1 MVNLIT
7 INNFYNKTILQR
19 EELKFFPFNFY
30 ISKKVINQIINMAKV
45 SDKAVG
51 RSKGG
56 NLLPGGSITGN
67 LDEIIDDI
75 NNSIKNVEA
84 GVDLIFHGNVD
95 SQKSFSE
102 FIDAFNKTRS
112 QASEEFMS
120 MMGFVSGGQSISEN
134 TSYDNIKTNIQSFT
148 KSISENLDKTN
159 KILTSDGMQ
168 VIVTNFNEQ
177 KLKKEKP
184 QNVEVKVPEI
194 KPVINIPD
202 YSRQL
207 DVLRFII
214 EKSNKTASDNIIKV
228 LTTKN
233 EIKEKPQNVE
243 VKVPEIKPVI
253 NIPDYSRQLDVL
265 RFTIEKSNKTA
276 SDNIIKVLNSNTNNQ
291 TNPVDLNN
299 LHIKIDDLNLSKESK
314 DVLKDLSNALNSVAK
329 VKYEVK
335 DQNIVKYLTG
345 IDKSISKID
354 IDNLKKKISKVNK
367 LLTNDFL
374 KLCNTINSASIDS
387 KKNMSQLSS
396 VVELMNAIPSIGEI
410 DKQKMKTLK
419 KNLHSIYWMTSK
431 SNILT
436 GLGIT
441 SKGIISAIIEN
452 IVARS
457 KEAGQGGFKS
467 IGALAKFIESLVSLG
482 EDTNVDR
489 TKIMKTQ
496 MALWSL
502 LRIYDVK
509 GPIAYLTLQI
519 KELGDNILK
528 DNVVGKNNSSLSA
541 IEDMIEDISTI
552 GNHIKF
558 KDVVYN
564 QLLATY
570 ALGSAWIYM
579 GIVKFLSKI
588 DDTELKKLIGD
599 NGKLAFVMQVVQR
612 LSANESTSKDIKSA
626 TKTLVQLTIMMSVA
640 NMISKVS
647 KNGIV
652 GVSDA
657 LVFLDKLDFLGQK
670 IFTMQDSAINDESV
684 PNIMKNCEDVILSLG
699 KIAVVSTIAGMFV
712 DKGKEGVS
720 NMKTMVTQLKYLVN
734 NINNKKNPLI
744 ASKDDVSKIESC
756 QKIVESLTKLSILA
770 AVGGLFAVKGQDGIR
785 EYKKV
790 LTKLKSLIKRIQ
802 SDGLDV
808 KQEDL
813 KKIDNIEKLIEKL
826 TIVSMW
832 GSVMGITAPLSIIGF
847 KSMQLSGVAVGK
859 MIDTLSKIEINDDFF
874 DKLKNIGIVV
884 AIASATML
892 AGAVIGKIVLQRMP
906 EILGF
911 TFALGTFILGVIGAY
926 NLATKGMD
934 EALEQSKKVALLIYM
949 SGATLLLGA
958 AIMMIPGI
966 FTNAVLFTL
975 SLAAFIG
982 AVTFAYTLASER
994 IERTI
999 EISDSFIKLVVKSGL
1014 ILAFGAAVNAFLP
1027 TGSVLGFA
1035 FSLTLLISGVITAYS
1050 IASNMMEDTM
1060 SSAEEFAWL
1069 IGIAGLT
1076 LLLPTIYMTKHPV
1089 MFATALWFAFELGVF
1104 VFLMKLAYSSGDFA
1118 ANYIGAKLGAKLG
1131 VVQSTDKAIDDAK
1144 NFAILVGI
1152 SGAILLLGAAIMN
1165 IDGMFWS
1172 AIGFTLT
1179 LGAFL
1184 LGISAA
1190 YWGANKMLGGQKG
1203 MMIAHE
1209 FSNLVA
1215 LSAATLLVGG
1225 LFMMIPNM
1233 GVATV
1238 SFAGILCGFVAGITL
1253 AYGFAGK
1260 IINEKTLFLGY
1271 ALSALV
1277 LVSSI
1282 ALLNGGMLMMN
1293 YPDLGS
1299 YILQFLGLELLLV
1312 GGTAVILGIL
1322 SVVKGKL
1329 KTGALALI
1337 GVIAC
1342 VRLAGYAMMEI
1353 MNLRKEIGDDW
1364 GGIWATIG
1372 TTIAVLI
1379 AFAAGLRYL
1388 SAGTGGL
1395 GALALAA
1402 GEAALAGIIGCV
1414 LLAGKAMQEIIKV
1427 MDMASKLERV
1437 DTSIITDDIK
1447 AMLSII
1453 WELKP
1458 FMNPLIDMLIVA
1470 ASGTITSLG
1479 YMMSKLSEGI
1489 QDYANL
1495 SIPIYG
1501 EGGKIV
1507 GRRNLTDADF
1517 TDAAENIKTIITILG
1532 GTILDTYKENPD
1544 IFSNGMLGDFLGMDT
1559 PFTRVVKSCTGM
1571 GKMIDKIAEGVKDM
1585 ADLKIAI
1592 YKGTDKV
1599 GYRRLIDDDF
1609 NSAAAN
1615 ISTIVT
1621 CLGYA
1626 ILDLY
1631 DKAPEGMFDSGWL
1644 GNMIGVKTPFGRVV
1658 TGCTGL
1664 GKMISSIAKGVK
1676 DMADLRIPIYGSD
1689 GKQKGTRPLDFKDFI
1704 NAAFNTQLIVSCLG
1718 NAIMSLGSNS
1728 KTAWMFEDQSLVFK
1742 DGTCSR
1748 FSQIVTALKGIG
1760 SLISETA
1767 KGVKDVADLRIQKYD
1782 ANGKLLKG
1790 QYEKIPV
1797 ESLRPK
1803 GAVYKNVTA
1812 LMSCI
1817 PAAVMSIYDAHS
1829 KDWFEDAGWFSNDGS
1844 TSPFAKV
1851 KNCLSGLDK
1860 LVAANVKSIKSILD
1874 LKLDP
1879 IKMIELS
1886 NIITVMISSVPD
1898 AVMKATMNENQEELN
1913 PFFEN
1918 AEDNI
1923 KKISSSYSSYTK
1935 LLNNIVSS
1943 YSDILKL
1950 KSKFGKEDDIHGLN
1964 KIVDA
1969 VLTQL
1974 PFSMSR
1980 AIQKMPN
1987 IKDDELSSIQEQFD
2001 IYTDILNDAIKSYK
2015 KIIKFK
2021 QKLEKETKDNAA
2033 SIVISLSDIPKEM
2046 VKGISETFVYLNT
2059 KNLSKNILMFGPM
2072 MEDYYSGMKMLF
2084 DVYDEAPKDTSKYD
2098 NVINAVKGINVEISK
2113 VKNTSQFRIET
2124 QDVSKFTRSINTLDV
2139 AKAQTMTNL
2148 ITALDQMAR
2157 RLGGLDK
2164 LTNTLANKLAVV
2176 LDKLVR
2182 ELKISAKT
2190 INQADEMQ
2198 KKRHAAIKDSIS
2210 KISTLLNKPVEVNV
2224 KQVQDTENST
2234 MQYSDT
2240 STPGQNSAERDETPA
2255 GGNPLNSQT
2264 QQSKE

>member
-1 MVNLIT
+1 MT
-7 INNFYNKTILQR
+7 
-19 EELKFFPFNFY
+19 
-30 ISKKVINQIINMAKV
+30 KV
-45 SDKAVG
+45 SDKAVD
-51 RSKGG
+51 RSKGV
-56 NLLPGGSITGN
+56 NLPGGIQQKDNNSITGD
-67 LDEIIDDI
+67 LTSIIENVAKDI
-75 NNSIKNVEA
+75 NKNINKIYS
-84 GVDLIFHGNVD
+84 G
-95 SQKSFSE
+95 
-102 FIDAFNKTRS
+102 IDAIFDGLVDPS
-112 QASEEFMS
+112 QLLLSESDKSLMS
-120 MMGFVSGGQSISEN
+120 FVSGGQFISKN
-134 TSYDNIKTNIQSFT
+134 QSYSSKQTNIQQFA
-148 KSISENLDKTN
+148 KSISENIKNTN

-177 KLKKEKP
+177 KLEKEK
-184 QNVEVKVPEI
+184 
-194 KPVINIPD
+194 
-202 YSRQL
+202 Y
-207 DVLRFII
+207 
-214 EKSNKTASDNIIKV
+214 KSN
-228 LTTKN
+228 
-233 EIKEKPQNVE
+233 
-243 VKVPEIKPVI
+243 
-253 NIPDYSRQLDVL
+253 
-265 RFTIEKSNKTA
+265 
-276 SDNIIKVLNSNTNNQ
+276 NTNDNQ
-291 TNPVDLNN
+291 VNPVDLNSLN
-299 LHIKIDDLNLSKESK
+299 IKIDDLNFGNDSLEALKTLS
-314 DVLKDLSNALNSVAK
+314 DALNSVSK

-335 DQNIVKYLTG
+335 DQNIVQYLTG

-354 IDNLKKKISKVNK
+354 IDKLKKKISKVNK

-374 KLCNTINSASIDS
+374 NLCNAINSASIDS
-387 KKNMSQLSS
+387 KKTMSQLSN

-419 KNLHSIYWMTSK
+419 KNLRSIYWMTTK

-436 GLGIT
+436 GIGIT
-441 SKGIISAIIEN
+441 SKGLISAIIEN

-467 IGALAKFIESLVSLG
+467 VGALAKFIESLVSLG

-502 LRIYDVK
+502 LRIYDTK
-509 GPIAYLTLQI
+509 GPIAYLTLQV
-519 KELGDNILK
+519 KELGDEIFKN
-528 DNVVGKNNSSLSA
+528 NVVGKNNSSLRA
-541 IEDMIEDISTI
+541 IEDMIEDISTV
-552 GNHIKF
+552 GNNIKF
-558 KDVVYN
+558 KDVAYT
-564 QLLATY
+564 QLIATY
-570 ALGSAWIYM
+570 ALGTTWIYKN
-579 GIVKFLSKI
+579 IVKSLSKI
-588 DDTELKKLIGD
+588 NNGKLTKLIGN
-599 NGKLAFVMQVVQR
+599 NGKLSFIMQVVQR

-626 TKTLVQLTIMMSVA
+626 TKTLIQLTIMMSVA
-640 NMISKVS
+640 NIMSKIS

-652 GVSDA
+652 GISGA

-670 IFTMQDSAINDESV
+670 IFTMQDSAINDDSV
-684 PNIMKNCEDVILSLG
+684 PNIMKNCEDVILGLG

-712 DKGKEGVS
+712 DKGKEGMS

-734 NINNKKNPLI
+734 NINNKKNPLT

-756 QKIVESLTKLSILA
+756 QKIVESLSKLSILA
-770 AVGGLFAVKGQDGIR
+770 AIGGFFAIKGQEGIR
-785 EYKKV
+785 GYKKV
-790 LTKLKSLIKRIQ
+790 LTNLKSLIKRIQ
-802 SDGLDV
+802 SDGLDIN
-808 KQEDL
+808 QEDL
-813 KKIDNIEKLIEKL
+813 KKIDNIEKLVEKL
-826 TIVSMW
+826 TIVSML
-832 GSVMGITAPLSIIGF
+832 GSVMGITAPLSILGF
-847 KSMQLSGVAVGK
+847 KSMQLSAVAVGK
-859 MIDTLSKIEINDDFF
+859 MIDTLNGIEINDDFF
-874 DKLKNIGIVV
+874 NRIKNIGIVV

-934 EALEQSKKVALLIYM
+934 EALKQTEKVALLIYM

-1035 FSLTLLISGVITAYS
+1035 FSLTLLITGVIGAYT

-1076 LLLPTIYMTKHPV
+1076 LLLPTVYMTKHPIL
-1089 MFATALWFAFELGVF
+1089 FGTALLFAFELGIF
-1104 VFLMKLAYSSGDFA
+1104 ILLMKLAYSGGDFA
-1118 ANYIGAKLGAKLG
+1118 ANYIGGKLG
-1131 VVQSTDKAIDDAK
+1131 VTQTTEKAIDDAK

-1152 SGAILLLGAAIMN
+1152 SGVILLLGAKIMN

-1179 LGAFL
+1179 LGTFL
-1184 LGISAA
+1184 LGISLA
-1190 YWGANKMLGGQKG
+1190 YYGANKILKG
-1203 MMIAHE
+1203 EKGLIMAHE
-1209 FSNLVA
+1209 FSNLVV

-1225 LFMMIPNM
+1225 LFMLIPNM
-1233 GVATV
+1233 KDATI
-1238 SFAGILCGFVAGITL
+1238 SFAWTLGGFIAGITL

-1282 ALLNGGMLMMN
+1282 ALLTGGMLLMN

-1312 GGTAVILGIL
+1312 GGMSLILGIL
-1322 SVVKGKL
+1322 SIVKRKL
-1329 KTGALALI
+1329 KTGALALTGI
-1337 GVIAC
+1337 IAC
-1342 VRLAGYAMMEI
+1342 VGLAGYAMMKI

-1364 GGIWATIG
+1364 GGIWG
-1372 TTIAVLI
+1372 TVFVTVTVLG
-1379 AFAAGLRYL
+1379 AFAAGVITLGYI
-1388 SAGTGGL
+1388 SAGTGIG
-1395 GALALAA
+1395 GLALAA

-1447 AMLSII
+1447 AMLSIV

-1458 FMNPLIDMLIVA
+1458 FMNPLLDMMIVA
-1470 ASGTITSLG
+1470 ASGTIASLG
-1479 YMMSKLSEGI
+1479 YMMSMLSEGI

-1501 EGGKIV
+1501 EGGKII

-1517 TDAAENIKTIITILG
+1517 TDAAENIKTIVTIIG
-1532 GTILDTYKENPD
+1532 GTILDIYKDNANM
-1544 IFSNGMLGDFLGMDT
+1544 FSNGMLGDFLGMDT

-1571 GKMIDKIAEGVKDM
+1571 GKMISKIAEGVKDM
-1585 ADLKIAI
+1585 AELKIPI

-1599 GYRRLIDDDF
+1599 GYRRLAEPDF
-1609 NSAAAN
+1609 NNAAEN
-1615 ISTIVT
+1615 ISKIVT

-1664 GKMISSIAKGVK
+1664 GKMISNIAKGVK
-1676 DMADLRIPIYGSD
+1676 DMADLRIPIYGD
-1689 GKQKGTRPLDFKDFI
+1689 NGKQKGTRPLGFKDFK
-1704 NAAFNTQLIVSCLG
+1704 NAAKNTQYIVSCLG
-1718 NAIMSLGSNS
+1718 NSIIALKDNPNA
-1728 KTAWMFEDQSLVFK
+1728 AWMFEDQSIVFK

-1760 SLISETA
+1760 SLLSETA
-1767 KGVKDVADLRIQKYD
+1767 KGVKDVADLRVQKYD
-1782 ANGKLLKG
+1782 SNGKLLKG
-1790 QYEKIPV
+1790 QYEKIPI

-1803 GAVYKNVTA
+1803 GAVYNNVIA

-1817 PAAVMSIYDAHS
+1817 PAAVMAIYNNPNNKVWF
-1829 KDWFEDAGWFSNDGS
+1829 KDSGWFNHDGS

-1851 KNCLSGLDK
+1851 KNCLGGLDK
-1860 LVAANVKSIKSILD
+1860 LIAENVKSIKSILD
-1874 LKLDP
+1874 LKLDKT
-1879 IKMIELS
+1879 KMSNLS
-1886 NIITVMISSVPD
+1886 AIISLMISSVPN
-1898 AVMKATMNENQEELN
+1898 AVIKATMDENQEELK
-1913 PFFEN
+1913 PFFED
-1918 AEDNI
+1918 AEHNI
-1923 KKISSSYSSYTK
+1923 KQISSSYSSYIK

-1987 IKDDELSSIQEQFD
+1987 LKDDEFSSIQKQFD
-2001 IYTDILNDAIKSYK
+2001 AYTGILNDAIKSYK

-2021 QKLEKETKDNAA
+2021 QKLEKETKDNAS

-2046 VKGISETFVYLNT
+2046 VRGISETFVHLNT
-2059 KNLSKNILMFGPM
+2059 KGLAKNILMLGPM
-2072 MEDYYSGMKMLF
+2072 MEDYYNGIKMLF

-2113 VKNTSQFRIET
+2113 VKNTSQFKTET
-2124 QDVSKFTRSINTLDV
+2124 QDVSKFIRSINTLDV

-2234 MQYSDT
+2234 MQYSDNF
-2240 STPGQNSAERDETPA
+2240 SGGGQNSAERDETPA
-2255 GGNPLNSQT
+2255 GDNPLNSQT

>member
-1 MVNLIT
+1 MT
-7 INNFYNKTILQR
+7 
-19 EELKFFPFNFY
+19 
-30 ISKKVINQIINMAKV
+30 KV
-45 SDKAVG
+45 SDEAV
-51 RSKGG
+51 RKSKGV
-56 NLLPGGSITGN
+56 NLPGGSITGN
-67 LDEIIDDI
+67 LYEIVDDI
-75 NNSIKNVEA
+75 NDSMKNVEA
-84 GVDLIFHGNVD
+84 GIDLIFSGNVD

-102 FIDAFNKTRS
+102 FINAFNKTRS

-120 MMGFVSGGQSISEN
+120 MMGFVSGGQNISEN
-134 TSYDNIKTNIQSFT
+134 TNYSSIKTNIQSFT
-148 KSISENLDKTN
+148 KKIQSSLDTMQNIQKIIDPGKGMKVISVNN
-159 KILTSDGMQ
+159 
-168 VIVTNFNEQ
+168 VTDNSRNNNANV
-177 KLKKEKP
+177 KL
-184 QNVEVKVPEI
+184 
-194 KPVINIPD
+194 
-202 YSRQL
+202 S
-207 DVLRFII
+207 
-214 EKSNKTASDNIIKV
+214 
-228 LTTKN
+228 
-233 EIKEKPQNVE
+233 
-243 VKVPEIKPVI
+243 
-253 NIPDYSRQLDVL
+253 
-265 RFTIEKSNKTA
+265 
-276 SDNIIKVLNSNTNNQ
+276 
-291 TNPVDLNN
+291 
-299 LHIKIDDLNLSKESK
+299 DLNLGQDSLK
-314 DVLKDLSNALNSVAK
+314 VLKDLSNALNSVAK

-335 DQNIVKYLTG
+335 DQNIVQYLTG
-345 IDKSISKID
+345 IDKNISKID

-367 LLTNDFL
+367 LLTNDFAG
-374 KLCNTINSASIDS
+374 LCKAINSASIDS

-467 IGALAKFIESLVSLG
+467 VGALAKFIESLVSLG

-489 TKIMKTQ
+489 TKIMKSQ

-552 GNHIKF
+552 GNYIKF
-558 KDVVYN
+558 KDVVYS

-570 ALGSAWIYM
+570 ALGTTWLYRNIIKS
-579 GIVKFLSKI
+579 LSKI
-588 DDTELKKLIGD
+588 DTDELAKLIGD
-599 NGKLAFVMQVVQR
+599 NGKLSFIIQVVQR
-612 LSANESTSKDIKSA
+612 LSANDSTSKDIKNA
-626 TKTLVQLTIMMSVA
+626 TKTLVQLTIMISVA

-670 IFTMQDSAINDESV
+670 IFTMQDSAINDESI

-744 ASKDDVSKIESC
+744 AYKDDVFKIESC

-808 KQEDL
+808 KQEDI

-826 TIVSMW
+826 TIVSMF
-832 GSVMGITAPLSIIGF
+832 GSVMSITAPLSIIGF
-847 KSMQLSGVAVGK
+847 KSMQLSAVAVGK
-859 MIDTLSKIEINDDFF
+859 MIDNLNGIEINDDFF
-874 DKLKNIGIVV
+874 NRLKNIGIVV

-934 EALEQSKKVALLIYM
+934 EALKQTEKVALLIYM

-1014 ILAFGAAVNAFLP
+1014 ILAFGAAINAFLP

-1050 IASNMMEDTM
+1050 ISSNMMEDTM

-1076 LLLPTIYMTKHPV
+1076 LLLPTVYMTKHPIL
-1089 MFATALWFAFELGVF
+1089 FATALLFAFELGVF
-1104 VFLMKLAYSSGDFA
+1104 VFLMKLAYSGGDFA
-1118 ANYIGAKLGAKLG
+1118 ANYIGGKLGGKLG

-1152 SGAILLLGAAIMN
+1152 SGAILLVGAAIMN

-1179 LGAFL
+1179 LGTFL

-1190 YWGANKMLGGQKG
+1190 YLGANKMLGGQKG

-1225 LFMMIPNM
+1225 LFMLIPNM
-1233 GVATV
+1233 EDATK
-1238 SFAGILCGFVAGITL
+1238 SFAWTLGGFIAGITL

-1271 ALSALV
+1271 TLSALV

-1282 ALLNGGMLMMN
+1282 ALLTGGMLMMN
-1293 YPDLGS
+1293 YPDLGVN
-1299 YILQFLGLELLLV
+1299 ILQFLGLELLLV
-1312 GGTAVILGIL
+1312 GGTAVILGVL

-1337 GVIAC
+1337 GIIAC
-1342 VRLAGYAMMEI
+1342 VGLAGYAMMEI

-1364 GGIWATIG
+1364 DGIWG
-1372 TTIAVLI
+1372 TVFVTVTVLG
-1379 AFAAGLRYL
+1379 AFAGGVIGLGYL

-1458 FMNPLIDMLIVA
+1458 FMNPLLDMMIIT

-1501 EGGKIV
+1501 EGGKII

-1517 TDAAENIKTIITILG
+1517 TDAAENIKTIVTIIG
-1532 GTILDTYKENPD
+1532 GTILDIYKENPT

-1571 GKMIDKIAEGVKDM
+1571 GKMIAKIAEGVKDM

-1599 GYRRLIDDDF
+1599 GYRRLTDADF

-1631 DKAPEGMFDSGWL
+1631 DNAPEGMFDSGWL

-1704 NAAFNTQLIVSCLG
+1704 NAALNTQLIVSCLG
-1718 NAIMSLGSNS
+1718 NSIMALGSNP
-1728 KTAWMFEDQSLVFK
+1728 KTAWMFEDQSVVFK

-1748 FSQIVTALKGIG
+1748 FAQIVTALKGIG

-1782 ANGKLLKG
+1782 ANGKLLKD

-1797 ESLRPK
+1797 ESLRPN
-1803 GAVYKNVTA
+1803 GTVYNNVTA

-1817 PAAVMSIYDAHS
+1817 PAAVMAIYNAHS
-1829 KDWFEDAGWFSNDGS
+1829 KDWFEDSEWFNHDGS

-1851 KNCLSGLDK
+1851 KNCLGGLDK
-1860 LVAANVKSIKSILD
+1860 LVAENVKSIKSILD
-1874 LKLDP
+1874 LKLDKT
-1879 IKMIELS
+1879 KMNNLS
-1886 NIITVMISSVPD
+1886 AIISLMISSVPD
-1898 AVMKATMNENQEELN
+1898 AVMKATMDENQEELR
-1913 PFFEN
+1913 PFFED

-1943 YSDILKL
+1943 YRDILNL

-2072 MEDYYSGMKMLF
+2072 MEDYYNGMKMLF
-2084 DVYDEAPKDTSKYD
+2084 EVYDKAPKDTSKYD

-2113 VKNTSQFRIET
+2113 VKNTSQFRTET
-2124 QDVSKFTRSINTLDV
+2124 QDVSKFTRSINTLNV
-2139 AKAQTMTNL
+2139 SRAQTMTNL

-2190 INQADEMQ
+2190 INQADEIQ

-2224 KQVQDTENST
+2224 KQVQDTENLN

>member
-1 MVNLIT
+1 
-7 INNFYNKTILQR
+7 
-19 EELKFFPFNFY
+19 
-30 ISKKVINQIINMAKV
+30 MAKV
-45 SDKAVG
+45 SDKAVD

-67 LDEIIDDI
+67 LYEIVDDI
-75 NNSIKNVEA
+75 NDSMKNVEA
-84 GVDLIFHGNVD
+84 GIDLIFNGNVD

-102 FIDAFNKTRS
+102 FINAFNETRS

-120 MMGFVSGGQSISEN
+120 MMGFVSGGQTISKN
-134 TSYDNIKTNIQSFT
+134 TNYSSIKTNIQSFT
-148 KSISENLDKTN
+148 KKIQSSLDTIKNIQEIIDPGKGMKVISVNN
-159 KILTSDGMQ
+159 
-168 VIVTNFNEQ
+168 VTDNSRNNNANV
-177 KLKKEKP
+177 KL
-184 QNVEVKVPEI
+184 
-194 KPVINIPD
+194 
-202 YSRQL
+202 S
-207 DVLRFII
+207 
-214 EKSNKTASDNIIKV
+214 
-228 LTTKN
+228 
-233 EIKEKPQNVE
+233 
-243 VKVPEIKPVI
+243 
-253 NIPDYSRQLDVL
+253 
-265 RFTIEKSNKTA
+265 
-276 SDNIIKVLNSNTNNQ
+276 
-291 TNPVDLNN
+291 
-299 LHIKIDDLNLSKESK
+299 DLNLGEDSLK
-314 DVLKDLSNALNSVAK
+314 VLKDLSNALNSVAK

-335 DQNIVKYLTG
+335 DQNIVQYLTG
-345 IDKSISKID
+345 IDKSISKIN

-367 LLTNDFL
+367 LLTNDFAG
-374 KLCNTINSASIDS
+374 LCKAINSASINS

-396 VVELMNAIPSIGEI
+396 IVELMNGIPSIGEI
-410 DKQKMKTLK
+410 DKQKMKTMK

-467 IGALAKFIESLVSLG
+467 VGALAKFIESLVSLG

-489 TKIMKTQ
+489 TKIMKSQ

-552 GNHIKF
+552 GNYIKF
-558 KDVVYN
+558 KDVVYS

-570 ALGSAWIYM
+570 ALGSAWLYI
-579 GIVKFLSKI
+579 GIVKSLSKI

-626 TKTLVQLTIMMSVA
+626 TKTLVQLVIMMSVA

-652 GVSDA
+652 GISDA

-684 PNIMKNCEDVILSLG
+684 PNIMKNCENMVLSLG

-790 LTKLKSLIKRIQ
+790 VTKLKSLIKRIQ

-813 KKIDNIEKLIEKL
+813 KKMDNIEKLIEKL

-832 GSVMGITAPLSIIGF
+832 GSVMSITAPLSIIGF
-847 KSMQLSGVAVGK
+847 KSMQLSAVAVGK
-859 MIDTLSKIEINDDFF
+859 MIDTLGKIEINDDFF

-892 AGAVIGKIVLQRMP
+892 VGAVIGKIVLQRMP

-934 EALEQSKKVALLIYM
+934 EALEQSEKVALLIYM

-1089 MFATALWFAFELGVF
+1089 LFATALLFALELGVF
-1104 VFLMKLAYSSGDFA
+1104 VFLMKLAYSGGDFA
-1118 ANYIGAKLGAKLG
+1118 ANYIGAKLG

-1215 LSAATLLVGG
+1215 LSAATLLIGG

-1233 GVATV
+1233 EDATK
-1238 SFAGILCGFVAGITL
+1238 SFAWTLGGFIAGITL

-1260 IINEKTLFLGY
+1260 IINGKTLFLGY

-1282 ALLNGGMLMMN
+1282 ALLTGGMLIMN
-1293 YPDLGS
+1293 YPDLDVN
-1299 YILQFLGLELLLV
+1299 ILKFLGLELLLV

-1322 SVVKGKL
+1322 GAVKSKL

-1342 VRLAGYAMMEI
+1342 VGLAGYAMMEI
-1353 MNLRKEIGDDW
+1353 VKLRDKIGKGW

-1372 TTIAVLI
+1372 TTVAVLFT
-1379 AFAAGLRYL
+1379 FAAGVIGLGYL

-1458 FMNPLIDMLIVA
+1458 FMNPLIDMMIVA

-1501 EGGKIV
+1501 EGGKII

-1599 GYRRLIDDDF
+1599 GYRRLTDADF

-1631 DKAPEGMFDSGWL
+1631 DNAPEGMFDSGWL

-1676 DMADLRIPIYGSD
+1676 DMADLRIPIYSSD

-1718 NAIMSLGSNS
+1718 NAIMSLGSNP
-1728 KTAWMFEDQSLVFK
+1728 KTAWMFEDQSLIFK

-1748 FSQIVTALKGIG
+1748 FAQIVTTLKGIG

-1790 QYEKIPV
+1790 QYEKIAV

-1817 PAAVMSIYDAHS
+1817 PTAVMSIY
-1829 KDWFEDAGWFSNDGS
+1829 
-1844 TSPFAKV
+1844 
-1851 KNCLSGLDK
+1851 
-1860 LVAANVKSIKSILD
+1860 
-1874 LKLDP
+1874 
-1879 IKMIELS
+1879 
-1886 NIITVMISSVPD
+1886 
-1898 AVMKATMNENQEELN
+1898 ENQEELK

-1918 AEDNI
+1918 AKDNI

-2113 VKNTSQFRIET
+2113 VKNTSQFRTET

-2139 AKAQTMTNL
+2139 SRAQTMTNL

-2234 MQYSDT
+2234 MQYGDT

>member
-1 MVNLIT
+1 M
-7 INNFYNKTILQR
+7 
-19 EELKFFPFNFY
+19 E
-30 ISKKVINQIINMAKV
+30 KV

-177 KLKKEKP
+177 KLEKEK
-184 QNVEVKVPEI
+184 
-194 KPVINIPD
+194 
-202 YSRQL
+202 Y
-207 DVLRFII
+207 
-214 EKSNKTASDNIIKV
+214 KSN
-228 LTTKN
+228 
-233 EIKEKPQNVE
+233 
-243 VKVPEIKPVI
+243 
-253 NIPDYSRQLDVL
+253 
-265 RFTIEKSNKTA
+265 
-276 SDNIIKVLNSNTNNQ
+276 NTNDNQ
-291 TNPVDLNN
+291 VNPVDLNSIN
-299 LHIKIDDLNLSKESK
+299 IKIDDLNFGKDSLDTLENLS
-314 DVLKDLSNALNSVAK
+314 DALNSVSK

-335 DQNIVKYLTG
+335 DQNIVQYLTG

-354 IDNLKKKISKVNK
+354 IDELKKKISKVNK

-374 KLCNTINSASIDS
+374 KLCKAINSASIDS
-387 KKNMSQLSS
+387 KKTMSQLPS
-396 VVELMNAIPSIGEI
+396 VVGLMNAIPSIGEI

-419 KNLHSIYWMTSK
+419 KNLRSIYWMTTK

-436 GLGIT
+436 GIGIT
-441 SKGIISAIIEN
+441 SKGLISAIIEN

-467 IGALAKFIESLVSLG
+467 VGALAKFIESLVSLG

-502 LRIYDVK
+502 LRIYDTK
-509 GPIAYLTLQI
+509 GPIAYLTLQV
-519 KELGDNILK
+519 KELGDEIFKN
-528 DNVVGKNNSSLSA
+528 NVVGKNNSSLRA
-541 IEDMIEDISTI
+541 IEDMVEDISTI
-552 GNHIKF
+552 GNDVKF
-558 KDVVYN
+558 KDVAYT
-564 QLLATY
+564 QLIATY
-570 ALGSAWIYM
+570 ALGTTWLYRNIIKS
-579 GIVKFLSKI
+579 LSKI
-588 DDTELKKLIGD
+588 NTDELAKLIGD
-599 NGKLAFVMQVVQR
+599 NGKLSFIMQVVQR
-612 LSANESTSKDIKSA
+612 LSANESSSKDIKNA
-626 TKTLVQLTIMMSVA
+626 TKTLIQLTIMMSVA
-640 NMISKVS
+640 NTMSKIS

-652 GVSDA
+652 GISGA
-657 LVFLDKLDFLGQK
+657 LVFLDKLDFLGQN

-699 KIAVVSTIAGMFV
+699 KIAIVSTIAGMFV

-734 NINNKKNPLI
+734 NINNKKNPLT

-756 QKIVESLTKLSILA
+756 QKIVESLSKLSFLA
-770 AVGGLFAVKGQDGIR
+770 AIGGLFAIKGQDGIKG
-785 EYKKV
+785 YKKV
-790 LTKLKSLIKRIQ
+790 LTKLKSLIKGIQ
-802 SDGLDV
+802 SDGLDIN
-808 KQEDL
+808 QEDL

-826 TIVSMW
+826 TIVSML
-832 GSVMGITAPLSIIGF
+832 GSVMGITAPLSILGF
-847 KSMQLSGVAVGK
+847 KSMQLSAVAVGK
-859 MIDTLSKIEINDDFF
+859 MIDTLNGIEINDDFF
-874 DKLKNIGIVV
+874 DRLKNIGIVV

-934 EALEQSKKVALLIYM
+934 EALKQTEKVALLVYL
-949 SGATLLLGA
+949 SGATLLIGA
-958 AIMMIPGI
+958 AVMMIPGI
-966 FTNAVLFTL
+966 FENAKDFTI
-975 SLAAFIG
+975 SLAVFIG

-994 IERTI
+994 IDKTI
-999 EISDSFIKLVVKSGL
+999 EISDSFIKLIVKSGL
-1014 ILAFGAAVNAFLP
+1014 ILAFGAMVNKFLP
-1027 TGSVLGFA
+1027 TGSVIGFA
-1035 FSLTLLISGVITAYS
+1035 FSLTLLITGVIGAYT
-1050 IASNMMEDTM
+1050 IASNMIEETI

-1076 LLLPTIYMTKHPV
+1076 LLLPTVYMTKNPIL
-1089 MFATALWFAFELGVF
+1089 FGTALLFAFELGIF
-1104 VFLMKLAYSSGDFA
+1104 ILLMKLAYSGGDFLA
-1118 ANYIGAKLGAKLG
+1118 SKIGAIIGATPTTDKD
-1131 VVQSTDKAIDDAK
+1131 TDKAIDDAK

-1152 SGAILLLGAAIMN
+1152 SGAILLLGAKIMN

-1179 LGAFL
+1179 LGLFL
-1184 LGISAA
+1184 GGISLA
-1190 YWGANKMLGGQKG
+1190 YYGANKILKG
-1203 MMIAHE
+1203 EKGLIMAHE
-1209 FSNLVA
+1209 FSNLVL

-1225 LFMMIPNM
+1225 LFMLIPNM
-1233 GVATV
+1233 KDATI
-1238 SFAGILCGFVAGITL
+1238 SFAWTLGGFITVITL
-1253 AYGFAGK
+1253 AYGFAGR

-1282 ALLNGGMLMMN
+1282 ALLTGGMLMMN
-1293 YPDLGS
+1293 YPDLDIN
-1299 YILQFLGLELLLV
+1299 ILKFLALEFSLV
-1312 GGTAVILGIL
+1312 GGMSFILWML
-1322 SVVKGKL
+1322 SKVKRNL
-1329 KTGALALI
+1329 KTGALALL
-1337 GVIAC
+1337 GVIVC
-1342 VRLAGYAMMEI
+1342 IGLSGYAMMEI
-1353 MNLRKEIGDDW
+1353 VKLRDNIGSDW
-1364 GGIWATIG
+1364 GGLLDTIG
-1372 TTIAVLI
+1372 ITIAVLF
-1379 AFAAGLRYL
+1379 AFAGGVIGLGYL
-1388 SAGTGGL
+1388 SAGTGGI

-1447 AMLSII
+1447 AMLSMI

-1458 FMNPLIDMLIVA
+1458 FMNPLLDMMIVA
-1470 ASGTITSLG
+1470 ASGTIASLG
-1479 YMMSKLSEGI
+1479 HMMSMLSEGI

-1501 EGGKIV
+1501 EGGKII

-1517 TDAAENIKTIITILG
+1517 TDAAENIGTIVTIIG
-1532 GTILDTYKENPD
+1532 GTILDIYKENPTM
-1544 IFSNGMLGDFLGMDT
+1544 FSNGMLGDFLGMDT

-1571 GKMIDKIAEGVKDM
+1571 SMMISKIAEGVKDM
-1585 ADLKIAI
+1585 AELKIPI

-1599 GYRRLIDDDF
+1599 GYRNLTEPDF
-1609 NSAAAN
+1609 KNAAKN
-1615 ISTIVT
+1615 ISKIVT
-1621 CLGYA
+1621 TLGQA

-1644 GNMIGVKTPFGRVV
+1644 GNMIGVKTPFGRIV

-1676 DMADLRIPIYGSD
+1676 DMADLRIPIYGAD
-1689 GKQKGTRPLDFKDFI
+1689 GKQKGTRPLGFKDFK
-1704 NAAFNTQLIVSCLG
+1704 NAAENTQHIVSCLG
-1718 NAIMSLGSNS
+1718 NSILALKDNPN
-1728 KTAWMFEDQSLVFK
+1728 AEWMFEDQSIVFK

-1782 ANGKLLKG
+1782 SNGKILKG
-1790 QYEKIPV
+1790 QYEKIPI
-1797 ESLRPK
+1797 ESLRPN
-1803 GAVYKNVTA
+1803 GTVYNNVTA

-1817 PAAVMSIYDAHS
+1817 PAAVMAIYDAHS
-1829 KDWFEDAGWFSNDGS
+1829 KDWFEDSGWFNHDGS

-1860 LVAANVKSIKSILD
+1860 LVAENIKSIKSILD
-1874 LKLDP
+1874 LKLDKT
-1879 IKMIELS
+1879 KMNNLS
-1886 NIITVMISSVPD
+1886 AIISLMISSVPN
-1898 AVMKATMNENQEELN
+1898 AVMKATMDENQEELR
-1913 PFFEN
+1913 PFFED

-1987 IKDDELSSIQEQFD
+1987 IKDDELSSIQNQFD

-2046 VKGISETFVYLNT
+2046 VRGISETFVNLDS
-2059 KNLSKNILMFGPM
+2059 KGLSKNILMFGPM
-2072 MEDYYSGMKMLF
+2072 MVDYYNGMKMLF
-2084 DVYDEAPKDTSKYD
+2084 DVYDKAPKDTSKYD

-2113 VKNTSQFRIET
+2113 VKNISQFRAET

-2224 KQVQDTENST
+2224 KQVQDTENSN

-2240 STPGQNSAERDETPA
+2240 STGNGQNTAERDETQA
-2255 GGNPLNSQT
+2255 GDNPLNSKT
-2264 QQSKE
+2264 QQSNE

>member
-1 MVNLIT
+1 
-7 INNFYNKTILQR
+7 
-19 EELKFFPFNFY
+19 
-30 ISKKVINQIINMAKV
+30 MAKV
-45 SDKAVG
+45 SDKAVD

-67 LDEIIDDI
+67 LYEIVDDI
-75 NNSIKNVEA
+75 NDSMKNVEA
-84 GVDLIFHGNVD
+84 DIDLIFNGNVD

-102 FIDAFNKTRS
+102 FINAFNETRS

-120 MMGFVSGGQSISEN
+120 MMGFVSGGQTISKN
-134 TSYDNIKTNIQSFT
+134 TNYNSIKTNIQSFT
-148 KSISENLDKTN
+148 KKIQSSLDTIKNIQEIIDPGKGMKVISVNN
-159 KILTSDGMQ
+159 
-168 VIVTNFNEQ
+168 VTDNSRNNNANV
-177 KLKKEKP
+177 KL
-184 QNVEVKVPEI
+184 
-194 KPVINIPD
+194 
-202 YSRQL
+202 S
-207 DVLRFII
+207 
-214 EKSNKTASDNIIKV
+214 
-228 LTTKN
+228 
-233 EIKEKPQNVE
+233 
-243 VKVPEIKPVI
+243 
-253 NIPDYSRQLDVL
+253 
-265 RFTIEKSNKTA
+265 
-276 SDNIIKVLNSNTNNQ
+276 
-291 TNPVDLNN
+291 
-299 LHIKIDDLNLSKESK
+299 DLNLGEDSLK
-314 DVLKDLSNALNSVAK
+314 VLKDLSNALNSVAK

-335 DQNIVKYLTG
+335 DQNIVQYLTG
-345 IDKSISKID
+345 IDKSISKIN
-354 IDNLKKKISKVNK
+354 INNLKKKISKVNK
-367 LLTNDFL
+367 LLANDFTG
-374 KLCNTINSASIDS
+374 LCKAINSASINS

-396 VVELMNAIPSIGEI
+396 IVELMNGIPSIGEI

-467 IGALAKFIESLVSLG
+467 VGALAKFIESLVSLG

-489 TKIMKTQ
+489 TKIMKSQ

-552 GNHIKF
+552 GNYIKF
-558 KDVVYN
+558 KDVVYS

-570 ALGSAWIYM
+570 ALGSAWLYI
-579 GIVKFLSKI
+579 GIVKSLSKI

-626 TKTLVQLTIMMSVA
+626 TKTLVQLVIMMSVA

-652 GVSDA
+652 GISDA

-670 IFTMQDSAINDESV
+670 IFTMQDSAINDESI
-684 PNIMKNCEDVILSLG
+684 PNIMKNCENMVLSLG

-790 LTKLKSLIKRIQ
+790 VTKLKSLIKRIQ

-813 KKIDNIEKLIEKL
+813 KKMDNIEKLIEKL

-832 GSVMGITAPLSIIGF
+832 GSVMSITAPLSIIGF
-847 KSMQLSGVAVGK
+847 KSMQLSAVAVGK
-859 MIDTLSKIEINDDFF
+859 MMDTLGKIEINDDFF

-892 AGAVIGKIVLQRMP
+892 VGAVIGKIVLQRMP

-934 EALEQSKKVALLIYM
+934 EALEQTKKVALLIYM

-958 AIMMIPGI
+958 AVMMIPGI

-1050 IASNMMEDTM
+1050 IASNMMKDTM

-1076 LLLPTIYMTKHPV
+1076 LLLPTIYMTKHPIL
-1089 MFATALWFAFELGVF
+1089 FATALLFAFELGVF
-1104 VFLMKLAYSSGDFA
+1104 IFLMKLAYSGGDFA
-1118 ANYIGAKLGAKLG
+1118 ANYIGGKLG

-1179 LGAFL
+1179 LSVFL

-1233 GVATV
+1233 AVATV
-1238 SFAGILCGFVAGITL
+1238 SFAGILLGFVAGITL

-1282 ALLNGGMLMMN
+1282 ALLTGGMLIMN
-1293 YPDLGS
+1293 YPDLDVN
-1299 YILQFLGLELLLV
+1299 ILKFLGLELLLV

-1322 SVVKGKL
+1322 GAVKSKL

-1342 VRLAGYAMMEI
+1342 VGLAGYAMMEI
-1353 MNLRKEIGDDW
+1353 VKLRDKIGDDW
-1364 GGIWATIG
+1364 GGIWATVFI
-1372 TTIAVLI
+1372 TVTVLG
-1379 AFAAGLRYL
+1379 AFAAGVIGLGYL

-1402 GEAALAGIIGCV
+1402 GEAALAGIIGCA

-1599 GYRRLIDDDF
+1599 GYRRLTDADF

-1631 DKAPEGMFDSGWL
+1631 DNAPEGMFDSGWVGNMIGVKTPFGRVVTGCTGMGKMIDKIAEGVKDMADLKIAIYKGTDKVGYRRLTNADFNSAAANISTIVTCLGYAILDLYDNAPKGMFDSGWL
-1644 GNMIGVKTPFGRVV
+1644 GNMIGVKTPFGLVV

-1676 DMADLRIPIYGSD
+1676 DMADLRI
-1689 GKQKGTRPLDFKDFI
+1689 
-1704 NAAFNTQLIVSCLG
+1704 
-1718 NAIMSLGSNS
+1718 
-1728 KTAWMFEDQSLVFK
+1728 
-1742 DGTCSR
+1742 
-1748 FSQIVTALKGIG
+1748 
-1760 SLISETA
+1760 
-1767 KGVKDVADLRIQKYD
+1767 QKYD

-1790 QYEKIPV
+1790 QYEKITV

-1803 GAVYKNVTA
+1803 GVVYKNVTA

-1879 IKMIELS
+1879 LKMIELS

-1898 AVMKATMNENQEELN
+1898 AVMKATMDENQEELK

-1918 AEDNI
+1918 AKDNI

-2072 MEDYYSGMKMLF
+2072 MKDYYSGMKMLF

-2113 VKNTSQFRIET
+2113 VKNTSQFRTET

-2234 MQYSDT
+2234 MQYGDT

>member
-1 MVNLIT
+1 M
-7 INNFYNKTILQR
+7 
-19 EELKFFPFNFY
+19 E
-30 ISKKVINQIINMAKV
+30 KV
-45 SDKAVG
+45 SDESVR
-51 RSKGG
+51 RSNGG
-56 NLLPGGSITGN
+56 NLLPSGQNTISGN
-67 LDEIIDDI
+67 LYDIVDTIKESIKKVENGINLIIDGNIESKNGFSDFI
-75 NNSIKNVEA
+75 KIFNEIKN
-84 GVDLIFHGNVD
+84 
-95 SQKSFSE
+95 
-102 FIDAFNKTRS
+102 

-120 MMGFVSGGQSISEN
+120 VMGFVSGGQDISKNTDYFSIR
-134 TSYDNIKTNIQSFT
+134 KNIQSFT
-148 KSISENLDKTN
+148 KSISENINKTN

-177 KLKKEKP
+177 KLKKENPK
-184 QNVEVKVPEI
+184 NVEVKVPEI

-202 YSRQL
+202 YSKQL
-207 DVLRFII
+207 DLLRYTI
-214 EKSNKTASDNIIKV
+214 ENSSKTASDNIIKV

-233 EIKEKPQNVE
+233 EIKEKPHNVE

-253 NIPDYSRQLDVL
+253 NIPDYSKQLDLL
-265 RFTIEKSNKTA
+265 RDTIENSNKIA
-276 SDNIIKVLNSNTNNQ
+276 SDNIIKVLTSNTNNQ
-291 TNPVDLNN
+291 VNSVDLNN
-299 LHIKIDDLNLSKESK
+299 IKLKIDDLNLGQDSLK
-314 DVLKDLSNALNSVAK
+314 VLKDLSNALNSVAK

-335 DQNIVKYLTG
+335 DQNIVQYLTG

-374 KLCNTINSASIDS
+374 GLCNAINSASIDS
-387 KKNMSQLSS
+387 KKTMSQLSS

-419 KNLHSIYWMTSK
+419 KNLRSIYWMTTK

-436 GLGIT
+436 GIGIT
-441 SKGIISAIIEN
+441 SKGLISAIIEN

-467 IGALAKFIESLVSLG
+467 VGALAKFIESLVSLG

-502 LRIYDVK
+502 LRIYDTK
-509 GPIAYLTLQI
+509 GPIAYLTLQV
-519 KELGDNILK
+519 KELGDEIFKN
-528 DNVVGKNNSSLSA
+528 NVVGKNNSSLRG

-552 GNHIKF
+552 GNDVKF
-558 KDVVYN
+558 KDVAYT
-564 QLLATY
+564 QLIATY
-570 ALGSAWIYM
+570 ALGTTWLYRNIIKS
-579 GIVKFLSKI
+579 LSKI
-588 DDTELKKLIGD
+588 NTDELAKLIGD
-599 NGKLAFVMQVVQR
+599 NGKLSFIMQVVQR
-612 LSANESTSKDIKSA
+612 LSANESSSKDIKNA
-626 TKTLVQLTIMMSVA
+626 TKTLIQLTIMMSVA
-640 NMISKVS
+640 NTMSKIS

-652 GVSDA
+652 GISGA
-657 LVFLDKLDFLGQK
+657 LVFLDKLDFLGQN

-699 KIAVVSTIAGMFV
+699 KIAIVSTIAGMFV

-734 NINNKKNPLI
+734 NINNKKNPLT

-756 QKIVESLTKLSILA
+756 QKIVESLSKLSFLA
-770 AVGGLFAVKGQDGIR
+770 AIGGLFAIKGQEGIR

-790 LTKLKSLIKRIQ
+790 LTNLKSLIKRIQ
-802 SDGLDV
+802 SDGLDIN
-808 KQEDL
+808 QEDL

-826 TIVSMW
+826 TIVSML
-832 GSVMGITAPLSIIGF
+832 GSVMGITAPLSILGF
-847 KSMQLSGVAVGK
+847 KSMQLSAVAVGK
-859 MIDTLSKIEINDDFF
+859 MIDTLNGIEINDDFF
-874 DKLKNIGIVV
+874 DRLKNIGIVV

-934 EALEQSKKVALLIYM
+934 EALKQTEKVARLVYL
-949 SGATLLLGA
+949 SGATLLIGA
-958 AIMMIPGI
+958 AVMMIPGI
-966 FTNAVLFTL
+966 FQNAMVFTI

-999 EISDSFIKLVVKSGL
+999 EISDSFIKLIVKSGL
-1014 ILAFGAAVNAFLP
+1014 ILAFGAMVNKFLP
-1027 TGSVLGFA
+1027 TGSVIGFA
-1035 FSLTLLISGVITAYS
+1035 FSLTLLITGVIGAYT
-1050 IASNMMEDTM
+1050 IASNMIEETI

-1076 LLLPTIYMTKHPV
+1076 LLLPTVYMTKNPIL
-1089 MFATALWFAFELGVF
+1089 FGTALLFAFELGIF
-1104 VFLMKLAYSSGDFA
+1104 ILLMKLAYSGGDFL
-1118 ANYIGAKLGAKLG
+1118 ANMIGAKLGTKLG
-1131 VVQSTDKAIDDAK
+1131 VTQTTEKAIDDAK

-1152 SGAILLLGAAIMN
+1152 SGAILLLGAKIMN

-1179 LGAFL
+1179 LGLFL
-1184 LGISAA
+1184 GGISLA
-1190 YWGANKMLGGQKG
+1190 YYGANKILKG
-1203 MMIAHE
+1203 EKGLIMAHE
-1209 FSNLVA
+1209 FSNLVV

-1225 LFMMIPNM
+1225 LFMLIPNM
-1233 GVATV
+1233 KDATI
-1238 SFAGILCGFVAGITL
+1238 SFALTLGGFIAGITL
-1253 AYGFAGK
+1253 AYGFAGR

-1282 ALLNGGMLMMN
+1282 ALLTGGMLMMN
-1293 YPDLGS
+1293 YPDLDIN
-1299 YILQFLGLELLLV
+1299 ILKFLALEFSLV
-1312 GGTAVILGIL
+1312 GGMSFILWML
-1322 SVVKGKL
+1322 SKVKRNL
-1329 KTGALALI
+1329 KTGALALL
-1337 GVIAC
+1337 GVIVC
-1342 VRLAGYAMMEI
+1342 IGLSGYAMMEI
-1353 MNLRKEIGDDW
+1353 VKLRDNIGSDW
-1364 GGIWATIG
+1364 GGLLDTIG
-1372 TTIAVLI
+1372 ITIAVLF
-1379 AFAAGLRYL
+1379 AFAGGVIGLGYL
-1388 SAGTGGL
+1388 SAGTGGI

-1447 AMLSII
+1447 AMLSIV

-1458 FMNPLIDMLIVA
+1458 FMNPLLDMMIVA
-1470 ASGTITSLG
+1470 ASGTIASLG
-1479 YMMSKLSEGI
+1479 HMMSMLSEGI

-1501 EGGKIV
+1501 EGGKII

-1517 TDAAENIKTIITILG
+1517 TDAAENIRTIVTIIG
-1532 GTILDTYKENPD
+1532 GTILDIYKENPS

-1571 GKMIDKIAEGVKDM
+1571 GKMIAKIAEGVKEM
-1585 ADLKIAI
+1585 AELKIPI

-1599 GYRRLIDDDF
+1599 GYRNLTEPDF
-1609 NSAAAN
+1609 KNAAKN
-1615 ISTIVT
+1615 ISKIVT
-1621 CLGYA
+1621 TLGYA
-1626 ILDLY
+1626 LLDLY

-1644 GNMIGVKTPFGRVV
+1644 GNMIGVKTPFGRIV

-1676 DMADLRIPIYGSD
+1676 DMADLRIPIYGAD
-1689 GKQKGTRPLDFKDFI
+1689 GKQKGTRPLGFKDFK
-1704 NAAFNTQLIVSCLG
+1704 NAAENTQRIVSCLG
-1718 NAIMSLGSNS
+1718 NSILALKDNPN
-1728 KTAWMFEDQSLVFK
+1728 AEWMFEDQSIVFK

-1782 ANGKLLKG
+1782 SNGKLLKG
-1790 QYEKIPV
+1790 QYEKIPI
-1797 ESLRPK
+1797 ESLRP
-1803 GAVYKNVTA
+1803 GGIVYNNVTA

-1817 PAAVMSIYDAHS
+1817 PAAVMAIYDAHS
-1829 KDWFEDAGWFSNDGS
+1829 KDWFEDSGWFNHDGS

-1851 KNCLSGLDK
+1851 KNCLSGLEK

-1874 LKLDP
+1874 LKIDP
-1879 IKMIELS
+1879 LKMIELS
-1886 NIITVMISSVPD
+1886 SIISLMISSVPN
-1898 AVMKATMNENQEELN
+1898 AVMKATMDENQEELR
-1913 PFFEN
+1913 PFFED
-1918 AEDNI
+1918 AKDNI
-1923 KKISSSYSSYTK
+1923 EKISSSYSSYTD

-1943 YSDILKL
+1943 YGDILKL

-1987 IKDDELSSIQEQFD
+1987 IKDDELSSIQNQFD

-2046 VKGISETFVYLNT
+2046 VRGISETFVNLDS
-2059 KNLSKNILMFGPM
+2059 KGLSKNILMFGPM
-2072 MEDYYSGMKMLF
+2072 MVDYYNGMKMLF
-2084 DVYDEAPKDTSKYD
+2084 DVYDKAPKDTSKYD

-2113 VKNTSQFRIET
+2113 VKNISEFRAET

-2224 KQVQDTENST
+2224 KQVQDTENSN

-2240 STPGQNSAERDETPA
+2240 STGNGQNTAERDETQA
-2255 GGNPLNSQT
+2255 GDNPLNSKT
-2264 QQSKE
+2264 QQSNE

>member
-1 MVNLIT
+1 
-7 INNFYNKTILQR
+7 
-19 EELKFFPFNFY
+19 
-30 ISKKVINQIINMAKV
+30 MAKI
-45 SDKAVG
+45 SDESVR
-51 RSKGG
+51 RSKGV
-56 NLLPGGSITGN
+56 NLPGGIPQKANNSITGD
-67 LDEIIDDI
+67 LSSIIENVAKDI
-75 NNSIKNVEA
+75 NNHIDKIYS
-84 GVDLIFHGNVD
+84 G
-95 SQKSFSE
+95 
-102 FIDAFNKTRS
+102 IDAIFDGLVDPS
-112 QASEEFMS
+112 QLLLSESDKSLMS
-120 MMGFVSGGQSISEN
+120 FVSGGQSISKN
-134 TSYDNIKTNIQSFT
+134 QSYSSKQTNIQQFA
-148 KSISENLDKTN
+148 KSISENLKKTN

-177 KLKKEKP
+177 KLKNENP

-202 YSRQL
+202 YSKQL
-207 DVLRFII
+207 DLLRYTI
-214 EKSNKTASDNIIKV
+214 ENSSKTASDNIIKV
-228 LTTKN
+228 LT
-233 EIKEKPQNVE
+233 
-243 VKVPEIKPVI
+243 
-253 NIPDYSRQLDVL
+253 
-265 RFTIEKSNKTA
+265 
-276 SDNIIKVLNSNTNNQ
+276 SNTNNKV
-291 TNPVDLNN
+291 NSVDLNN
-299 LHIKIDDLNLSKESK
+299 IKVKIDDLNFGKDSLDTLKTLS
-314 DVLKDLSNALNSVAK
+314 DALNSVSK

-335 DQNIVKYLTG
+335 DQNIVQYLTG

-354 IDNLKKKISKVNK
+354 IDKLKKKISKVNK

-374 KLCNTINSASIDS
+374 GLCNAINSASIDS
-387 KKNMSQLSS
+387 KKTMSQLSS

-419 KNLHSIYWMTSK
+419 KNLRSIYWMTTK

-436 GLGIT
+436 GIGIT
-441 SKGIISAIIEN
+441 SKGLISAIIEN

-467 IGALAKFIESLVSLG
+467 VGALAKFIESLVSLG

-502 LRIYDVK
+502 LRIYDTK
-509 GPIAYLTLQI
+509 GPIAYLTLQV
-519 KELGDNILK
+519 KELGDEIFKN
-528 DNVVGKNNSSLSA
+528 NVVGKNNSSLRG

-552 GNHIKF
+552 GNDVKF
-558 KDVVYN
+558 KDVAYT
-564 QLLATY
+564 QLIATY
-570 ALGSAWIYM
+570 ALGTTWLYRNIIKY
-579 GIVKFLSKI
+579 LSKI
-588 DDTELKKLIGD
+588 NTDELAKLIGD
-599 NGKLAFVMQVVQR
+599 NGKLSFIMQVVQR
-612 LSANESTSKDIKSA
+612 LSANESSSKDIKNA
-626 TKTLVQLTIMMSVA
+626 TKTLIQLTIMMSVA
-640 NMISKVS
+640 NTMSKIS

-652 GVSDA
+652 GISGA
-657 LVFLDKLDFLGQK
+657 LVFLDKLDFLGQN

-699 KIAVVSTIAGMFV
+699 KIAIVSTIAGMFV

-734 NINNKKNPLI
+734 NINNKKNPLT

-756 QKIVESLTKLSILA
+756 QKIVESLSKLSFLA
-770 AVGGLFAVKGQDGIR
+770 AIGGLFAIKGQDGIKG
-785 EYKKV
+785 YKKV
-790 LTKLKSLIKRIQ
+790 LTKLKSLIKGIQ
-802 SDGLDV
+802 SDGLDIN
-808 KQEDL
+808 QEDL

-826 TIVSMW
+826 TIVSIL
-832 GSVMGITAPLSIIGF
+832 GSLMGITAPLSILGF
-847 KSMQLSGVAVGK
+847 KSMQLSAVAVGK
-859 MIDTLSKIEINDDFF
+859 MIDTLNGIEINDDFF
-874 DKLKNIGIVV
+874 DRLKNIGIVV

-934 EALEQSKKVALLIYM
+934 EALKQTEKVALLVYL
-949 SGATLLLGA
+949 SGATLLIGA
-958 AIMMIPGI
+958 AVMMIPGI

-975 SLAAFIG
+975 SLAVFIG

-999 EISDSFIKLVVKSGL
+999 EISDSFIKLIVKSGL
-1014 ILAFGAAVNAFLP
+1014 ILAFGAMVNKFLP
-1027 TGSVLGFA
+1027 TGSVIGFA
-1035 FSLTLLISGVITAYS
+1035 FSLTLLITGVIGAYT
-1050 IASNMMEDTM
+1050 IASNMMKGTM

-1076 LLLPTIYMTKHPV
+1076 LLIPTVYMTKHPIL
-1089 MFATALWFAFELGVF
+1089 FATALLFALELGTF
-1104 VFLMKLAYSSGDFA
+1104 ILLMKLAYAGGDFI
-1118 ANYIGAKLGAKLG
+1118 ANMIGAKLG
-1131 VVQSTDKAIDDAK
+1131 VSQTTDKSIDDAK
-1144 NFAILVGI
+1144 QFAILVGI

-1165 IDGMFWS
+1165 IDGMFLS
-1172 AIGFTLT
+1172 ALGFTLT
-1179 LGAFL
+1179 LGLFL
-1184 LGISAA
+1184 VGISAA
-1190 YWGANKMLGGQKG
+1190 YWGASKILGGQKG
-1203 MMIAHE
+1203 MMIANE
-1209 FSNLVA
+1209 FSNLVV

-1225 LFMMIPNM
+1225 LFMLIPNM
-1233 GVATV
+1233 KDATI
-1238 SFAGILCGFVAGITL
+1238 SFAWTLGGFIAGITL
-1253 AYGFAGK
+1253 AYGFAGR

-1282 ALLNGGMLMMN
+1282 ALLTGGMLMMN
-1293 YPDLGS
+1293 YPDLDIN
-1299 YILQFLGLELLLV
+1299 ILKFLALEFSLV
-1312 GGTAVILGIL
+1312 GGMSFILWML
-1322 SVVKGKL
+1322 SKVKRNL
-1329 KTGALALI
+1329 KTGALALL
-1337 GVIAC
+1337 GVIVC
-1342 VRLAGYAMMEI
+1342 IGLSGYAMMEI
-1353 MNLRKEIGDDW
+1353 VKLRDKIGGDW

-1372 TTIAVLI
+1372 TTVAVLGV
-1379 AFAAGLRYL
+1379 FAIGVIGLGQLSLAG
-1388 SAGTGGL
+1388 GGL
-1395 GALALAA
+1395 GGLGLAA

-1447 AMLSII
+1447 AMLSIV

-1458 FMNPLIDMLIVA
+1458 FMNPLLDMMIVA
-1470 ASGTITSLG
+1470 ASGTIVSLG
-1479 YMMSKLSEGI
+1479 HMMSMLSEGI

-1517 TDAAENIKTIITILG
+1517 TDAAENIRTIVTIIG
-1532 GTILDTYKENPD
+1532 GTILDIYKENPT

-1559 PFTRVVKSCTGM
+1559 PFTRVVKSCTGI
-1571 GKMIDKIAEGVKDM
+1571 GKMIAKIAEGVKEM
-1585 ADLKIAI
+1585 AELKIPI

-1599 GYRRLIDDDF
+1599 GYRSLTETDF
-1609 NSAAAN
+1609 NNAATN

-1664 GKMISSIAKGVK
+1664 GKMISNIAKGVK
-1676 DMADLRIPIYGSD
+1676 DMADLRIPIYGDD

-1704 NAAFNTQLIVSCLG
+1704 NAALNTQLIVSCLG
-1718 NAIMSLGSNS
+1718 NSIMALGSNP
-1728 KTAWMFEDQSLVFK
+1728 KTAWMFEDQSVVFK

-1748 FSQIVTALKGIG
+1748 FAQIVTALKGIG

-1767 KGVKDVADLRIQKYD
+1767 KGVKDAADLRIQKYD
-1782 ANGKLLKG
+1782 SNGKLLKG
-1790 QYEKIPV
+1790 QYEKIPI

-1803 GAVYKNVTA
+1803 GAVYNNVTA

-1817 PAAVMSIYDAHS
+1817 PAAVMAIYNAHS
-1829 KDWFEDAGWFSNDGS
+1829 EDWFEDSGWFNHDGS

-1851 KNCLSGLDK
+1851 KNCLGGLDK

-1874 LKLDP
+1874 LKIDP
-1879 IKMIELS
+1879 LKMIELS
-1886 NIITVMISSVPD
+1886 SIISLMISSVPD
-1898 AVMKATMNENQEELN
+1898 AVMKATMDENQEELR
-1913 PFFEN
+1913 PFFED

-1987 IKDDELSSIQEQFD
+1987 IKDDELSSIQNQFD

-2046 VKGISETFVYLNT
+2046 VRGISETFVYLNT

-2072 MEDYYSGMKMLF
+2072 MVDYYNGMKMLF
-2084 DVYDEAPKDTSKYD
+2084 DVYDKAPKDTSKYD

-2113 VKNTSQFRIET
+2113 VKNTSQFRTET

-2224 KQVQDTENST
+2224 KQVQDTENSN

-2240 STPGQNSAERDETPA
+2240 STGNGQNSAERDETQA
-2255 GGNPLNSQT
+2255 GDNPLNSKT
-2264 QQSKE
+2264 QSSE

>member
-1 MVNLIT
+1 M
-7 INNFYNKTILQR
+7 
-19 EELKFFPFNFY
+19 P
-30 ISKKVINQIINMAKV
+30 KV
-45 SDKAVG
+45 SEESVR

-56 NLLPGGSITGN
+56 NLLPGGSVTGN
-67 LDEIIDDI
+67 LYEIVNDI
-75 NNSIKNVEA
+75 NNSMKNVEA
-84 GVDLIFHGNVD
+84 GVDLIFNGNVD

-148 KSISENLDKTN
+148 KSISENLNKTN

-177 KLKKEKP
+177 KLKKEKT
-184 QNVEVKVPEI
+184 QNVEVPEI

-202 YSRQL
+202 YSKQL
-207 DVLRFII
+207 DLLRYTI
-214 EKSNKTASDNIIKV
+214 ENSNKIASDNIIKV
-228 LTTKN
+228 LT
-233 EIKEKPQNVE
+233 
-243 VKVPEIKPVI
+243 
-253 NIPDYSRQLDVL
+253 
-265 RFTIEKSNKTA
+265 
-276 SDNIIKVLNSNTNNQ
+276 SNTNNQ
-291 TNPVDLNN
+291 VNSVDLNSIK
-299 LHIKIDDLNLSKESK
+299 IKIDDLNFGKDSLDALKTLS
-314 DVLKDLSNALNSVAK
+314 DALNSVAK

-335 DQNIVKYLTG
+335 DQNIVQYLTG

-374 KLCNTINSASIDS
+374 KLCDAINSASIDS
-387 KKNMSQLSS
+387 KKTMSQLSS

-419 KNLHSIYWMTSK
+419 KNLRSIYWMTTD

-441 SKGIISAIIEN
+441 SKGLISAIIKN
-452 IVARS
+452 IVDRS

-467 IGALAKFIESLVSLG
+467 VGALAKFIESLVSLG
-482 EDTNVDR
+482 ENTNVDR
-489 TKIMKTQ
+489 TKIMRTQ

-502 LRIYDVK
+502 LRIYDTK
-509 GPIAYLTLQI
+509 GPIAYLTLQV
-519 KELGDNILK
+519 KELGDEIFKN
-528 DNVVGKNNSSLSA
+528 NVVGKNNSSLRA
-541 IEDMIEDISTI
+541 IEDMIEDISTVAD
-552 GNHIKF
+552 NIKF
-558 KDVVYN
+558 KDVAYT
-564 QLLATY
+564 QLIATY
-570 ALGSAWIYM
+570 SLGTTWLYM
-579 GIVKFLSKI
+579 GIVKSLSKI
-588 DDTELKKLIGD
+588 NTDELAKLIGD
-599 NGKLAFVMQVVQR
+599 NGTLSFIMQVVQR

-626 TKTLVQLTIMMSVA
+626 TKTLIQLTIMMSVA
-640 NMISKVS
+640 NTMSKIS

-652 GVSDA
+652 GISDA

-684 PNIMKNCEDVILSLG
+684 PNIMKNCEDVIISLG

-734 NINNKKNPLI
+734 NINNKKNPLT

-756 QKIVESLTKLSILA
+756 QKIVESLSKLSILA
-770 AVGGLFAVKGQDGIR
+770 AIGGLFASKGQEGIR

-790 LTKLKSLIKRIQ
+790 LTNLKSLIKRIQ
-802 SDGLDV
+802 SDDLDIN
-808 KQEDL
+808 QEDL
-813 KKIDNIEKLIEKL
+813 KKIDNIEKLVEKL
-826 TIVSMW
+826 TIVSML
-832 GSVMGITAPLSIIGF
+832 GSVMGITAPLSILGF
-847 KSMQLSGVAVGK
+847 KSMQLSAVAVGK
-859 MIDTLSKIEINDDFF
+859 MIDTLNGIEINDDFF
-874 DKLKNIGIVV
+874 DRLKNIGIVV

-892 AGAVIGKIVLQRMP
+892 AGAVIGKLVLQRMP

-911 TFALGTFILGVIGAY
+911 TFALGTFILGVIGVY

-934 EALEQSKKVALLIYM
+934 EALKQTEKVTRLIYL
-949 SGATLLLGA
+949 SGATLLIGA
-958 AIMMIPGI
+958 AVMMIPGI
-966 FTNAVLFTL
+966 FTNAVLFTI

-999 EISDSFIKLVVKSGL
+999 EISDSFINLVVKSSL
-1014 ILAFGAAVNAFLP
+1014 ILAFGAAVNKFLP
-1027 TGSVLGFA
+1027 TGSVIGFA
-1035 FSLTLLISGVITAYS
+1035 FSLTLLITGVIGAYT

-1076 LLLPTIYMTKHPV
+1076 LLLPTVYMTKHPIL
-1089 MFATALWFAFELGVF
+1089 FGTALLFAFELGIF
-1104 VFLMKLAYSSGDFA
+1104 IFLMKLAYSGGDFA
-1118 ANYIGAKLGAKLG
+1118 ANYIGGKLGKLG
-1131 VVQSTDKAIDDAK
+1131 KLDVTQTTEKAIDDAK

-1152 SGAILLLGAAIMN
+1152 SGAILLLGAKIMN
-1165 IDGMFWS
+1165 IDGMFWY

-1179 LGAFL
+1179 LGLFL
-1184 LGISAA
+1184 GGISLA
-1190 YWGANKMLGGQKG
+1190 YYGANKILKG
-1203 MMIAHE
+1203 EKGLIMAHE

-1215 LSAATLLVGG
+1215 LSAATLLIGG

-1233 GVATV
+1233 AVATV
-1238 SFAGILCGFVAGITL
+1238 SFAGILGGFVAGITI

-1282 ALLNGGMLMMN
+1282 ALLTGGMLMMN

-1312 GGTAVILGIL
+1312 GGMSLILGIL
-1322 SVVKGKL
+1322 STVKGKL

-1342 VRLAGYAMMEI
+1342 VGLSGYAMMEI
-1353 MNLRKEIGDDW
+1353 VKLRDKIGGDW

-1372 TTIAVLI
+1372 TTVAVLGV
-1379 AFAAGLRYL
+1379 FAIGVIGLGYL

-1395 GALALAA
+1395 GGLALAA

-1447 AMLSII
+1447 AMLSIV

-1458 FMNPLIDMLIVA
+1458 FMNPLLDMMIVA

-1479 YMMSKLSEGI
+1479 YMMAKLSEGI

-1501 EGGKIV
+1501 EEGKIV

-1517 TDAAENIKTIITILG
+1517 TDAAENIRTIVTIIG
-1532 GTILDTYKENPD
+1532 GTILDIYKENPS

-1559 PFTRVVKSCTGM
+1559 PFTRVVRSCTGM
-1571 GKMIDKIAEGVKDM
+1571 GKMISKIAEGVKEM
-1585 ADLKIAI
+1585 AELKIPI

-1599 GYRRLIDDDF
+1599 GYRRLTDADF
-1609 NSAAAN
+1609 NSAATN

-1658 TGCTGL
+1658 TGCIGL

-1676 DMADLRIPIYGSD
+1676 DMADLRIPIYGDD

-1704 NAAFNTQLIVSCLG
+1704 NAALNTQLIVSCLG
-1718 NAIMSLGSNS
+1718 NSIMALGSNP
-1728 KTAWMFEDQSLVFK
+1728 KTAWMFEDQSVVFK

-1748 FSQIVTALKGIG
+1748 FAQIVTALKGIG

-1767 KGVKDVADLRIQKYD
+1767 KGVKDVADLRVQKYD
-1782 ANGKLLKG
+1782 SNGKLLKG
-1790 QYEKIPV
+1790 QYEKIPI

-1803 GAVYKNVTA
+1803 GTVYNNVTA

-1817 PAAVMSIYDAHS
+1817 PAAVMAIYNAHS
-1829 KDWFEDAGWFSNDGS
+1829 KDWFEDSGWFNHDGS

-1851 KNCLSGLDK
+1851 KNCLGGLDK
-1860 LVAANVKSIKSILD
+1860 LVAENVKSIKSILD
-1874 LKLDP
+1874 LKLDKT
-1879 IKMIELS
+1879 KMN
-1886 NIITVMISSVPD
+1886 NISAIISLMISSVPN
-1898 AVMKATMNENQEELN
+1898 AVMKATMDEKQEELR
-1913 PFFEN
+1913 PLFED

-2021 QKLEKETKDNAA
+2021 HKLEKETKDNAA

-2046 VKGISETFVYLNT
+2046 VRGISETFINLDS
-2059 KNLSKNILMFGPM
+2059 KGLSKNILMFGPM
-2072 MEDYYSGMKMLF
+2072 MVDYYNGMKMLF

-2113 VKNTSQFRIET
+2113 VKNTSQFRTET

-2224 KQVQDTENST
+2224 KQVQDTENPN

-2240 STPGQNSAERDETPA
+2240 STGGGQNSAERDETPA
-2255 GGNPLNSQT
+2255 GDNPLNSKT
-2264 QQSKE
+2264 QSSE

>member
-1 MVNLIT
+1 
-7 INNFYNKTILQR
+7 
-19 EELKFFPFNFY
+19 
-30 ISKKVINQIINMAKV
+30 MAKV
-45 SDKAVG
+45 SDESVR
-51 RSKGG
+51 RSKGV
-56 NLLPGGSITGN
+56 NLPGGIQQKDNNSITGD
-67 LDEIIDDI
+67 LSSIIENVAKDI
-75 NNSIKNVEA
+75 NKHIDKIYS
-84 GVDLIFHGNVD
+84 G
-95 SQKSFSE
+95 
-102 FIDAFNKTRS
+102 IDAIFDGLVDPS
-112 QASEEFMS
+112 QLLLSESDKSLMS
-120 MMGFVSGGQSISEN
+120 FVSGGQSISKN
-134 TSYDNIKTNIQSFT
+134 QSYSSKQTNIQQFA
-148 KSISENLDKTN
+148 KSISENLNKTN

-177 KLKKEKP
+177 KLEKEK
-184 QNVEVKVPEI
+184 
-194 KPVINIPD
+194 
-202 YSRQL
+202 Y
-207 DVLRFII
+207 
-214 EKSNKTASDNIIKV
+214 KSN
-228 LTTKN
+228 
-233 EIKEKPQNVE
+233 
-243 VKVPEIKPVI
+243 
-253 NIPDYSRQLDVL
+253 
-265 RFTIEKSNKTA
+265 
-276 SDNIIKVLNSNTNNQ
+276 NTNDNQ
-291 TNPVDLNN
+291 VNPVDLSN
-299 LHIKIDDLNLSKESK
+299 LQIKIDDLNLGQDSL
-314 DVLKDLSNALNSVAK
+314 DALKTLSDALNSVSK
-329 VKYEVK
+329 VKYEIK
-335 DQNIVKYLTG
+335 DQNIVQYLTG

-354 IDNLKKKISKVNK
+354 IDKLKKKISKVNK

-374 KLCNTINSASIDS
+374 HLCEAINSASIDS
-387 KKNMSQLSS
+387 KKTMSQLSS
-396 VVELMNAIPSIGEI
+396 VAELMNAIPSIGEI

-419 KNLHSIYWMTSK
+419 KNLRSIYWMTTK

-436 GLGIT
+436 GIGIT
-441 SKGIISAIIEN
+441 SKGLISAIIEN

-467 IGALAKFIESLVSLG
+467 VGALAKFIESLVSLG

-502 LRIYDVK
+502 LRIYDTK
-509 GPIAYLTLQI
+509 GPIAYLTLQV
-519 KELGDNILK
+519 KELGDEIFKN
-528 DNVVGKNNSSLSA
+528 NVVGKNNSSLRA
-541 IEDMIEDISTI
+541 IEDMIEDISTV
-552 GNHIKF
+552 GNNIKF
-558 KDVVYN
+558 KDVAYT

-570 ALGSAWIYM
+570 ALGTTWLYIA
-579 GIVKFLSKI
+579 IVKSLSKI
-588 DDTELKKLIGD
+588 NDNSLINLIGD
-599 NGKLAFVMQVVQR
+599 NGKLSFIMQVVQR

-626 TKTLVQLTIMMSVA
+626 TKTLFQLTIMMGVA

-652 GVSDA
+652 GISDA

-684 PNIMKNCEDVILSLG
+684 PRIMKNCEDVIVSLG

-734 NINNKKNPLI
+734 NINNKKNPLT

-770 AVGGLFAVKGQDGIR
+770 AIGGLFASKGQDGIK

-802 SDGLDV
+802 SDGLDIN
-808 KQEDL
+808 QEDL
-813 KKIDNIEKLIEKL
+813 KKIDNIEKLVEKL
-826 TIVSMW
+826 TIVSML
-832 GSVMGITAPLSIIGF
+832 GSVMGITAPLSILGF
-847 KSMQLSGVAVGK
+847 KSMQLSAVAVGK
-859 MIDTLSKIEINDDFF
+859 MIDTLNGIQINDDFF
-874 DKLKNIGIVV
+874 DRLKNIGIVV
-884 AIASATML
+884 AIASATIL
-892 AGAVIGKIVLQRMP
+892 AGAVIGKLVLQRMP

-934 EALEQSKKVALLIYM
+934 EALKQTEKVAMLVYL
-949 SGATLLLGA
+949 SGATLLIGA
-958 AIMMIPGI
+958 AVMMIPGI
-966 FTNAVLFTL
+966 FTNAILFTI
-975 SLAAFIG
+975 SLAVFIG

-994 IERTI
+994 IDKTI
-999 EISDSFIKLVVKSGL
+999 EISDSFIKLIVKSGL

-1035 FSLTLLISGVITAYS
+1035 FSLTMLITGVIGAYT

-1076 LLLPTIYMTKHPV
+1076 LLLPTVYMTKHPV
-1089 MFATALWFAFELGVF
+1089 LFATALLFALELGTF
-1104 VFLMKLAYSSGDFA
+1104 ILLMKLAYAGGDFI
-1118 ANYIGAKLGAKLG
+1118 ANMIGAKLGAT
-1131 VVQSTDKAIDDAK
+1131 QTTDKSIDDAK

-1165 IDGMFWS
+1165 IDGMFLS
-1172 AIGFTLT
+1172 ALGFTLT
-1179 LGAFL
+1179 LGVFL
-1184 LGISAA
+1184 GGISLA
-1190 YWGANKMLGGQKG
+1190 YYGANKILKG
-1203 MMIAHE
+1203 EKGLIMAHE
-1209 FSNLVA
+1209 FSNLVV

-1225 LFMMIPNM
+1225 LFMLIPNM
-1233 GVATV
+1233 AVATV
-1238 SFAGILCGFVAGITL
+1238 SFAGILGGFVAGITL

-1282 ALLNGGMLMMN
+1282 ALLTSGMLMMN
-1293 YPDLGS
+1293 YPDLDIN
-1299 YILQFLGLELLLV
+1299 ILKFLGLELLLV
-1312 GGTAVILGIL
+1312 GGMSLILGIL
-1322 SVVKGKL
+1322 SMVKGKL

-1342 VRLAGYAMMEI
+1342 VGLAGYAMMEI
-1353 MNLRKEIGDDW
+1353 VKLRDKIGGDW

-1372 TTIAVLI
+1372 TTVAVLRV
-1379 AFAAGLRYL
+1379 FAIHVIGLGQLSLAG
-1388 SAGTGGL
+1388 GGL
-1395 GALALAA
+1395 GGLGLAA

-1447 AMLSII
+1447 AMLSIV

-1458 FMNPLIDMLIVA
+1458 FMNPLLDMMIVA
-1470 ASGTITSLG
+1470 ASGTIASLG
-1479 YMMSKLSEGI
+1479 HMMSMLSEGI

-1501 EGGKIV
+1501 EGGKII

-1517 TDAAENIKTIITILG
+1517 TDAAENIRTIVTIIG
-1532 GTILDTYKENPD
+1532 GTILDIYKENST

-1571 GKMIDKIAEGVKDM
+1571 GKMIAKIAEGVKDM
-1585 ADLKIAI
+1585 AELKIPI

-1599 GYRRLIDDDF
+1599 GYRSLTETDF
-1609 NSAAAN
+1609 NNAATN

-1664 GKMISSIAKGVK
+1664 GKMISNIAKGVK
-1676 DMADLRIPIYGSD
+1676 DMADLRIPIYGDD

-1704 NAAFNTQLIVSCLG
+1704 NAALNTQLIVSCLG
-1718 NAIMSLGSNS
+1718 NSIMALGSNP
-1728 KTAWMFEDQSLVFK
+1728 KTAWMFEDQSVVFK

-1748 FSQIVTALKGIG
+1748 FAQIVTALKGIG

-1767 KGVKDVADLRIQKYD
+1767 KGVKDAADLRVQKYD
-1782 ANGKLLKG
+1782 SNGKLLKG
-1790 QYEKIPV
+1790 QYEKIPI

-1803 GAVYKNVTA
+1803 GTVYNNVTA

-1817 PAAVMSIYDAHS
+1817 PAAVMAIYNAHS
-1829 KDWFEDAGWFSNDGS
+1829 KDWFEDSGWFNHDGS

-1851 KNCLSGLDK
+1851 KNCLGGLDK
-1860 LVAANVKSIKSILD
+1860 LVAENVKSIKSILD
-1874 LKLDP
+1874 LKLDKT
-1879 IKMIELS
+1879 KMNNLS
-1886 NIITVMISSVPD
+1886 AIISLMISSVPN
-1898 AVMKATMNENQEELN
+1898 AVMKATMDENQEELK
-1913 PFFEN
+1913 PFFED

-1923 KKISSSYSSYTK
+1923 KNISSSYSSYTK

-1987 IKDDELSSIQEQFD
+1987 IKDDELSSIQGQFD

-2021 QKLEKETKDNAA
+2021 HKLEKETKDNAA

-2046 VKGISETFVYLNT
+2046 VRGISETFVYLDT

-2072 MEDYYSGMKMLF
+2072 MVDYYNGMKMLF

-2113 VKNTSQFRIET
+2113 VKNTSQFRTET
-2124 QDVSKFTRSINTLDV
+2124 QDVSKFIRSINTLDV

-2224 KQVQDTENST
+2224 KQVQDTENSN

-2240 STPGQNSAERDETPA
+2240 STGNGQNSAERDETQA
-2255 GGNPLNSQT
+2255 GDNPLNSKT
-2264 QQSKE
+2264 PQSSE

>member
-1 MVNLIT
+1 M
-7 INNFYNKTILQR
+7 
-19 EELKFFPFNFY
+19 P
-30 ISKKVINQIINMAKV
+30 KV
-45 SDKAVG
+45 SDKAVS
-51 RSKGG
+51 RSKGV
-56 NLLPGGSITGN
+56 NLPGGIPQKANNSITGD
-67 LDEIIDDI
+67 LSSIIENVAKDI
-75 NNSIKNVEA
+75 NKNIDKIYS
-84 GVDLIFHGNVD
+84 G
-95 SQKSFSE
+95 
-102 FIDAFNKTRS
+102 IDAIFDGLVDPS
-112 QASEEFMS
+112 QLLLSESDKSLMS
-120 MMGFVSGGQSISEN
+120 FVSGGQPISKN
-134 TSYDNIKTNIQSFT
+134 QSYSSKQTNIQQFA
-148 KSISENLDKTN
+148 KSISENLNKTN

-177 KLKKEKP
+177 KLKKEKS
-184 QNVEVKVPEI
+184 QNVEVPEI

-202 YSRQL
+202 YSKQL
-207 DVLRFII
+207 DILRFTI
-214 EKSNKTASDNIIKV
+214 ENSNKIASDNIIKV
-228 LTTKN
+228 LT
-233 EIKEKPQNVE
+233 
-243 VKVPEIKPVI
+243 
-253 NIPDYSRQLDVL
+253 
-265 RFTIEKSNKTA
+265 
-276 SDNIIKVLNSNTNNQ
+276 SNTNNQ
-291 TNPVDLNN
+291 VNSVDLNSIK
-299 LHIKIDDLNLSKESK
+299 IKIDDLNFGEDSLK
-314 DVLKDLSNALNSVAK
+314 VLKTLSDALNSVAK

-335 DQNIVKYLTG
+335 DQNIVQYLTG

-354 IDNLKKKISKVNK
+354 IDKLKKKISKVNK

-374 KLCNTINSASIDS
+374 GLCDAINSASIDS
-387 KKNMSQLSS
+387 KKTMSQLSS

-419 KNLHSIYWMTSK
+419 KNLRSIYWMTTK

-436 GLGIT
+436 GIGIT
-441 SKGIISAIIEN
+441 SKGLISAIIEN

-467 IGALAKFIESLVSLG
+467 VGALSKFIESLVSLG

-502 LRIYDVK
+502 LRIYDTK
-509 GPIAYLTLQI
+509 GPIAYLTLQV
-519 KELGDNILK
+519 KELGDEIFKN
-528 DNVVGKNNSSLSA
+528 NVVGKNNSSLGA
-541 IEDMIEDISTI
+541 IEDMVEGISTI
-552 GNHIKF
+552 GNDVKF
-558 KDVVYN
+558 KDVAYT
-564 QLLATY
+564 QLISTY
-570 ALGSAWIYM
+570 ALGTTWLYM
-579 GIVKFLSKI
+579 NIIKSLSKI

-599 NGKLAFVMQVVQR
+599 NGKLSFIMQVVQR

-626 TKTLVQLTIMMSVA
+626 TKTLIQLTIMMSVA
-640 NMISKVS
+640 NIISKVS

-652 GVSDA
+652 GISDA

-699 KIAVVSTIAGMFV
+699 KIAIVSTIAGMFV

-734 NINNKKNPLI
+734 NINNKKNPLT

-756 QKIVESLTKLSILA
+756 QKIVESLSKLSFLA
-770 AVGGLFAVKGQDGIR
+770 AIGGLFASKGQEGIR

-790 LTKLKSLIKRIQ
+790 LTNLKSLIKRIQ
-802 SDGLDV
+802 SDGLDIN
-808 KQEDL
+808 QEDL

-826 TIVSMW
+826 TIVSML
-832 GSVMGITAPLSIIGF
+832 GSVMGITAPLSILGF
-847 KSMQLSGVAVGK
+847 KSMQLSAVAVGK
-859 MIDTLSKIEINDDFF
+859 MIDTLNGIEINDDFF
-874 DKLKNIGIVV
+874 DRLKNIGIVI

-892 AGAVIGKIVLQRMP
+892 TGAVIGKIVLQRMP

-911 TFALGTFILGVIGAY
+911 TFALGTFILGVIGVY

-934 EALEQSKKVALLIYM
+934 EALKQTEKVARLVYL
-949 SGATLLLGA
+949 SGATLLIGA
-958 AIMMIPGI
+958 AVMMIPGI

-999 EISDSFIKLVVKSGL
+999 EISDSFIKLIVKSGL

-1035 FSLTLLISGVITAYS
+1035 FSLTILITGVIGAYT

-1076 LLLPTIYMTKHPV
+1076 LLLPTVYMTKHPV
-1089 MFATALWFAFELGVF
+1089 LFATALLFALELGTFILGVIGAY
-1104 VFLMKLAYSSGDFA
+1104 KLATKGM
-1118 ANYIGAKLGAKLG
+1118 NE
-1131 VVQSTDKAIDDAK
+1131 AIDDAK

-1152 SGAILLLGAAIMN
+1152 SGAILLLGAKIMN

-1179 LGAFL
+1179 LGTFL

-1190 YWGANKMLGGQKG
+1190 YWGSSKILGGQKG

-1209 FSNLVA
+1209 FSNLVV

-1225 LFMMIPNM
+1225 LFMLIPNM
-1233 GVATV
+1233 GVATI
-1238 SFAGILCGFVAGITL
+1238 SFAGILGGFIAGITL

-1282 ALLNGGMLMMN
+1282 ALLTGGMLMMN

-1312 GGTAVILGIL
+1312 GGMSLILGIL
-1322 SVVKGKL
+1322 SIVKGKL

-1342 VRLAGYAMMEI
+1342 IGLAGYAMMEI
-1353 MNLRKEIGDDW
+1353 VKLRDKIGGDW

-1372 TTIAVLI
+1372 TTVAVLG
-1379 AFAAGLRYL
+1379 AFAAGVIGLGYL
-1388 SAGTGGL
+1388 SAGTGI

-1447 AMLSII
+1447 AMLSMI

-1458 FMNPLIDMLIVA
+1458 FMNPLLDMMIVA
-1470 ASGTITSLG
+1470 ASGTIASLG
-1479 YMMSKLSEGI
+1479 HMMSMLSEGI

-1517 TDAAENIKTIITILG
+1517 TDAAENIRTIVTIIG
-1532 GTILDTYKENPD
+1532 GTILDIYKENPN

-1571 GKMIDKIAEGVKDM
+1571 GKMIAKIAEGVKEM
-1585 ADLKIAI
+1585 AELKIPI

-1599 GYRRLIDDDF
+1599 GYRSLTETDF
-1609 NSAAAN
+1609 NNAATN

-1664 GKMISSIAKGVK
+1664 GKMISNIAKGVK
-1676 DMADLRIPIYGSD
+1676 DMADLRIPIYGDD

-1704 NAAFNTQLIVSCLG
+1704 NAALNTQLIVSCLG
-1718 NAIMSLGSNS
+1718 NSIMALGSNP
-1728 KTAWMFEDQSLVFK
+1728 KTAWMFEDQSVVFK

-1748 FSQIVTALKGIG
+1748 FAQIVTALKGIG

-1767 KGVKDVADLRIQKYD
+1767 KGVKDAADLRIQKYD
-1782 ANGKLLKG
+1782 SNGKLLKG
-1790 QYEKIPV
+1790 QYEKIPI

-1803 GAVYKNVTA
+1803 GTVYNNVTA

-1817 PAAVMSIYDAHS
+1817 PAAVMAIYNAHS
-1829 KDWFEDAGWFSNDGS
+1829 KDWFEDSGWFNHDGS

-1851 KNCLSGLDK
+1851 KNCLGGLDK

-1874 LKLDP
+1874 LKIDP
-1879 IKMIELS
+1879 LKMIELS
-1886 NIITVMISSVPD
+1886 SIISLMISSVPN
-1898 AVMKATMNENQEELN
+1898 AVMKATMDENQEELR
-1913 PFFEN
+1913 PFFED

-1987 IKDDELSSIQEQFD
+1987 LKDDEFSSIQKQFD

-2021 QKLEKETKDNAA
+2021 QKLEKETKANAA

-2046 VKGISETFVYLNT
+2046 VRGISETFVNLDS
-2059 KNLSKNILMFGPM
+2059 KGLSKNILMFGPM
-2072 MEDYYSGMKMLF
+2072 MVDYYNGMKMLF
-2084 DVYDEAPKDTSKYD
+2084 EVYDKAPKDTSKYD

-2113 VKNTSQFRIET
+2113 VKNTSQFRTET

-2139 AKAQTMTNL
+2139 SKAQTMTNL

-2224 KQVQDTENST
+2224 KQVQDTENSN

-2240 STPGQNSAERDETPA
+2240 STGNGQNSAERDETPA
-2255 GGNPLNSQT
+2255 GDNPLNSKT
-2264 QQSKE
+2264 QSTE

>member
-1 MVNLIT
+1 
-7 INNFYNKTILQR
+7 
-19 EELKFFPFNFY
+19 
-30 ISKKVINQIINMAKV
+30 MAKI
-45 SDKAVG
+45 SDESVR
-51 RSKGG
+51 RSKGV
-56 NLLPGGSITGN
+56 NLPGGIPQKANNSITGD
-67 LDEIIDDI
+67 LSSIIENVAKDI
-75 NNSIKNVEA
+75 NKHIDKIYS
-84 GVDLIFHGNVD
+84 G
-95 SQKSFSE
+95 
-102 FIDAFNKTRS
+102 IDAIFDGLVDPS
-112 QASEEFMS
+112 QLLLSESDKSLMS
-120 MMGFVSGGQSISEN
+120 FVSGGQSISKN
-134 TSYDNIKTNIQSFT
+134 QSYSSKQTNIQQFA
-148 KSISENLDKTN
+148 KSISENIKNTN

-177 KLKKEKP
+177 KLEKEK
-184 QNVEVKVPEI
+184 EK
-194 KPVINIPD
+194 
-202 YSRQL
+202 Y
-207 DVLRFII
+207 
-214 EKSNKTASDNIIKV
+214 KSN
-228 LTTKN
+228 
-233 EIKEKPQNVE
+233 
-243 VKVPEIKPVI
+243 
-253 NIPDYSRQLDVL
+253 
-265 RFTIEKSNKTA
+265 
-276 SDNIIKVLNSNTNNQ
+276 NTNDNQ
-291 TNPVDLNN
+291 VNPVDLNSLN
-299 LHIKIDDLNLSKESK
+299 MKIDDLNLGQDSLK
-314 DVLKDLSNALNSVAK
+314 VLKDLSNALNSVAK

-335 DQNIVKYLTG
+335 DQNIVQYLTG

-354 IDNLKKKISKVNK
+354 IDKLKKKISKVNN

-374 KLCNTINSASIDS
+374 GLCNAINSASIDS
-387 KKNMSQLSS
+387 KKTMSQLSS

-419 KNLHSIYWMTSK
+419 KNLRSIYWMTTK

-441 SKGIISAIIEN
+441 SKGLISTIINN

-467 IGALAKFIESLVSLG
+467 VGALAKFIESLVSLG

-502 LRIYDVK
+502 LRIYDTK
-509 GPIAYLTLQI
+509 GPIAYLTLQV
-519 KELGDNILK
+519 KELGDEIFKN
-528 DNVVGKNNSSLSA
+528 NVVGKNNSSLRG
-541 IEDMIEDISTI
+541 IEDMIEDISTV
-552 GNHIKF
+552 GNNIKF
-558 KDVVYN
+558 KDVAYT
-564 QLLATY
+564 QLIATY
-570 ALGSAWIYM
+570 ALGTTWLYIA
-579 GIVKFLSKI
+579 IVKSLSKI
-588 DDTELKKLIGD
+588 NDNSLINLIGD
-599 NGKLAFVMQVVQR
+599 NGKLSFIMQVVQR

-652 GVSDA
+652 GISDA

-699 KIAVVSTIAGMFV
+699 KIAIVSTIAGMFV

-734 NINNKKNPLI
+734 NINNKKNPLT

-756 QKIVESLTKLSILA
+756 QKIVESLSKLSILA
-770 AVGGLFAVKGQDGIR
+770 AIGGLFASKGQEGIK

-790 LTKLKSLIKRIQ
+790 LTNLKSLIKRIQ
-802 SDGLDV
+802 SDGLDIN
-808 KQEDL
+808 QEDL
-813 KKIDNIEKLIEKL
+813 KKIDNIEKLVEKL
-826 TIVSMW
+826 TIVSML
-832 GSVMGITAPLSIIGF
+832 GSVMGITAPLSILGF
-847 KSMQLSGVAVGK
+847 KSMQLSAVAVGK
-859 MIDTLSKIEINDDFF
+859 MIDTLNGIQINDDFF
-874 DKLKNIGIVV
+874 DRLKNIGIVV

-892 AGAVIGKIVLQRMP
+892 AGAVIGKLVLQRMP

-911 TFALGTFILGVIGAY
+911 TFALGTFILGVIGVY

-934 EALEQSKKVALLIYM
+934 EALKQTEKVTRLIYL
-949 SGATLLLGA
+949 SGATLLIGSA
-958 AIMMIPGI
+958 VMMIPGI
-966 FTNAVLFTL
+966 FENSFLFTL

-999 EISDSFIKLVVKSGL
+999 EISDSFINLIVKSGL
-1014 ILAFGAAVNAFLP
+1014 ILAFGAMVNKFLP
-1027 TGSVLGFA
+1027 TGSVIGFA
-1035 FSLTLLISGVITAYS
+1035 FSLTLLITGVIRAYT
-1050 IASNMMEDTM
+1050 IASNMMKDTM

-1076 LLLPTIYMTKHPV
+1076 LLLPTVYMTKHPIL
-1089 MFATALWFAFELGVF
+1089 FATALLFAFELGIF
-1104 VFLMKLAYSSGDFA
+1104 ILLMKLAYSGGDFA
-1118 ANYIGAKLGAKLG
+1118 ANYIAGKLGGKLD
-1131 VVQSTDKAIDDAK
+1131 VTQTTEKSIDDAK

-1152 SGAILLLGAAIMN
+1152 SGAILLLGAKIMN

-1172 AIGFTLT
+1172 ALGFTLT
-1179 LGAFL
+1179 LGLFL
-1184 LGISAA
+1184 GGISLA
-1190 YWGANKMLGGQKG
+1190 YYGANKILKG
-1203 MMIAHE
+1203 EKGLIMAHE
-1209 FSNLVA
+1209 FSNLVV

-1225 LFMMIPNM
+1225 LFMLIPNM
-1233 GVATV
+1233 KDATI
-1238 SFAGILCGFVAGITL
+1238 SFAWTLGGFIAGITL

-1271 ALSALV
+1271 ALSSLV

-1282 ALLNGGMLMMN
+1282 ALLTGGMLMMN
-1293 YPDLGS
+1293 YPDLDIN
-1299 YILQFLGLELLLV
+1299 ILKFLALEFALV
-1312 GGTAVILGIL
+1312 GGMSFILVML
-1322 SVVKGKL
+1322 SKVKRNL
-1329 KTGALALI
+1329 KTGALALL
-1337 GVIAC
+1337 GVIVC
-1342 VRLAGYAMMEI
+1342 IGLSGYAMMEI
-1353 MNLRKEIGDDW
+1353 VKLRDKIGDDW
-1364 GGIWATIG
+1364 GGIWG
-1372 TTIAVLI
+1372 TVFVTLTVLG
-1379 AFAAGLRYL
+1379 AFAAGVIGLGYI
-1388 SAGTGGL
+1388 SAGTGIG
-1395 GALALAA
+1395 GLALAA

-1437 DTSIITDDIK
+1437 DTSIITNDIK
-1447 AMLSII
+1447 AMLSIV

-1458 FMNPLIDMLIVA
+1458 FMNPLLDMMIVA

-1479 YMMSKLSEGI
+1479 HMMSMLSEGI

-1517 TDAAENIKTIITILG
+1517 TDAAENIRTIVTIIG
-1532 GTILDTYKENPD
+1532 GTILDIYKENPS

-1571 GKMIDKIAEGVKDM
+1571 GKMIAKIAEGVKDM
-1585 ADLKIAI
+1585 AELKIPI

-1599 GYRRLIDDDF
+1599 GYRSLTETDF
-1609 NSAAAN
+1609 NNAATN

-1676 DMADLRIPIYGSD
+1676 DMADLRIPIYGAD
-1689 GKQKGTRPLDFKDFI
+1689 GKQKGTRPLGFNDFK
-1704 NAAFNTQLIVSCLG
+1704 AAATNTQKIVSCLG
-1718 NAIMSLGSNS
+1718 NSILALKDNPN
-1728 KTAWMFEDQSLVFK
+1728 AEWMFEDQSIVFK

-1760 SLISETA
+1760 SLMSETA

-1782 ANGKLLKG
+1782 SNGKLLKG
-1790 QYEKIPV
+1790 QYEKIPI

-1803 GAVYKNVTA
+1803 GAVYNNVTA

-1817 PAAVMSIYDAHS
+1817 PAAVMSIYNNPNN
-1829 KDWFEDAGWFSNDGS
+1829 KVWFEDSGWFNHDGS

-1851 KNCLSGLDK
+1851 KNCLGGLDK
-1860 LVAANVKSIKSILD
+1860 LIAENIKSIKSILD
-1874 LKLDP
+1874 LKLDKT
-1879 IKMIELS
+1879 KMNNLS
-1886 NIITVMISSVPD
+1886 AIISLMISSIPN
-1898 AVMKATMNENQEELN
+1898 AIMKATMDENQEELK
-1913 PFFEN
+1913 PFFED

-1987 IKDDELSSIQEQFD
+1987 IKDDELSSIQNQFD

-2021 QKLEKETKDNAA
+2021 HKLEKETKDNAA

-2046 VKGISETFVYLNT
+2046 VKGISETFVDLDS
-2059 KNLSKNILMFGPM
+2059 KGLSKNILTFGPM
-2072 MEDYYSGMKMLF
+2072 MEDYYNGMKMLF
-2084 DVYDEAPKDTSKYD
+2084 EVYDKAPKDTSKYD
-2098 NVINAVKGINVEISK
+2098 NVINAVKGINVEIGK
-2113 VKNTSQFRIET
+2113 VKNIPQFRAET
-2124 QDVSKFTRSINTLDV
+2124 QDVSKFIISINTLDV

-2240 STPGQNSAERDETPA
+2240 STGNGQNSAERDETQA
-2255 GGNPLNSQT
+2255 GDNPLNSKT
-2264 QQSKE
+2264 PQSSE

>member
-1 MVNLIT
+1 
-7 INNFYNKTILQR
+7 
-19 EELKFFPFNFY
+19 
-30 ISKKVINQIINMAKV
+30 MAKV
-45 SDKAVG
+45 SDESVR
-51 RSKGG
+51 RSKGV
-56 NLLPGGSITGN
+56 NLPGGIQQKDNNSITGD
-67 LDEIIDDI
+67 LSSIIENVAKDI
-75 NNSIKNVEA
+75 NKHIDKIYS
-84 GVDLIFHGNVD
+84 G
-95 SQKSFSE
+95 
-102 FIDAFNKTRS
+102 IDAIFDGLVDPS
-112 QASEEFMS
+112 QLLLSESDKSLMS
-120 MMGFVSGGQSISEN
+120 FVSGGQSISKN
-134 TSYDNIKTNIQSFT
+134 QSYSSKQTNIQQFA
-148 KSISENLDKTN
+148 KSISENIKNTN

-177 KLKKEKP
+177 KLEKEK
-184 QNVEVKVPEI
+184 
-194 KPVINIPD
+194 
-202 YSRQL
+202 Y
-207 DVLRFII
+207 
-214 EKSNKTASDNIIKV
+214 KSN
-228 LTTKN
+228 
-233 EIKEKPQNVE
+233 
-243 VKVPEIKPVI
+243 
-253 NIPDYSRQLDVL
+253 
-265 RFTIEKSNKTA
+265 
-276 SDNIIKVLNSNTNNQ
+276 NTNDNQ
-291 TNPVDLNN
+291 VNPVDLNS
-299 LHIKIDDLNLSKESK
+299 LKIKIDELNFGK
-314 DVLKDLSNALNSVAK
+314 DSLDALKDLSDALNSVAK

-335 DQNIVKYLTG
+335 DQNIVQYLTG

-354 IDNLKKKISKVNK
+354 IDKLKKKISKVNK
-367 LLTNDFL
+367 LLINDFL
-374 KLCNTINSASIDS
+374 HLCEAINSASIDS
-387 KKNMSQLSS
+387 KKTMSQLSS

-419 KNLHSIYWMTSK
+419 KNLRSIYWMTTD

-441 SKGIISAIIEN
+441 SKGLISAIINN

-467 IGALAKFIESLVSLG
+467 VGALAKFIESLVSLG

-502 LRIYDVK
+502 LRIYDTK
-509 GPIAYLTLQI
+509 GPIAYLTLQV
-519 KELGDNILK
+519 KELGDKIFKN
-528 DNVVGKNNSSLSA
+528 NVVGKNNSSLRA
-541 IEDMIEDISTI
+541 IEDMIEDISTV
-552 GNHIKF
+552 GNNIKF
-558 KDVVYN
+558 KDVAYT
-564 QLLATY
+564 QLIATY
-570 ALGSAWIYM
+570 ALGTTWLYIA
-579 GIVKFLSKI
+579 IVKSLSKI
-588 DDTELKKLIGD
+588 NTDELAKLIGN
-599 NGKLAFVMQVVQR
+599 NGKLSFIMQVVQR

-626 TKTLVQLTIMMSVA
+626 TKTLIQLTIMMSVA

-652 GVSDA
+652 GISDA

-684 PNIMKNCEDVILSLG
+684 PKIMKNCEDVILSLG

-720 NMKTMVTQLKYLVN
+720 SMKTMVTQLKYLVN
-734 NINNKKNPLI
+734 NINNKKNPLT

-756 QKIVESLTKLSILA
+756 QKIVESLSKLSILA
-770 AVGGLFAVKGQDGIR
+770 AIGGLFASKGQDGIK

-790 LTKLKSLIKRIQ
+790 LTNLKSLIKRIQ
-802 SDGLDV
+802 SDGLDIN
-808 KQEDL
+808 QEDL
-813 KKIDNIEKLIEKL
+813 KKIDNIEKLVEKL
-826 TIVSMW
+826 TIVSML
-832 GSVMGITAPLSIIGF
+832 GSVMGITAPLSILGF
-847 KSMQLSGVAVGK
+847 KSMQLSAVAVGK
-859 MIDTLSKIEINDDFF
+859 MIDTLNGIEINDDFF
-874 DKLKNIGIVV
+874 DRIKNIGIVV

-892 AGAVIGKIVLQRMP
+892 VGAVIGKIVLQRMP

-934 EALEQSKKVALLIYM
+934 EALEQTEKVARLVYL

-958 AIMMIPGI
+958 AVMMIPGI
-966 FTNAVLFTL
+966 FTNAILFTI
-975 SLAAFIG
+975 SLASFIG

-994 IERTI
+994 IDKTI
-999 EISDSFIKLVVKSGL
+999 EISDSFIKLIVKSGL
-1014 ILAFGAAVNAFLP
+1014 ILAFGAMVNKFLP

-1035 FSLTLLISGVITAYS
+1035 FSLTLLITGVIGAYT
-1050 IASNMMEDTM
+1050 IASNMMKDTM

-1076 LLLPTIYMTKHPV
+1076 LLIPTVYMTKHPV
-1089 MFATALWFAFELGVF
+1089 LFATALLFALELGTF
-1104 VFLMKLAYSSGDFA
+1104 IFLMKLAYAGGDFI
-1118 ANYIGAKLGAKLG
+1118 ANMIGAKLGAT
-1131 VVQSTDKAIDDAK
+1131 QTTDKSIDDAK

-1165 IDGMFWS
+1165 IDGMFLS
-1172 AIGFTLT
+1172 ALGFTFT
-1179 LGAFL
+1179 LGVFL

-1190 YWGANKMLGGQKG
+1190 YWGASKILGGQKG

-1209 FSNLVA
+1209 FSNLVV

-1225 LFMMIPNM
+1225 LFMLIPNM
-1233 GVATV
+1233 KDATI
-1238 SFAGILCGFVAGITL
+1238 SFALTLGGFIAGITL
-1253 AYGFAGK
+1253 AYGFAGR

-1282 ALLNGGMLMMN
+1282 ALLTGGMLLMN

-1312 GGTAVILGIL
+1312 GGMSLILGIL
-1322 SVVKGKL
+1322 SIVKGNL
-1329 KTGALALI
+1329 KTGALALL
-1337 GVIAC
+1337 GVIVC
-1342 VRLAGYAMMEI
+1342 IGLSGYAMMEI
-1353 MNLRKEIGDDW
+1353 VKLRDKIGGDW

-1372 TTIAVLI
+1372 TTIAVLG
-1379 AFAAGLRYL
+1379 AFAAGVIGLGYL
-1388 SAGTGGL
+1388 SAGTGI

-1447 AMLSII
+1447 AMLSIV

-1458 FMNPLIDMLIVA
+1458 FMNPLLDMMIVA
-1470 ASGTITSLG
+1470 ASGTIASLG
-1479 YMMSKLSEGI
+1479 HMMSMLSEGI

-1517 TDAAENIKTIITILG
+1517 TDAAENIRTIVTIIG
-1532 GTILDTYKENPD
+1532 GTILDIYKENPT

-1571 GKMIDKIAEGVKDM
+1571 GKMIAKIAEGVKDM
-1585 ADLKIAI
+1585 AELKIPI

-1599 GYRRLIDDDF
+1599 GYRSLTETDF
-1609 NSAAAN
+1609 NNAATN

-1658 TGCTGL
+1658 TSCTGL
-1664 GKMISSIAKGVK
+1664 GKMISNIAKGVK
-1676 DMADLRIPIYGSD
+1676 DMADLRIPIYGDD

-1704 NAAFNTQLIVSCLG
+1704 NAALNTQLIVSCLG
-1718 NAIMSLGSNS
+1718 NSIMALGSNP
-1728 KTAWMFEDQSLVFK
+1728 KTAWMFEDQSVVFK

-1748 FSQIVTALKGIG
+1748 FAQIVTALKGIG

-1767 KGVKDVADLRIQKYD
+1767 KGVKDAADLRIQKYD
-1782 ANGKLLKG
+1782 SNGKLLKG
-1790 QYEKIPV
+1790 QYEKIPI

-1803 GAVYKNVTA
+1803 GAVYKNVTT

-1817 PAAVMSIYDAHS
+1817 PAAVMAIYNAHS
-1829 KDWFEDAGWFSNDGS
+1829 KDWFEDSGWFNHDGS

-1851 KNCLSGLDK
+1851 KNCLGGLDK

-1874 LKLDP
+1874 LKIDP
-1879 IKMIELS
+1879 LKMIELS
-1886 NIITVMISSVPD
+1886 SIISLMISSVPN
-1898 AVMKATMNENQEELN
+1898 AVMKATMDENQEELK
-1913 PFFEN
+1913 PFFED

-1987 IKDDELSSIQEQFD
+1987 IKDDELSSIQGQFD

-2021 QKLEKETKDNAA
+2021 HKLEKETKYNAA

-2046 VKGISETFVYLNT
+2046 VRGISETFVHLDS
-2059 KNLSKNILMFGPM
+2059 KGLSKSIMMFGPM
-2072 MEDYYSGMKMLF
+2072 MVDYYNGMKMLF

-2113 VKNTSQFRIET
+2113 VKNTSQFRTET
-2124 QDVSKFTRSINTLDV
+2124 QDVSKFIRSINTLDV

-2224 KQVQDTENST
+2224 KQVQDTENSN

-2240 STPGQNSAERDETPA
+2240 STGNGQNSAERDETQA
-2255 GGNPLNSQT
+2255 GDNPLNSKT
-2264 QQSKE
+2264 PQSSE

>member
-1 MVNLIT
+1 
-7 INNFYNKTILQR
+7 
-19 EELKFFPFNFY
+19 
-30 ISKKVINQIINMAKV
+30 MAKI
-45 SDKAVG
+45 SDEAVH
-51 RSKGG
+51 RSKGV
-56 NLLPGGSITGN
+56 NLPGGIPQKANNSITGD
-67 LDEIIDDI
+67 LSSIIENVAKDI
-75 NNSIKNVEA
+75 NKHIDKIYS
-84 GVDLIFHGNVD
+84 G
-95 SQKSFSE
+95 
-102 FIDAFNKTRS
+102 IDAIFDGLVDPS
-112 QASEEFMS
+112 QLLLSESDKSLMS
-120 MMGFVSGGQSISEN
+120 FVSGGQSISKN
-134 TSYDNIKTNIQSFT
+134 QSYSSKQTNIQQFA
-148 KSISENLDKTN
+148 KSISENLKKTN

-177 KLKKEKP
+177 KLEKEK
-184 QNVEVKVPEI
+184 
-194 KPVINIPD
+194 
-202 YSRQL
+202 Y
-207 DVLRFII
+207 
-214 EKSNKTASDNIIKV
+214 KSN
-228 LTTKN
+228 
-233 EIKEKPQNVE
+233 
-243 VKVPEIKPVI
+243 
-253 NIPDYSRQLDVL
+253 
-265 RFTIEKSNKTA
+265 
-276 SDNIIKVLNSNTNNQ
+276 NTNDNQ
-291 TNPVDLNN
+291 VNPVDLNSLN
-299 LHIKIDDLNLSKESK
+299 IKIDDLNFGQDSLEALKNLS
-314 DVLKDLSNALNSVAK
+314 DALNSVSK

-335 DQNIVKYLTG
+335 DQNIIQYLTG

-354 IDNLKKKISKVNK
+354 IDKLKKKISKVNK

-374 KLCNTINSASIDS
+374 DLCNAINSASIDS
-387 KKNMSQLSS
+387 KKTMSQLSS

-419 KNLHSIYWMTSK
+419 KNLRSIYWMTTK

-436 GLGIT
+436 GIGIT
-441 SKGIISAIIEN
+441 SKGLISAIIEN
-452 IVARS
+452 IVSRS

-467 IGALAKFIESLVSLG
+467 VGALAKFIESLVSLG

-502 LRIYDVK
+502 LRIYDTK
-509 GPIAYLTLQI
+509 GPIAYLTLQV
-519 KELGDNILK
+519 KKLGDEIFKN
-528 DNVVGKNNSSLSA
+528 NVVGKNNSSLRA
-541 IEDMIEDISTI
+541 IEDMIEDISTV
-552 GNHIKF
+552 GNNIKF
-558 KDVVYN
+558 KDVAYT
-564 QLLATY
+564 QLITTY
-570 ALGSAWIYM
+570 ALGTTWLYRNIIKS
-579 GIVKFLSKI
+579 LSKI
-588 DDTELKKLIGD
+588 NTDELAKLIGD
-599 NGKLAFVMQVVQR
+599 NGKLSFIMQVVQR

-626 TKTLVQLTIMMSVA
+626 TKTLIQLTIMMSVA
-640 NMISKVS
+640 NIISKVS

-652 GVSDA
+652 GISDA

-699 KIAVVSTIAGMFV
+699 KIAIVSTIAGMFV

-734 NINNKKNPLI
+734 NINNKKNPLK

-756 QKIVESLTKLSILA
+756 QKIVESLSKLSFLA
-770 AVGGLFAVKGQDGIR
+770 AIGGLFAIKGQDGIKG
-785 EYKKV
+785 YKKV
-790 LTKLKSLIKRIQ
+790 LTKLKSLIKGIQ
-802 SDGLDV
+802 SDGLDIN
-808 KQEDL
+808 QEDL

-826 TIVSMW
+826 TIVSML
-832 GSVMGITAPLSIIGF
+832 GSVMGITAPLSILGF
-847 KSMQLSGVAVGK
+847 KSMQLSAVAVGK
-859 MIDTLSKIEINDDFF
+859 MIDTLNGIEINDDFF
-874 DKLKNIGIVV
+874 NRLKNIGIVV

-892 AGAVIGKIVLQRMP
+892 VGAVIGKIVLQRMP

-934 EALEQSKKVALLIYM
+934 EALEQTEKVARLVYL

-958 AIMMIPGI
+958 AVMMIPGI

-999 EISDSFIKLVVKSGL
+999 EISDSFIKLIIKSGL

-1027 TGSVLGFA
+1027 TGSVIGFA
-1035 FSLTLLISGVITAYS
+1035 FSLTLLITGVIGAYT

-1076 LLLPTIYMTKHPV
+1076 LLIPTVYMTKHPIL
-1089 MFATALWFAFELGVF
+1089 FGTALLFAFELGVF
-1104 VFLMKLAYSSGDFA
+1104 IFLMKLAYSGGDFA
-1118 ANYIGAKLGAKLG
+1118 SNYIGGKLGAKLG
-1131 VVQSTDKAIDDAK
+1131 VTQTTEKAIDDAK

-1152 SGAILLLGAAIMN
+1152 SGAILLLGAKIMN

-1179 LGAFL
+1179 LGLFL
-1184 LGISAA
+1184 GGISLA
-1190 YWGANKMLGGQKG
+1190 YYGANKILKG
-1203 MMIAHE
+1203 EKGLIMAHE

-1215 LSAATLLVGG
+1215 LSAATLLIGG

-1233 GVATV
+1233 AVATV
-1238 SFAGILCGFVAGITL
+1238 SFAGILGGFVAGITL

-1282 ALLNGGMLMMN
+1282 ALLTGGMLLMN

-1312 GGTAVILGIL
+1312 GGMSLILGIL
-1322 SVVKGKL
+1322 STVKGKL

-1342 VRLAGYAMMEI
+1342 VGLSGYAMMEI
-1353 MNLRKEIGDDW
+1353 VKLRDKIGGDW

-1372 TTIAVLI
+1372 TTVAVLGV
-1379 AFAAGLRYL
+1379 FAIGVIGLGQLSLAG
-1388 SAGTGGL
+1388 GGL
-1395 GALALAA
+1395 GGLGLAA

-1447 AMLSII
+1447 AMLSIV

-1458 FMNPLIDMLIVA
+1458 FMNPLLDMMIVA
-1470 ASGTITSLG
+1470 ASGTIASLG
-1479 YMMSKLSEGI
+1479 HMMSMLSEGI

-1517 TDAAENIKTIITILG
+1517 TDAAENIRTIVTIIG
-1532 GTILDTYKENPD
+1532 GTILDIYKENPT

-1571 GKMIDKIAEGVKDM
+1571 GKMIAKIAEGVKEM
-1585 ADLKIAI
+1585 AELKIPI

-1599 GYRRLIDDDF
+1599 GYRSLTETDF
-1609 NSAAAN
+1609 NNAATN

-1664 GKMISSIAKGVK
+1664 GKMISNIAKGVK
-1676 DMADLRIPIYGSD
+1676 DMADLRIPIYGDD

-1704 NAAFNTQLIVSCLG
+1704 NAALNTQLIVSCLG
-1718 NAIMSLGSNS
+1718 NSIMALGSNP
-1728 KTAWMFEDQSLVFK
+1728 KTAWMFEDQSVVFK

-1748 FSQIVTALKGIG
+1748 FAQIVTALKGIG

-1767 KGVKDVADLRIQKYD
+1767 KGVKDAADLRIQKYD
-1782 ANGKLLKG
+1782 SNGKLLKG
-1790 QYEKIPV
+1790 QYEKIPI

-1803 GAVYKNVTA
+1803 GAVYNNVTA

-1817 PAAVMSIYDAHS
+1817 PAAVMAIYNAHS
-1829 KDWFEDAGWFSNDGS
+1829 KDWFEDSGWFNHDGS

-1851 KNCLSGLDK
+1851 KNCLGGLDK

-1874 LKLDP
+1874 LKIDP
-1879 IKMIELS
+1879 LKMIELS
-1886 NIITVMISSVPD
+1886 SIISLMISSVPN
-1898 AVMKATMNENQEELN
+1898 AVMKATMDENQEELR
-1913 PFFEN
+1913 PFFED

-1943 YSDILKL
+1943 YGDILKL

-1987 IKDDELSSIQEQFD
+1987 IKDDELSSIQGQFD

-2021 QKLEKETKDNAA
+2021 HKLEKETKDNAA

-2046 VKGISETFVYLNT
+2046 VRGISETFVNLDS
-2059 KNLSKNILMFGPM
+2059 KGLSKNILMFGPM
-2072 MEDYYSGMKMLF
+2072 MVDYYNGMKMLF
-2084 DVYDEAPKDTSKYD
+2084 EVYDKAPKDTSKYD

-2113 VKNTSQFRIET
+2113 VKNTSQFRTET

-2224 KQVQDTENST
+2224 KQVQDTENSN

-2240 STPGQNSAERDETPA
+2240 STGNGQNSAERDETQA
-2255 GGNPLNSQT
+2255 GDNPLNSKT
-2264 QQSKE
+2264 QSSE

>member
-1 MVNLIT
+1 
-7 INNFYNKTILQR
+7 
-19 EELKFFPFNFY
+19 
-30 ISKKVINQIINMAKV
+30 MAKV

-56 NLLPGGSITGN
+56 NLLPGGLITGN
-67 LDEIIDDI
+67 LDKIVNSI
-75 NNSIKNVEA
+75 NDSIKNVEA
-84 GVDLIFHGNVD
+84 GVDLIFNGNVD

-177 KLKKEKP
+177 KLEKEK
-184 QNVEVKVPEI
+184 EK
-194 KPVINIPD
+194 
-202 YSRQL
+202 Y
-207 DVLRFII
+207 
-214 EKSNKTASDNIIKV
+214 KSN
-228 LTTKN
+228 
-233 EIKEKPQNVE
+233 
-243 VKVPEIKPVI
+243 
-253 NIPDYSRQLDVL
+253 
-265 RFTIEKSNKTA
+265 
-276 SDNIIKVLNSNTNNQ
+276 NTNDNQ
-291 TNPVDLNN
+291 VNPVDLNSLN
-299 LHIKIDDLNLSKESK
+299 IKIDDLNLGQDSLK
-314 DVLKDLSNALNSVAK
+314 VLKDLSNALNSVAK

-335 DQNIVKYLTG
+335 DQNIVQYLTG

-387 KKNMSQLSS
+387 KKTMSQLSS

-410 DKQKMKTLK
+410 DKHKMKTLK
-419 KNLHSIYWMTSK
+419 KNLHSIYLMTSK

-467 IGALAKFIESLVSLG
+467 VGALAKFIESLVSLG
-482 EDTNVDR
+482 ENTNVDR
-489 TKIMKTQ
+489 TKIMKSQ

-552 GNHIKF
+552 GNYIKF
-558 KDVVYN
+558 KDVVYS

-570 ALGSAWIYM
+570 ALGSAWLYRNI
-579 GIVKFLSKI
+579 IKSLSKI
-588 DDTELKKLIGD
+588 DTDELAKLIGD
-599 NGKLAFVMQVVQR
+599 NGKLSFIMQVVQR
-612 LSANESTSKDIKSA
+612 LSANDSTSKDIKSA
-626 TKTLVQLTIMMSVA
+626 TKTLIQLTIMMGVA
-640 NMISKVS
+640 NIMSNIS

-652 GVSDA
+652 GISDA

-734 NINNKKNPLI
+734 NINNKKNPLT
-744 ASKDDVSKIESC
+744 ASKDDVFKIESC
-756 QKIVESLTKLSILA
+756 QKIVESLSKLSILA
-770 AVGGLFAVKGQDGIR
+770 AIGGLFASKGQEGIR

-790 LTKLKSLIKRIQ
+790 LTNLKSLIKRIQ
-802 SDGLDV
+802 SDGLDI

-813 KKIDNIEKLIEKL
+813 KKMDNIEKLIEKL

-832 GSVMGITAPLSIIGF
+832 GSVMSITAPLSIIGF
-847 KSMQLSGVAVGK
+847 KSMQLSAVAVGK
-859 MIDTLSKIEINDDFF
+859 MIDTLGKIEINDDFF

-934 EALEQSKKVALLIYM
+934 EALEQSEKVALLIYM

-975 SLAAFIG
+975 SLAVFIG

-1014 ILAFGAAVNAFLP
+1014 ILAFGAAINAFLP

-1050 IASNMMEDTM
+1050 IASNMIEETI
-1060 SSAEEFAWL
+1060 SSAEEFTWL

-1076 LLLPTIYMTKHPV
+1076 LLIPTIYMTKHPV
-1089 MFATALWFAFELGVF
+1089 MFATALWFALELGAF
-1104 VFLMKLAYSSGDFA
+1104 IFLMKLAYSGGDFA
-1118 ANYIGAKLGAKLG
+1118 ANIIGAKLG

-1152 SGAILLLGAAIMN
+1152 SGAILLVGAAIMN

-1172 AIGFTLT
+1172 ALGFTLT

-1184 LGISAA
+1184 LGISTA

-1225 LFMMIPNM
+1225 LFMLIPNIED
-1233 GVATV
+1233 ATK
-1238 SFAGILCGFVAGITL
+1238 SFAWTLGGFIAGITL

-1271 ALSALV
+1271 TLSALV

-1282 ALLNGGMLMMN
+1282 ALLTGGMLMMN
-1293 YPDLGS
+1293 YPDLGVN
-1299 YILQFLGLELLLV
+1299 ILQFLGLELLLV
-1312 GGTAVILGIL
+1312 GGTAVILGVL

-1337 GVIAC
+1337 GIIAC
-1342 VRLAGYAMMEI
+1342 VGLAGYAMMEI

-1364 GGIWATIG
+1364 DGIWG
-1372 TTIAVLI
+1372 TVFVTVTVLG
-1379 AFAAGLRYL
+1379 AFAGGVIGLGYL

-1458 FMNPLIDMLIVA
+1458 FMNPLIDMLIVT

-1501 EGGKIV
+1501 EGGKII

-1517 TDAAENIKTIITILG
+1517 TDAAENIKTIVTIIG
-1532 GTILDTYKENPD
+1532 GTILDTYKDNSD

-1571 GKMIDKIAEGVKDM
+1571 GKMIAKIAEGVKDM

-1599 GYRRLIDDDF
+1599 GYKRLTDADF

-1631 DKAPEGMFDSGWL
+1631 NKAPEGMFDSGWL

-1676 DMADLRIPIYGSD
+1676 DMADLRIPIYGDD
-1689 GKQKGTRPLDFKDFI
+1689 GKQKGTRPLDFNDFK
-1704 NAAFNTQLIVSCLG
+1704 AAATNTQKIVSCLG
-1718 NAIMSLGSNS
+1718 NSILDLKNNPNA
-1728 KTAWMFEDQSLVFK
+1728 AWMFEDQSLVFK

-1748 FSQIVTALKGIG
+1748 FAQIVTALKGIG
-1760 SLISETA
+1760 SLMSETA
-1767 KGVKDVADLRIQKYD
+1767 KGVKDVADLRVQKYD
-1782 ANGKLLKG
+1782 SNGKLLKG
-1790 QYEKIPV
+1790 QYEKIPI
-1797 ESLRPK
+1797 ESLRP
-1803 GAVYKNVTA
+1803 GGTVYNNVTA

-1817 PAAVMSIYDAHS
+1817 PAAVMAIYDDPNN
-1829 KDWFEDAGWFSNDGS
+1829 KVWFEDSGWFNHDGS

-1851 KNCLSGLDK
+1851 KNCLGGLDK
-1860 LVAANVKSIKSILD
+1860 LIAENVKSIKSILD
-1874 LKLDP
+1874 LKLDKT
-1879 IKMIELS
+1879 KMNNLS
-1886 NIITVMISSVPD
+1886 DIISLMIISVPN
-1898 AVMKATMNENQEELN
+1898 AVMKATMDEKQEELK
-1913 PFFEN
+1913 PFFED

-1935 LLNNIVSS
+1935 LMNNIVSS
-1943 YSDILKL
+1943 YRDILNL
-1950 KSKFGKEDDIHGLN
+1950 KSKFEKEDDIHGLN

-2113 VKNTSQFRIET
+2113 VKNTSQFRTET

-2234 MQYSDT
+2234 MQYGDT

>member
-1 MVNLIT
+1 M
-7 INNFYNKTILQR
+7 
-19 EELKFFPFNFY
+19 E
-30 ISKKVINQIINMAKV
+30 KV
-45 SDKAVG
+45 SDKAVR
-51 RSKGG
+51 RSKDV
-56 NLLPGGSITGN
+56 NLPGGVPQKDNNSITGD
-67 LDEIIDDI
+67 LSSIIKSVAKDIIKHIDEVY
-75 NNSIKNVEA
+75 S
-84 GVDLIFHGNVD
+84 GVDLIFNGLLD
-95 SQKSFSE
+95 PSQYKLSQGDMGLMSF
-102 FIDAFNKTRS
+102 I
-112 QASEEFMS
+112 
-120 MMGFVSGGQSISEN
+120 SGGQTISR
-134 TSYDNIKTNIQSFT
+134 DNKYSNKQQNIQQFA
-148 KSISENLDKTN
+148 KSMFENLEKTN

-177 KLKKEKP
+177 KLQKEKS
-184 QNVEVKVPEI
+184 Q
-194 KPVINIPD
+194 
-202 YSRQL
+202 
-207 DVLRFII
+207 
-214 EKSNKTASDNIIKV
+214 
-228 LTTKN
+228 
-233 EIKEKPQNVE
+233 
-243 VKVPEIKPVI
+243 
-253 NIPDYSRQLDVL
+253 
-265 RFTIEKSNKTA
+265 
-276 SDNIIKVLNSNTNNQ
+276 
-291 TNPVDLNN
+291 
-299 LHIKIDDLNLSKESK
+299 IKIDDLNLSSK
-314 DVLKDLSNALNSVAK
+314 SEDVLNRLSIALADITKQHVGNVSKMNIIDYVLDLNR
-329 VKYEVK
+329 
-335 DQNIVKYLTG
+335 
-345 IDKSISKID
+345 SISKIK
-354 IDNLKKKISKVNK
+354 IDEIEKKA
-367 LLTNDFL
+367 
-374 KLCNTINSASIDS
+374 ASINKIFEKNGEVS
-387 KKNMSQLSS
+387 KLVGNIKDLSGQVKKGTPS
-396 VVELMNAIPSIGEI
+396 DIISISELMNAIPSIGEI

-419 KNLHSIYWMTSK
+419 KNLHSIYWMTTK

-441 SKGIISAIIEN
+441 SKGLISAIIEN

-467 IGALAKFIESLVSLG
+467 VGALAKFIESLVSLG

-502 LRIYDVK
+502 LRIYDTK

-552 GNHIKF
+552 GNRIKF
-558 KDVVYN
+558 KDVVYS

-570 ALGSAWIYM
+570 ALGSAWLYLS
-579 GIVKFLSKI
+579 IVKSLSKI
-588 DDTELKKLIGD
+588 DDTELGKLIGD
-599 NGKLAFVMQVVQR
+599 NGKLAFIMQVVQR

-626 TKTLVQLTIMMSVA
+626 TKTLVQLTIMMSVT

-652 GVSDA
+652 GISDA
-657 LVFLDKLDFLGQK
+657 LIFLDKLDFLGQK

-712 DKGKEGVS
+712 DKGKKGVS

-734 NINNKKNPLI
+734 NINNKKNPLV

-756 QKIVESLTKLSILA
+756 QKIVESLSKLSVLA
-770 AVGGLFAVKGQDGIR
+770 AIGGLFAVKAQDGIK

-790 LTKLKSLIKRIQ
+790 LTKLKSLINKIQ
-802 SDGLDV
+802 SDELDI

-813 KKIDNIEKLIEKL
+813 KKIDNIEKLVKEL

-832 GSVMGITAPLSIIGF
+832 GSVMSITAPLSIIGF
-847 KSMQLSGVAVGK
+847 KSMQLSAVAVGK
-859 MIDTLSKIEINDDFF
+859 MIDSLGGIEINDDFF

-934 EALEQSKKVALLIYM
+934 EALKQTEKVALLIYM

-958 AIMMIPGI
+958 AVMMIPGI

-1014 ILAFGAAVNAFLP
+1014 ILAFGAVVNKYLP

-1035 FSLTLLISGVITAYS
+1035 FSLTLLITGVIGAYT

-1076 LLLPTIYMTKHPV
+1076 LLIPTIYMTRNPV
-1089 MFATALWFAFELGVF
+1089 LFATALLFALELGTF
-1104 VFLMKLAYSSGDFA
+1104 IFLMKLAYAGGDFI
-1118 ANYIGAKLGAKLG
+1118 ANMIGAKLGAS
-1131 VVQSTDKAIDDAK
+1131 QTTDKSIDDAK
-1144 NFAILVGI
+1144 HFAVLVGI
-1152 SGAILLLGAAIMN
+1152 SGAILLLGATIMSK
-1165 IDGMFWS
+1165 GKMFWY
-1172 AIGFTLT
+1172 ALGFTIT
-1179 LGAFL
+1179 LGTFL
-1184 LGISAA
+1184 LGISLA
-1190 YWGANKMLGGQKG
+1190 YYGASKILGAEKG
-1203 MMIAHE
+1203 LIMAHE
-1209 FSNLVA
+1209 FSNLVV

-1238 SFAGILCGFVAGITL
+1238 SFAGILCGFVAGITI

-1260 IINEKTLFLGY
+1260 LINEKTLFLGY

-1277 LVSSI
+1277 VVSSV
-1282 ALLNGGMLMMN
+1282 ALLVGGMLMMN
-1293 YPDLGS
+1293 YPDLGAN
-1299 YILQFLGLELLLV
+1299 IFEFLKLELMLI
-1312 GGTAVILGIL
+1312 GGTAIILGVL
-1322 SVVKGKL
+1322 DAVKSKL

-1342 VRLAGYAMMEI
+1342 VGLAGYAMMEI

-1364 GGIWATIG
+1364 GGIWG
-1372 TTIAVLI
+1372 TVFVTVTVLG
-1379 AFAAGLRYL
+1379 AFAAGVIGLGYL

-1501 EGGKIV
+1501 EGGKII

-1571 GKMIDKIAEGVKDM
+1571 GKMITKIAEGVKDM

-1599 GYRRLIDDDF
+1599 GYRRLTETDF
-1609 NSAAAN
+1609 NNAATN

-1664 GKMISSIAKGVK
+1664 GKMISNIAKGVK

-1718 NAIMSLGSNS
+1718 NAIMSLGSNP
-1728 KTAWMFEDQSLVFK
+1728 KTLVFK

-1748 FSQIVTALKGIG
+1748 FAQIVTTLKGIG

-1782 ANGKLLKG
+1782 GNGKLLKG

-1803 GAVYKNVTA
+1803 GTVYNNVTA

-1817 PAAVMSIYDAHS
+1817 PAAVMSIYNKHN
-1829 KDWFEDAGWFSNDGS
+1829 KNWFEDSGWFSNDGS

-1860 LVAANVKSIKSILD
+1860 LIAANIKSIKSILD
-1874 LKLDP
+1874 LKLDSL
-1879 IKMIELS
+1879 KMIELS
-1886 NIITVMISSVPD
+1886 NIIDVMISSVPNG
-1898 AVMKATMNENQEELN
+1898 VMKATMDENQENLK
-1913 PFFEN
+1913 PFFKD
-1918 AEDNI
+1918 AEDNV
-1923 KKISSSYSSYTK
+1923 KKISSSYTSYTK

-1969 VLTQL
+1969 ILIQL
-1974 PFSMSR
+1974 PFSMAR
-1980 AIQKMPN
+1980 AIQKMPKL
-1987 IKDDELSSIQEQFD
+1987 KDDELSSIQEQFD

-2046 VKGISETFVYLNT
+2046 VRGISETFVYLST
-2059 KNLSKNILMFGPM
+2059 KNLAKNIQMFGPM
-2072 MEDYYSGMKMLF
+2072 MSDYYSGMKMLF

-2113 VKNTSQFRIET
+2113 VKNTSQFKIET
-2124 QDVSKFTRSINTLDV
+2124 QDVSKFTRSINTLDL

-2198 KKRHAAIKDSIS
+2198 KKRHAAIKDSIT

-2234 MQYSDT
+2234 MQYGDDSA
-2240 STPGQNSAERDETPA
+2240 SPGQNSAQRDETPA
-2255 GGNPLNSQT
+2255 GGNPLNGKNPSSQ
-2264 QQSKE
+2264 Q

>member
-1 MVNLIT
+1 
-7 INNFYNKTILQR
+7 
-19 EELKFFPFNFY
+19 
-30 ISKKVINQIINMAKV
+30 MAKV
-45 SDKAVG
+45 SEESVR

-56 NLLPGGSITGN
+56 NLLPSGQNTISGN
-67 LDEIIDDI
+67 LYDI
-75 NNSIKNVEA
+75 VETINKSMKNVEA
-84 GVDLIFHGNVD
+84 GVDLIFSGNVD

-102 FIDAFNKTRS
+102 FINAFNETRS

-120 MMGFVSGGQSISEN
+120 MMGFVSGGQNISEN
-134 TSYDNIKTNIQSFT
+134 TNYSSIKTNIQSFT
-148 KSISENLDKTN
+148 KKIQSSLDTIQNIQKIIDPEKGMKVISVNN
-159 KILTSDGMQ
+159 
-168 VIVTNFNEQ
+168 VTDNSRSNNANV
-177 KLKKEKP
+177 KL
-184 QNVEVKVPEI
+184 
-194 KPVINIPD
+194 
-202 YSRQL
+202 S
-207 DVLRFII
+207 
-214 EKSNKTASDNIIKV
+214 
-228 LTTKN
+228 
-233 EIKEKPQNVE
+233 
-243 VKVPEIKPVI
+243 
-253 NIPDYSRQLDVL
+253 
-265 RFTIEKSNKTA
+265 
-276 SDNIIKVLNSNTNNQ
+276 
-291 TNPVDLNN
+291 DLNFGKDS
-299 LHIKIDDLNLSKESK
+299 LKALKTLS
-314 DVLKDLSNALNSVAK
+314 DALNSVSK

-335 DQNIVKYLTG
+335 DQNIVQYLTG

-374 KLCNTINSASIDS
+374 KLCGAINSASIDS
-387 KKNMSQLSS
+387 KKTMSQLSS

-419 KNLHSIYWMTSK
+419 KNLRSIYWMTTD

-441 SKGIISAIIEN
+441 SKGLISAIINN

-467 IGALAKFIESLVSLG
+467 VGALAKFIESLVSLG
-482 EDTNVDR
+482 ENTNVDR

-502 LRIYDVK
+502 LRIYDTK
-509 GPIAYLTLQI
+509 GPIAYLTLQV
-519 KELGDNILK
+519 KELGDKIFKN
-528 DNVVGKNNSSLSA
+528 NVVGKNNSSLRA
-541 IEDMIEDISTI
+541 IEDMIEDISTV
-552 GNHIKF
+552 GNNIKF
-558 KDVVYN
+558 KDAAYT

-570 ALGSAWIYM
+570 ALGNTWIYRN
-579 GIVKFLSKI
+579 IIKSLSKI
-588 DDTELKKLIGD
+588 NIDELAGLIGYG
-599 NGKLAFVMQVVQR
+599 GKLSFIMQVVQR

-626 TKTLVQLTIMMSVA
+626 TKTLVQLTIMMGVA

-652 GVSDA
+652 GISDA

-684 PNIMKNCEDVILSLG
+684 PRIMKNCEDVIVSLG
-699 KIAVVSTIAGMFV
+699 KIAIVSTIAGMFV

-734 NINNKKNPLI
+734 NINNKKNPLT

-756 QKIVESLTKLSILA
+756 QKIVESLSKLSFLA
-770 AVGGLFAVKGQDGIR
+770 AIGGLFASKGQEGIR

-790 LTKLKSLIKRIQ
+790 LTKLKSLIKGIK
-802 SDGLDV
+802 SDGLDIN
-808 KQEDL
+808 QEDL
-813 KKIDNIEKLIEKL
+813 KKIDNIEKLVEKL
-826 TIVSMW
+826 TIVSML
-832 GSVMGITAPLSIIGF
+832 GSVMGITAPLSILGF
-847 KSMQLSGVAVGK
+847 KSMQLSAVAVGK
-859 MIDTLSKIEINDDFF
+859 MIDTLNGIQIDDDFF
-874 DKLKNIGIVV
+874 DRLKNIGIVV

-892 AGAVIGKIVLQRMP
+892 AGAIIGKIVLQRMP

-911 TFALGTFILGVIGAY
+911 TFALGTFILGVIGVY

-934 EALEQSKKVALLIYM
+934 EALKQTEKVTRLIYL
-949 SGATLLLGA
+949 SGATLLIGA

-966 FTNAVLFTL
+966 FQNSFLFTL

-999 EISDSFIKLVVKSGL
+999 EISDSFIELVVKSGL
-1014 ILAFGAAVNAFLP
+1014 ILAFGAAVNKFLP

-1035 FSLTLLISGVITAYS
+1035 FSLTLLIAGVIRAYT
-1050 IASNMMEDTM
+1050 IASNMIEDTM
-1060 SSAEEFAWL
+1060 SSAKEFAWL
-1069 IGIAGLT
+1069 IGIAGFT
-1076 LLLPTIYMTKHPV
+1076 LLLPTVYMTKNPIL
-1089 MFATALWFAFELGVF
+1089 FGTALLFAFELGVF
-1104 VFLMKLAYSSGDFA
+1104 VFLMKLAYSGGDFA
-1118 ANYIGAKLGAKLG
+1118 ANYIAGKLG
-1131 VVQSTDKAIDDAK
+1131 VTQTTEKSIDDAK

-1152 SGAILLLGAAIMN
+1152 SGAILLLGAKIMN

-1179 LGAFL
+1179 LGLFL
-1184 LGISAA
+1184 GGISLA
-1190 YWGANKMLGGQKG
+1190 YYGANKILKG
-1203 MMIAHE
+1203 EKGLIMAHE
-1209 FSNLVA
+1209 FSNLVV

-1225 LFMMIPNM
+1225 LFMLIPNM
-1233 GVATV
+1233 KDATI
-1238 SFAGILCGFVAGITL
+1238 SFAWTLGGFIAGITL

-1282 ALLNGGMLMMN
+1282 ALLTGGMLMMN
-1293 YPDLGS
+1293 YPDLDIN
-1299 YILQFLGLELLLV
+1299 ILKFLALEFALV
-1312 GGTAVILGIL
+1312 GGMSFILWML
-1322 SVVKGKL
+1322 SKVKRNL
-1329 KTGALALI
+1329 KTGTLALL

-1342 VRLAGYAMMEI
+1342 IGLSGYAMMEI
-1353 MNLRKEIGDDW
+1353 VKLRNNIGSDW
-1364 GGIWATIG
+1364 GGLWATIG
-1372 TTIAVLI
+1372 TTIAVLF
-1379 AFAAGLRYL
+1379 AFAGGVIGLGSL
-1388 SAGTGGL
+1388 SAGTGGI

-1447 AMLSII
+1447 AMLSIV

-1458 FMNPLIDMLIVA
+1458 FMNPLLDMMIVA
-1470 ASGTITSLG
+1470 ASGTIVSLG
-1479 YMMSKLSEGI
+1479 HMMSMLSEGI

-1501 EGGKIV
+1501 EGGKII

-1517 TDAAENIKTIITILG
+1517 TDAAENIKTIVTIIG
-1532 GTILDTYKENPD
+1532 GTILDTYKDNSD
-1544 IFSNGMLGDFLGMDT
+1544 MFSNGMLGDFLGMDT

-1571 GKMIDKIAEGVKDM
+1571 GKMIAKIAEGVKDM
-1585 ADLKIAI
+1585 AELKIPI

-1599 GYRRLIDDDF
+1599 GYRNLAEPDF
-1609 NSAAAN
+1609 TNAAEN
-1615 ISTIVT
+1615 TSKIVT
-1621 CLGYA
+1621 TLGYA
-1626 ILDLY
+1626 LLDLY

-1644 GNMIGVKTPFGRVV
+1644 GNMIGVKTPFGRIV

-1676 DMADLRIPIYGSD
+1676 DMADLRIPIYGAD
-1689 GKQKGTRPLDFKDFI
+1689 GKQKGTRPLGFNDFK
-1704 NAAFNTQLIVSCLG
+1704 AAATNTQKIVSCLG
-1718 NAIMSLGSNS
+1718 NSILALKDNPN
-1728 KTAWMFEDQSLVFK
+1728 AEWMFEDQSIVFK

-1782 ANGKLLKG
+1782 SNGKLLKG
-1790 QYEKIPV
+1790 QYEKIPI
-1797 ESLRPK
+1797 ESLRPN
-1803 GAVYKNVTA
+1803 GTVYNNVTA

-1817 PAAVMSIYDAHS
+1817 PAAVMAIYNEHD
-1829 KDWFEDAGWFSNDGS
+1829 KTWFEDSGWFNHDGS
-1844 TSPFAKV
+1844 TSTFAKV

-1860 LVAANVKSIKSILD
+1860 LIAENVKSIKSILD
-1874 LKLDP
+1874 LKLDKT
-1879 IKMIELS
+1879 KMNNLS
-1886 NIITVMISSVPD
+1886 AIISLMISSVPN
-1898 AVMKATMNENQEELN
+1898 AVMKATMDENQEELK
-1913 PFFEN
+1913 PFFED

-1923 KKISSSYSSYTK
+1923 KNISSSYSSYTK

-1987 IKDDELSSIQEQFD
+1987 IKDDELSSIQGQFD

-2046 VKGISETFVYLNT
+2046 VRGISETFAYLDT

-2072 MEDYYSGMKMLF
+2072 MVDYYNGMKMLF

-2113 VKNTSQFRIET
+2113 VKNTSQFRTET
-2124 QDVSKFTRSINTLDV
+2124 QDVSKFIRSINTLDV

-2224 KQVQDTENST
+2224 KQVQDTENSN
-2234 MQYSDT
+2234 MQHSDT
-2240 STPGQNSAERDETPA
+2240 STGGGQNSAERDETQA
-2255 GGNPLNSQT
+2255 GDNPLNSKT
-2264 QQSKE
+2264 PQSSE

>member
-1 MVNLIT
+1 
-7 INNFYNKTILQR
+7 
-19 EELKFFPFNFY
+19 
-30 ISKKVINQIINMAKV
+30 MAKI
-45 SDKAVG
+45 SDEAVH
-51 RSKGG
+51 RSKGV
-56 NLLPGGSITGN
+56 NLPGGIPQKPNNSITGD
-67 LDEIIDDI
+67 LSSIIENVAKDI
-75 NNSIKNVEA
+75 NKHIDKIYS
-84 GVDLIFHGNVD
+84 G
-95 SQKSFSE
+95 
-102 FIDAFNKTRS
+102 IDAIFDGLVDPS
-112 QASEEFMS
+112 QLLLSESDKSLMS
-120 MMGFVSGGQSISEN
+120 FISGGQSISKN
-134 TSYDNIKTNIQSFT
+134 QSYSSKQTNIQQFA
-148 KSISENLDKTN
+148 KSISENLKKTN

-177 KLKKEKP
+177 KLKKENPK
-184 QNVEVKVPEI
+184 NVEVKVPEI

-202 YSRQL
+202 YSKQL
-207 DVLRFII
+207 DLLRYTI
-214 EKSNKTASDNIIKV
+214 ENSSKTASDNIIKV
-228 LTTKN
+228 LTN
-233 EIKEKPQNVE
+233 
-243 VKVPEIKPVI
+243 
-253 NIPDYSRQLDVL
+253 
-265 RFTIEKSNKTA
+265 
-276 SDNIIKVLNSNTNNQ
+276 NTNNQ
-291 TNPVDLNN
+291 VNSVDLNN
-299 LHIKIDDLNLSKESK
+299 LKIDDLNFGKDSLNALKTLS
-314 DVLKDLSNALNSVAK
+314 DALNSVAK

-335 DQNIVKYLTG
+335 DQNIVQYLTG

-354 IDNLKKKISKVNK
+354 IDKLKKKISKVNK

-374 KLCNTINSASIDS
+374 GLCNAINSASIDS
-387 KKNMSQLSS
+387 KKTMSQLSS

-419 KNLHSIYWMTSK
+419 KNLRSIYWMTTD

-441 SKGIISAIIEN
+441 SKGLISAIIKN
-452 IVARS
+452 IVDRS

-467 IGALAKFIESLVSLG
+467 VGALAKFIESLVSLG
-482 EDTNVDR
+482 ENTNVDR

-502 LRIYDVK
+502 LRIYDTK
-509 GPIAYLTLQI
+509 GPIAYLTLQV
-519 KELGDNILK
+519 KELGDEIFKN
-528 DNVVGKNNSSLSA
+528 NVVGKNNSSLRA
-541 IEDMIEDISTI
+541 IEDMIEDISTV
-552 GNHIKF
+552 GYNIKF
-558 KDVVYN
+558 KDVAYT
-564 QLLATY
+564 QLIATY
-570 ALGSAWIYM
+570 ALGTTWLYM
-579 GIVKFLSKI
+579 GIVKSLSKI

-652 GVSDA
+652 GISDA

-712 DKGKEGVS
+712 DKGKNGVS

-734 NINNKKNPLI
+734 NINNKKNPLT

-756 QKIVESLTKLSILA
+756 QKIVESLGKLSILA
-770 AVGGLFAVKGQDGIR
+770 AIGGLFASKGQEGIR

-790 LTKLKSLIKRIQ
+790 LTNLKSLIKRIQ
-802 SDGLDV
+802 SDGFDIN
-808 KQEDL
+808 QEDL
-813 KKIDNIEKLIEKL
+813 KKIDNIEKLVEKL
-826 TIVSMW
+826 TIVSML
-832 GSVMGITAPLSIIGF
+832 GSVMGITAPLSILGF
-847 KSMQLSGVAVGK
+847 KSMQLSAVAVGK
-859 MIDTLSKIEINDDFF
+859 MIDTLNGIEINDDFF
-874 DKLKNIGIVV
+874 NRLKNIGIVV

-892 AGAVIGKIVLQRMP
+892 VGAVIGKIVLQRMP

-934 EALEQSKKVALLIYM
+934 EALEQTEKVARLVYL

-958 AIMMIPGI
+958 AVMMIPGI
-966 FTNAVLFTL
+966 FQNAVLFTL

-982 AVTFAYTLASER
+982 AVTFAYTLASEK

-1035 FSLTLLISGVITAYS
+1035 FSLTLLITGVIGAYT
-1050 IASNMMEDTM
+1050 IASNKIEETI

-1069 IGIAGLT
+1069 IGIAGFT
-1076 LLLPTIYMTKHPV
+1076 LLIPTVYMTKHPIL
-1089 MFATALWFAFELGVF
+1089 FGTALLFAFELGVF
-1104 VFLMKLAYSSGDFA
+1104 IFLMKLAYSGGDFA
-1118 ANYIGAKLGAKLG
+1118 ANYISGKLGGKLD
-1131 VVQSTDKAIDDAK
+1131 VIQTTEKAIDDAK

-1152 SGAILLLGAAIMN
+1152 SGAILLLGAKIMN

-1179 LGAFL
+1179 LGLFL
-1184 LGISAA
+1184 RGISLA
-1190 YWGANKMLGGQKG
+1190 YYGANKILKG
-1203 MMIAHE
+1203 EKGLIMAHE
-1209 FSNLVA
+1209 FSNLVV

-1225 LFMMIPNM
+1225 LFMLIPNM
-1233 GVATV
+1233 KDATI
-1238 SFAGILCGFVAGITL
+1238 SFAWTLGGFVAGITL

-1282 ALLNGGMLMMN
+1282 ALLTGGMLLMN
-1293 YPDLGS
+1293 YPDLDVN
-1299 YILQFLGLELLLV
+1299 ILKFLGLELLLV

-1322 SVVKGKL
+1322 GAVKSKL

-1337 GVIAC
+1337 GIIAC
-1342 VRLAGYAMMEI
+1342 VGLAGYAMMEI

-1364 GGIWATIG
+1364 DGIWG
-1372 TTIAVLI
+1372 TVFVTVTVLG
-1379 AFAAGLRYL
+1379 AFAAGVIGLGQL
-1388 SAGTGGL
+1388 SAGTAGL

-1447 AMLSII
+1447 AMLSIV

-1458 FMNPLIDMLIVA
+1458 FMNPLLDMMIVA
-1470 ASGTITSLG
+1470 ASGTIASLG
-1479 YMMSKLSEGI
+1479 YMMSLLSEGI

-1501 EGGKIV
+1501 EGGKII

-1517 TDAAENIKTIITILG
+1517 TDAAENIRTIVTIIG
-1532 GTILDTYKENPD
+1532 GTILDIYKENPT

-1571 GKMIDKIAEGVKDM
+1571 GKMIAKIAEGVKDM

-1592 YKGTDKV
+1592 YNGTNKV
-1599 GYRRLIDDDF
+1599 GYRRLTYPDF
-1609 NSAAAN
+1609 KNAAKN
-1615 ISTIVT
+1615 ISKIVT

-1676 DMADLRIPIYGSD
+1676 DMADLRIPIYGDD
-1689 GKQKGTRPLDFKDFI
+1689 GKQKGTRPLDFNDFK
-1704 NAAFNTQLIVSCLG
+1704 AAATNTQKIVSCLG
-1718 NAIMSLGSNS
+1718 NSILALGSNP
-1728 KTAWMFEDQSLVFK
+1728 KTAWMFEDQSVVFK

-1748 FSQIVTALKGIG
+1748 FAQIVTALKGIG

-1767 KGVKDVADLRIQKYD
+1767 KGVKDAADLRIQKYD
-1782 ANGKLLKG
+1782 SNGKLLKG
-1790 QYEKIPV
+1790 QYEKIPI
-1797 ESLRPK
+1797 ESLRPR
-1803 GAVYKNVTA
+1803 GTVYNNVTA

-1817 PAAVMSIYDAHS
+1817 PAAVMAIYNAHS
-1829 KDWFEDAGWFSNDGS
+1829 KDWFEDSGWFNHDGS

-1851 KNCLSGLDK
+1851 KNCLGGLDK

-1874 LKLDP
+1874 LKLDKP
-1879 IKMIELS
+1879 KMNNLS
-1886 NIITVMISSVPD
+1886 AIISLMISSVPN
-1898 AVMKATMNENQEELN
+1898 AVMKATMDENQEELK
-1913 PFFEN
+1913 PFFED

-1923 KKISSSYSSYTK
+1923 KKISSSYGSYTK

-1987 IKDDELSSIQEQFD
+1987 LKDDEFSSIQKQFD

-2021 QKLEKETKDNAA
+2021 QKLEKETKANAA

-2046 VKGISETFVYLNT
+2046 VKGISETFVHLDS
-2059 KNLSKNILMFGPM
+2059 KGLSKNILMFGPM
-2072 MEDYYSGMKMLF
+2072 MVDYYNGMKMLF
-2084 DVYDEAPKDTSKYD
+2084 EVYDKAPKDTSKYD

-2113 VKNTSQFRIET
+2113 VKNTSQFRTET

-2224 KQVQDTENST
+2224 KQVQDTENPN
-2234 MQYSDT
+2234 MQYDDT
-2240 STPGQNSAERDETPA
+2240 PTPGQNSAERDETPA
-2255 GGNPLNSQT
+2255 GDNPLNSKT
-2264 QQSKE
+2264 PQSSE

>member
-1 MVNLIT
+1 MT
-7 INNFYNKTILQR
+7 
-19 EELKFFPFNFY
+19 
-30 ISKKVINQIINMAKV
+30 KV
-45 SDKAVG
+45 SDEAVS

-67 LDEIIDDI
+67 LDEIVNSI
-75 NNSIKNVEA
+75 NDSIKNVEA
-84 GVDLIFHGNVD
+84 GIDLIFNGNVD
-95 SQKSFSE
+95 SQKSFFE

-134 TSYDNIKTNIQSFT
+134 TGYKNIKTDIQSFT

-177 KLKKEKP
+177 KLEKEK
-184 QNVEVKVPEI
+184 EK
-194 KPVINIPD
+194 
-202 YSRQL
+202 Y
-207 DVLRFII
+207 
-214 EKSNKTASDNIIKV
+214 KSN
-228 LTTKN
+228 
-233 EIKEKPQNVE
+233 
-243 VKVPEIKPVI
+243 
-253 NIPDYSRQLDVL
+253 
-265 RFTIEKSNKTA
+265 
-276 SDNIIKVLNSNTNNQ
+276 NTNDNQ
-291 TNPVDLNN
+291 VNPVDLNSLN
-299 LHIKIDDLNLSKESK
+299 IKIDDLNFGQDSLNA
-314 DVLKDLSNALNSVAK
+314 LRDLSNALNSVAK

-335 DQNIVKYLTG
+335 DQNIVQYLTG

-354 IDNLKKKISKVNK
+354 IDKLKKKISKVNK
-367 LLTNDFL
+367 LLANDFL
-374 KLCNTINSASIDS
+374 KLCNAINSASIDS
-387 KKNMSQLSS
+387 KKTMSQLSS
-396 VVELMNAIPSIGEI
+396 VVELMNAIPSIGEM

-436 GLGIT
+436 GFGIT
-441 SKGIISAIIEN
+441 SKGLISAIIKN

-457 KEAGQGGFKS
+457 KEAEQGGFKS
-467 IGALAKFIESLVSLG
+467 VGALAKFIESLVSLG

-502 LRIYDVK
+502 LRIYDTK
-509 GPIAYLTLQI
+509 GPIAYLTLQV

-552 GNHIKF
+552 GNRIKF
-558 KDVVYN
+558 KDVVYT

-570 ALGSAWIYM
+570 ALGSAWLYM
-579 GIVKFLSKI
+579 SIVKSLSKI

-652 GVSDA
+652 GISDA

-684 PNIMKNCEDVILSLG
+684 PNIMKNCEDMILSLG
-699 KIAVVSTIAGMFV
+699 KVAIVSTIAGMFV

-734 NINNKKNPLI
+734 NINNKKNPLT

-756 QKIVESLTKLSILA
+756 QKIVESLSKLSILTA
-770 AVGGLFAVKGQDGIR
+770 IGGLFASKGQDGIK
-785 EYKKV
+785 EYKKLV
-790 LTKLKSLIKRIQ
+790 TKLKSLIKGIQ
-802 SDGLDV
+802 SDGFDV

-832 GSVMGITAPLSIIGF
+832 GSVMSITAPLSIIGF
-847 KSMQLSGVAVGK
+847 KSMQLSAVAVGK
-859 MIDTLSKIEINDDFF
+859 MIDALNGIQIDDDFF
-874 DKLKNIGIVV
+874 DRLKNIGIVV

-934 EALEQSKKVALLIYM
+934 EALEQTKKVALLIYM

-1027 TGSVLGFA
+1027 TGSVIGFA
-1035 FSLTLLISGVITAYS
+1035 FSLTLLITGVIGAYT
-1050 IASNMMEDTM
+1050 IASNMMKDTM

-1076 LLLPTIYMTKHPV
+1076 LLLPTVYMTKHP
-1089 MFATALWFAFELGVF
+1089 MLFATALLFAFDLGVF
-1104 VFLMKLAYSSGDFA
+1104 ILLMKLAYSGGDFI
-1118 ANYIGAKLGAKLG
+1118 ANKIGVKLGI
-1131 VVQSTDKAIDDAK
+1131 VQSTDKAIDDAK

-1152 SGAILLLGAAIMN
+1152 SGAILLLGAKIMN

-1179 LGAFL
+1179 LGTFL

-1190 YWGANKMLGGQKG
+1190 YYGANKILKG
-1203 MMIAHE
+1203 EKGLIIAHE

-1233 GVATV
+1233 EDATK
-1238 SFAGILCGFVAGITL
+1238 SFAWTLGGFIAGITL
-1253 AYGFAGK
+1253 AYGFAGR

-1282 ALLNGGMLMMN
+1282 ALLTGGMLMMN
-1293 YPDLGS
+1293 YPDLDVN
-1299 YILQFLGLELLLV
+1299 ILKFLGLELLLV
-1312 GGTAVILGIL
+1312 GGTAVILGVL

-1342 VRLAGYAMMEI
+1342 VGLAGYAMMEI

-1364 GGIWATIG
+1364 GGIWG
-1372 TTIAVLI
+1372 TVFVTVTVLF
-1379 AFAAGLRYL
+1379 AFASGVIGLGYL
-1388 SAGTGGL
+1388 AAGTGGL
-1395 GALALAA
+1395 GTLVLAA

-1458 FMNPLIDMLIVA
+1458 FMNPLLDMMIVT

-1501 EGGKIV
+1501 EGGKII
-1507 GRRNLTDADF
+1507 GRRNLTDVDF

-1532 GTILDTYKENPD
+1532 GTILDIYKENPD
-1544 IFSNGMLGDFLGMDT
+1544 IFSNGMLGNFLGMDT

-1571 GKMIDKIAEGVKDM
+1571 GKMISKIAEGVKDM
-1585 ADLKIAI
+1585 AELKIPI
-1592 YKGTDKV
+1592 YRGTDKV
-1599 GYRRLIDDDF
+1599 GYRRLTEPDF
-1609 NSAAAN
+1609 SNAAEN
-1615 ISTIVT
+1615 ISKIVT
-1621 CLGYA
+1621 TLGYA
-1626 ILDLY
+1626 LLDLY

-1644 GNMIGVKTPFGRVV
+1644 GNMIGVKTPFGRIV

-1676 DMADLRIPIYGSD
+1676 DMADLRIPIYGAD
-1689 GKQKGTRPLDFKDFI
+1689 GKQKGTRPLDFKDFE
-1704 NAAFNTQLIVSCLG
+1704 NAATNTQHIVSCLG
-1718 NAIMSLGSNS
+1718 NSILALKDNPNA
-1728 KTAWMFEDQSLVFK
+1728 AWMFEDQSIVFK

-1782 ANGKLLKG
+1782 SNGKLLKG
-1790 QYEKIPV
+1790 QYEKIPI
-1797 ESLRPK
+1797 ESLRP
-1803 GAVYKNVTA
+1803 GGTVYNNVTA

-1817 PAAVMSIYDAHS
+1817 PAAVMAIYNDPHNKVWF
-1829 KDWFEDAGWFSNDGS
+1829 KDSGWFNHDGS

-1851 KNCLSGLDK
+1851 KNCLGGLDK
-1860 LVAANVKSIKSILD
+1860 LIAENIKSIKSILD
-1874 LKLDP
+1874 LKLDKT
-1879 IKMIELS
+1879 KMNNLS
-1886 NIITVMISSVPD
+1886 AIISLMISSVPD
-1898 AVMKATMNENQEELN
+1898 AVIKATMDENQEELK
-1913 PFFEN
+1913 PFFKD
-1918 AEDNI
+1918 AKDNI

-1943 YSDILKL
+1943 YGDILNL

-1964 KIVDA
+1964 KIIDA

-2046 VKGISETFVYLNT
+2046 VRGISETFVYLNT

-2072 MEDYYSGMKMLF
+2072 MEDYYNGMKMLF

-2113 VKNTSQFRIET
+2113 VKNTSQFTTET
-2124 QDVSKFTRSINTLDV
+2124 QDVSKFIRSINTLDV
-2139 AKAQTMTNL
+2139 AKAQTMANL

-2234 MQYSDT
+2234 MQNSDT
-2240 STPGQNSAERDETPA
+2240 STPGQNSAERDETTA
-2255 GGNPLNSQT
+2255 GGNPLNGQT
-2264 QQSKE
+2264 PQSKE

>member
-1 MVNLIT
+1 M
-7 INNFYNKTILQR
+7 
-19 EELKFFPFNFY
+19 E
-30 ISKKVINQIINMAKV
+30 KV
-45 SDKAVG
+45 SDESVR
-51 RSKGG
+51 RSNGG
-56 NLLPGGSITGN
+56 NLLPSGQNTISGN
-67 LDEIIDDI
+67 LYDIVDTIKESIKKVENGINLIIDGNIESKNGFSDFI
-75 NNSIKNVEA
+75 KIFNEIKN
-84 GVDLIFHGNVD
+84 
-95 SQKSFSE
+95 
-102 FIDAFNKTRS
+102 

-120 MMGFVSGGQSISEN
+120 VMGFVSGGQDISKNTDYFSIR
-134 TSYDNIKTNIQSFT
+134 KNIQSFT
-148 KSISENLDKTN
+148 KSISENINKTN

-177 KLKKEKP
+177 KLKKENPK
-184 QNVEVKVPEI
+184 NVEVKVPEI

-202 YSRQL
+202 YSKQL
-207 DVLRFII
+207 DLLRYTI
-214 EKSNKTASDNIIKV
+214 ENSSKTASDNIIKV
-228 LTTKN
+228 LTSKN

-253 NIPDYSRQLDVL
+253 NIPDYTKQLDIL
-265 RFTIEKSNKTA
+265 RFTIENSSKTA
-276 SDNIIKVLNSNTNNQ
+276 SDNIIKVLSSKNEIKPVINIPDYSKQLDILRDTIENSNKIASDNIIKVLTSNTNNQ
-291 TNPVDLNN
+291 VNSVDLNN
-299 LHIKIDDLNLSKESK
+299 IKLKIDDLNLGQDSLK
-314 DVLKDLSNALNSVAK
+314 VLKDLSNALNSVAK

-335 DQNIVKYLTG
+335 DQNIVQYLTG

-354 IDNLKKKISKVNK
+354 IDKLKKKISKVNK

-374 KLCNTINSASIDS
+374 GLCNAINSASIDS
-387 KKNMSQLSS
+387 KKTMSQLSS

-419 KNLHSIYWMTSK
+419 KNLRSIYWMTTK

-436 GLGIT
+436 GIGIT
-441 SKGIISAIIEN
+441 SKGLISAIIEN

-467 IGALAKFIESLVSLG
+467 VGALAKFIESLVSLG
-482 EDTNVDR
+482 ENTNVDR

-502 LRIYDVK
+502 LRIYDTK
-509 GPIAYLTLQI
+509 GPIAYLTLQV
-519 KELGDNILK
+519 KELGDEIFKN
-528 DNVVGKNNSSLSA
+528 NVVGKNNSSLRG

-552 GNHIKF
+552 GNDVKF
-558 KDVVYN
+558 KDVAYT
-564 QLLATY
+564 QLIATY
-570 ALGSAWIYM
+570 ALGTTWLYRNIIKS
-579 GIVKFLSKI
+579 LSKI
-588 DDTELKKLIGD
+588 NTDELAKLIGD
-599 NGKLAFVMQVVQR
+599 NGKLSFIMQVVQR
-612 LSANESTSKDIKSA
+612 LSANESSSKDIKNA
-626 TKTLVQLTIMMSVA
+626 TKTLIQLTIMMSVA
-640 NMISKVS
+640 NTMSKIS

-652 GVSDA
+652 GISDA

-699 KIAVVSTIAGMFV
+699 KIAIVSTIAGMFV

-734 NINNKKNPLI
+734 NINNKKNPLT

-756 QKIVESLTKLSILA
+756 QKIVESLSKLSFLA
-770 AVGGLFAVKGQDGIR
+770 AIGGLFAIKGQEGIR

-790 LTKLKSLIKRIQ
+790 LTNLKSLIKRIQ
-802 SDGLDV
+802 SDGLDIN
-808 KQEDL
+808 QEDL

-826 TIVSMW
+826 TIVSML
-832 GSVMGITAPLSIIGF
+832 GSVMGITAPLSILGF
-847 KSMQLSGVAVGK
+847 KSMQLSAVAVGK
-859 MIDTLSKIEINDDFF
+859 MIDTLNGIEINDDFF
-874 DKLKNIGIVV
+874 DRLKNIGIVV

-934 EALEQSKKVALLIYM
+934 EALKQTEKVARLVYL
-949 SGATLLLGA
+949 SGATLLIGA
-958 AIMMIPGI
+958 AVMMIPGI

-975 SLAAFIG
+975 SLAVFIG

-999 EISDSFIKLVVKSGL
+999 EISDSFIKLIVKSGL
-1014 ILAFGAAVNAFLP
+1014 ILAFGAMVNKFLP
-1027 TGSVLGFA
+1027 TGSVIGFA
-1035 FSLTLLISGVITAYS
+1035 FSLTLLITGVIGAYT
-1050 IASNMMEDTM
+1050 IASNMMKGTM

-1076 LLLPTIYMTKHPV
+1076 LLIPTVYMTKNPIL
-1089 MFATALWFAFELGVF
+1089 FGTALLFAFELGIFILCV
-1104 VFLMKLAYSSGDFA
+1104 
-1118 ANYIGAKLGAKLG
+1118 IGAYNLVTKGI
-1131 VVQSTDKAIDDAK
+1131 DEAIDDAK

-1152 SGAILLLGAAIMN
+1152 SGAILLLGAKIMN

-1179 LGAFL
+1179 LGLFL
-1184 LGISAA
+1184 GGISLA
-1190 YWGANKMLGGQKG
+1190 YYGANKILGGQKG

-1209 FSNLVA
+1209 FSNLVV

-1225 LFMMIPNM
+1225 LFMLIPNM
-1233 GVATV
+1233 KDATI
-1238 SFAGILCGFVAGITL
+1238 SFALTLGGFIAGITL
-1253 AYGFAGK
+1253 AYGFAGR

-1282 ALLNGGMLMMN
+1282 ALLTGGMLMMN

-1299 YILQFLGLELLLV
+1299 YIIQFLGLELLLV
-1312 GGTAVILGIL
+1312 GGMSLILGIL
-1322 SVVKGKL
+1322 SIVKGNL
-1329 KTGALALI
+1329 KTGALALL
-1337 GVIAC
+1337 GVIVC
-1342 VRLAGYAMMEI
+1342 IGLSGYAMMEI
-1353 MNLRKEIGDDW
+1353 VKLRDNIGSDW
-1364 GGIWATIG
+1364 GGLLDTIG
-1372 TTIAVLI
+1372 ITIAVLF
-1379 AFAAGLRYL
+1379 AFAAGVIGLGYL
-1388 SAGTGGL
+1388 SAGTGGI

-1447 AMLSII
+1447 AMLSIV

-1458 FMNPLIDMLIVA
+1458 FMNPLLDMMIVA
-1470 ASGTITSLG
+1470 ASGTIASLG
-1479 YMMSKLSEGI
+1479 HMMSMLSEGI

-1501 EGGKIV
+1501 EGGKII

-1517 TDAAENIKTIITILG
+1517 TDAAENIRTIVTIIG
-1532 GTILDTYKENPD
+1532 GTILDIYKENPT

-1571 GKMIDKIAEGVKDM
+1571 GKMIAKIAEGVKEM
-1585 ADLKIAI
+1585 AELKIPI

-1599 GYRRLIDDDF
+1599 GYRSLTETDF
-1609 NSAAAN
+1609 NNAATN

-1664 GKMISSIAKGVK
+1664 GKMISNIAKGVK
-1676 DMADLRIPIYGSD
+1676 DMADLRIPIYGDD

-1704 NAAFNTQLIVSCLG
+1704 NAALNTQLIVSCLG
-1718 NAIMSLGSNS
+1718 NSIMALGSNP
-1728 KTAWMFEDQSLVFK
+1728 KTAWMFEDQSVVFK

-1748 FSQIVTALKGIG
+1748 FAQIVTALKGIG

-1767 KGVKDVADLRIQKYD
+1767 KGVKDAADLRIQKYD
-1782 ANGKLLKG
+1782 SNGKLLKG
-1790 QYEKIPV
+1790 QYEKIPI

-1803 GAVYKNVTA
+1803 GAVYNNVTA

-1817 PAAVMSIYDAHS
+1817 PAAVMAIYNAHS
-1829 KDWFEDAGWFSNDGS
+1829 EDWFEDSGWFNHDGS

-1851 KNCLSGLDK
+1851 KNCLGGLDK

-1874 LKLDP
+1874 LKIDP
-1879 IKMIELS
+1879 LKMIELS
-1886 NIITVMISSVPD
+1886 SIISLMISSVPN
-1898 AVMKATMNENQEELN
+1898 AVMKATMDENQEELR
-1913 PFFEN
+1913 PFFED
-1918 AEDNI
+1918 AKDNI
-1923 KKISSSYSSYTK
+1923 KKISSSYSSYTD

-1987 IKDDELSSIQEQFD
+1987 IKDDELSSIQGQFD

-2046 VKGISETFVYLNT
+2046 VRGISETFVYLNT

-2072 MEDYYSGMKMLF
+2072 MEDYYNGMKMLF
-2084 DVYDEAPKDTSKYD
+2084 EVYDKAPKDTSKYD

-2113 VKNTSQFRIET
+2113 VKNTSQFRTET

-2224 KQVQDTENST
+2224 KQVQDTENSN

-2240 STPGQNSAERDETPA
+2240 STGNGQNTAERDETQA
-2255 GGNPLNSQT
+2255 GDNPLNSKT
-2264 QQSKE
+2264 QQSNE

>member
-1 MVNLIT
+1 
-7 INNFYNKTILQR
+7 
-19 EELKFFPFNFY
+19 
-30 ISKKVINQIINMAKV
+30 MAKV

-51 RSKGG
+51 RSKAG

-67 LDEIIDDI
+67 LDEIV
-75 NNSIKNVEA
+75 NSINDSIKEVEA
-84 GVDLIFHGNVD
+84 NINLIFNGNVD

-120 MMGFVSGGQSISEN
+120 MMGFVSGGQNISEN
-134 TSYDNIKTNIQSFT
+134 TRYDNIKTDIQSFT

-177 KLKKEKP
+177 KLEKEK
-184 QNVEVKVPEI
+184 
-194 KPVINIPD
+194 
-202 YSRQL
+202 Y
-207 DVLRFII
+207 
-214 EKSNKTASDNIIKV
+214 KSN
-228 LTTKN
+228 
-233 EIKEKPQNVE
+233 
-243 VKVPEIKPVI
+243 
-253 NIPDYSRQLDVL
+253 
-265 RFTIEKSNKTA
+265 
-276 SDNIIKVLNSNTNNQ
+276 NTNDNQ
-291 TNPVDLNN
+291 VNPVDLNSLN
-299 LHIKIDDLNLSKESK
+299 IKIDNLNFGQDSLN
-314 DVLKDLSNALNSVAK
+314 VLRDLSNALNSVAK

-335 DQNIVKYLTG
+335 DQNIVQYLTG

-374 KLCNTINSASIDS
+374 KLCGAINSASIDS
-387 KKNMSQLSS
+387 KKTMSQLAS
-396 VVELMNAIPSIGEI
+396 VVELMNAIPSIGEM

-436 GLGIT
+436 GFGIT
-441 SKGIISAIIEN
+441 SKGLISAIIKN

-467 IGALAKFIESLVSLG
+467 VGALAKFIESLVSLG

-496 MALWSL
+496 MALWTL
-502 LRIYDVK
+502 LRIYDTK
-509 GPIAYLTLQI
+509 GPIAYLTLQV

-552 GNHIKF
+552 GNRIKF
-558 KDVVYN
+558 KDVVYT

-570 ALGSAWIYM
+570 ALGSAWLYM
-579 GIVKFLSKI
+579 SIVKSLSKI

-652 GVSDA
+652 GISDA
-657 LVFLDKLDFLGQK
+657 LVLLDKLDFLGQK

-699 KIAVVSTIAGMFV
+699 KIAIVSTIAGMFV

-734 NINNKKNPLI
+734 NINNKKNPLT

-756 QKIVESLTKLSILA
+756 QKIVESLSKLSILTA
-770 AVGGLFAVKGQDGIR
+770 IGGLFASKGQDGIK
-785 EYKKV
+785 EYKKLV
-790 LTKLKSLIKRIQ
+790 TKLKSLIKGIQ

-808 KQEDL
+808 KQEDI

-832 GSVMGITAPLSIIGF
+832 GSIMSITAPLSIIGF
-847 KSMQLSGVAVGK
+847 KSMQLSAVAVGK
-859 MIDTLSKIEINDDFF
+859 MIDALNGIQIDDDFF
-874 DKLKNIGIVV
+874 DRLKNIGIVV

-934 EALEQSKKVALLIYM
+934 EALEQTKKVALLIYM

-975 SLAAFIG
+975 SLSAFIG

-1027 TGSVLGFA
+1027 TGSVIGFA
-1035 FSLTLLISGVITAYS
+1035 FSLTLLITGVIGAYT
-1050 IASNMMEDTM
+1050 IASNMIEDTM

-1076 LLLPTIYMTKHPV
+1076 LLLPTVYMTKHP
-1089 MFATALWFAFELGVF
+1089 MLFATALLFALDLGVF
-1104 VFLMKLAYSSGDFA
+1104 ILLMKLAYSGGDFI
-1118 ANYIGAKLGAKLG
+1118 ANKIGVKLGI
-1131 VVQSTDKAIDDAK
+1131 VQSTDKAIDDAK

-1152 SGAILLLGAAIMN
+1152 SGAILLLGAKIMN

-1179 LGAFL
+1179 LGTFL
-1184 LGISAA
+1184 LGISLA
-1190 YWGANKMLGGQKG
+1190 YYGANNILKG
-1203 MMIAHE
+1203 EKGLIIAHE

-1215 LSAATLLVGG
+1215 LSAATLLIGG

-1233 GVATV
+1233 EDATK
-1238 SFAGILCGFVAGITL
+1238 SFAWTLGGFIAGITL
-1253 AYGFAGK
+1253 AYGFAGR

-1282 ALLNGGMLMMN
+1282 ALLTGGMLMMN
-1293 YPDLGS
+1293 YPDLDVN
-1299 YILQFLGLELLLV
+1299 ILKFLVLELLLV
-1312 GGTAVILGIL
+1312 GGTAVILGVL
-1322 SVVKGKL
+1322 GAVKSKL

-1342 VRLAGYAMMEI
+1342 IGLSGYAMMEI
-1353 MNLRKEIGDDW
+1353 VKLRDKIGDDW
-1364 GGIWATIG
+1364 GGIWG
-1372 TTIAVLI
+1372 TVFVTVTVLG
-1379 AFAAGLRYL
+1379 AFAAGVIGLGKL
-1388 SAGTGGL
+1388 SLAGGGL
-1395 GALALAA
+1395 GALGLAA

-1447 AMLSII
+1447 AMLSIV

-1458 FMNPLIDMLIVA
+1458 FMNPLLDMMIVA

-1501 EGGKIV
+1501 EGGKII

-1532 GTILDTYKENPD
+1532 GTILYTYKENPD
-1544 IFSNGMLGDFLGMDT
+1544 IFSNGMLGNFLGMDT

-1571 GKMIDKIAEGVKDM
+1571 GKMISKIAEGIKDM
-1585 ADLKIAI
+1585 AELKIPI
-1592 YKGTDKV
+1592 YRGTDKV
-1599 GYRRLIDDDF
+1599 GYRRLTEPDF
-1609 NSAAAN
+1609 SNAAEN
-1615 ISTIVT
+1615 ISKIVKT
-1621 CLGYA
+1621 LGYA
-1626 ILDLY
+1626 LLDLY

-1644 GNMIGVKTPFGRVV
+1644 GNMIGVKTPFGRIV

-1676 DMADLRIPIYGSD
+1676 DMADLRIPIYGAD
-1689 GKQKGTRPLDFKDFI
+1689 GKQKGTRPLGFNDFK
-1704 NAAFNTQLIVSCLG
+1704 NAATNTQHIVSCLG
-1718 NAIMSLGSNS
+1718 NSILALKDNPNA
-1728 KTAWMFEDQSLVFK
+1728 AWMFEDQSIVFK

-1782 ANGKLLKG
+1782 SNGKLLKG

-1797 ESLRPK
+1797 ESLKPK
-1803 GAVYKNVTA
+1803 GAVYNNVTA

-1817 PAAVMSIYDAHS
+1817 PAAVMSIYDDPHN
-1829 KDWFEDAGWFSNDGS
+1829 KVWFEDSGWFNHDGS

-1860 LVAANVKSIKSILD
+1860 LIAENIKSIKSILD
-1874 LKLDP
+1874 LKLDKT
-1879 IKMIELS
+1879 KMNNLS
-1886 NIITVMISSVPD
+1886 AIIYLMISSVPD
-1898 AVMKATMNENQEELN
+1898 AVIKATMDENQEELK
-1913 PFFEN
+1913 PFFKD
-1918 AEDNI
+1918 AKDNI
-1923 KKISSSYSSYTK
+1923 KKISSSYSSYNK

-1987 IKDDELSSIQEQFD
+1987 IKDDELSSIQSQFD

-2046 VKGISETFVYLNT
+2046 VRGISETFVSLNT

-2113 VKNTSQFRIET
+2113 VKNTSQFRTET
-2124 QDVSKFTRSINTLDV
+2124 QDVSKFIRSINTLDV

-2224 KQVQDTENST
+2224 KQVQDIENST
-2234 MQYSDT
+2234 MQYSDNFT
-2240 STPGQNSAERDETPA
+2240 SGGQNSAERDETPA
-2255 GGNPLNSQT
+2255 GDNPLNGQT
-2264 QQSKE
+2264 PQSKE

>member
-1 MVNLIT
+1 M
-7 INNFYNKTILQR
+7 
-19 EELKFFPFNFY
+19 E
-30 ISKKVINQIINMAKV
+30 KV

-56 NLLPGGSITGN
+56 NLLPGGLITGN
-67 LDEIIDDI
+67 LDEIVNSI
-75 NNSIKNVEA
+75 NDSIKNVEA

-177 KLKKEKP
+177 KLEKEKY
-184 QNVEVKVPEI
+184 K
-194 KPVINIPD
+194 
-202 YSRQL
+202 
-207 DVLRFII
+207 
-214 EKSNKTASDNIIKV
+214 SDN
-228 LTTKN
+228 TN
-233 EIKEKPQNVE
+233 
-243 VKVPEIKPVI
+243 
-253 NIPDYSRQLDVL
+253 
-265 RFTIEKSNKTA
+265 
-276 SDNIIKVLNSNTNNQ
+276 DNQV
-291 TNPVDLNN
+291 NPVDLNSLN
-299 LHIKIDDLNLSKESK
+299 IKIDDLNLGHDSLEA
-314 DVLKDLSNALNSVAK
+314 LKTLSDALNSVSK

-335 DQNIVKYLTG
+335 DQNIVQYLTG

-354 IDNLKKKISKVNK
+354 IDKLKKKISKVNK

-374 KLCNTINSASIDS
+374 DLCNAINSASIDS
-387 KKNMSQLSS
+387 KKTMSQLSS

-419 KNLHSIYWMTSK
+419 KNLRSIYWMTTK

-436 GLGIT
+436 GIGIT
-441 SKGIISAIIEN
+441 SKGLISAIIEN

-467 IGALAKFIESLVSLG
+467 VGALAKFIESLVSLG

-502 LRIYDVK
+502 LRIYDTK
-509 GPIAYLTLQI
+509 GPIAYLTLQV
-519 KELGDNILK
+519 KELGDEIFKN
-528 DNVVGKNNSSLSA
+528 NVVGKNNSSLGA
-541 IEDMIEDISTI
+541 IEDMVEGISTI
-552 GNHIKF
+552 GNDVKF
-558 KDVVYN
+558 KDVAYT
-564 QLLATY
+564 QLIATY
-570 ALGSAWIYM
+570 ALGTTWLYI
-579 GIVKFLSKI
+579 GIVKSLSKI
-588 DDTELKKLIGD
+588 NDDELKKLIGD
-599 NGKLAFVMQVVQR
+599 NGKLSFIMQVVQR

-626 TKTLVQLTIMMSVA
+626 TNTLIQLTIMMSVA
-640 NMISKVS
+640 NIISKVS

-652 GVSDA
+652 GISDA

-699 KIAVVSTIAGMFV
+699 KIAIVSTIAGMFV

-720 NMKTMVTQLKYLVN
+720 NMKTMVTQLKYLIN
-734 NINNKKNPLI
+734 NINNKKNPLT

-756 QKIVESLTKLSILA
+756 QKIVESLSKLSILA
-770 AVGGLFAVKGQDGIR
+770 AIGGLFASKGQEGIKG
-785 EYKKV
+785 YKKV
-790 LTKLKSLIKRIQ
+790 LTNLKSLIKRIQ
-802 SDGLDV
+802 SDGLDIN
-808 KQEDL
+808 QEDL
-813 KKIDNIEKLIEKL
+813 KKIDNIEKLVEKL
-826 TIVSMW
+826 TIVSML
-832 GSVMGITAPLSIIGF
+832 GSVMGITAPLSILGF
-847 KSMQLSGVAVGK
+847 KSMQLSAVAVGK
-859 MIDTLSKIEINDDFF
+859 MIDTLNGIEINDDFF
-874 DKLKNIGIVV
+874 DRLKNIGIVV

-934 EALEQSKKVALLIYM
+934 EALNQTEKVARLVYL
-949 SGATLLLGA
+949 SGATLLIGA
-958 AIMMIPGI
+958 AVMMIPGI

-999 EISDSFIKLVVKSGL
+999 EISDSFINLVVKSGL

-1027 TGSVLGFA
+1027 TGSVIGFA
-1035 FSLTLLISGVITAYS
+1035 FSLTLLITGVIGAYT
-1050 IASNMMEDTM
+1050 IASNMMKGTM

-1076 LLLPTIYMTKHPV
+1076 LLLPTVYMTKHPIL
-1089 MFATALWFAFELGVF
+1089 FATALLFALELGTF
-1104 VFLMKLAYSSGDFA
+1104 ILLMKLAYAGGDFI
-1118 ANYIGAKLGAKLG
+1118 ANMIGAKLG
-1131 VVQSTDKAIDDAK
+1131 VSQTTDKSIDDAK
-1144 NFAILVGI
+1144 QFAILVGI

-1165 IDGMFWS
+1165 IDGMFLS
-1172 AIGFTLT
+1172 ALGFTLT
-1179 LGAFL
+1179 LGLFL
-1184 LGISAA
+1184 VGISAA
-1190 YWGANKMLGGQKG
+1190 YWGASKILGGQKG

-1209 FSNLVA
+1209 FSNLVV

-1225 LFMMIPNM
+1225 LFMLIPNM
-1233 GVATV
+1233 KDATI
-1238 SFAGILCGFVAGITL
+1238 SFALTLGGFIAGITL
-1253 AYGFAGK
+1253 AYGFAGR

-1282 ALLNGGMLMMN
+1282 ALLTGGMLMMN
-1293 YPDLGS
+1293 YPDLDIN
-1299 YILQFLGLELLLV
+1299 ILKFLGLELLLV
-1312 GGTAVILGIL
+1312 GGMSLILGIL
-1322 SVVKGKL
+1322 STVKGKL

-1342 VRLAGYAMMEI
+1342 VGLSGYAMMEI
-1353 MNLRKEIGDDW
+1353 VKLRDKIGGDW

-1372 TTIAVLI
+1372 TTVAVLGV
-1379 AFAAGLRYL
+1379 FAIGVIGLGQLSLAG
-1388 SAGTGGL
+1388 GGL
-1395 GALALAA
+1395 GGLGLAA

-1447 AMLSII
+1447 AMLSMI

-1458 FMNPLIDMLIVA
+1458 FMNPLLDMMIVA
-1470 ASGTITSLG
+1470 ASGTIASLG
-1479 YMMSKLSEGI
+1479 HMMSMLSEGI

-1501 EGGKIV
+1501 EGGKII

-1517 TDAAENIKTIITILG
+1517 TDAAENIRTIVTIIG
-1532 GTILDTYKENPD
+1532 GTILDIYKENPT

-1571 GKMIDKIAEGVKDM
+1571 GKMIAKIAEGVKEM
-1585 ADLKIAI
+1585 AELKIPI

-1599 GYRRLIDDDF
+1599 GYRSLTETDF
-1609 NSAAAN
+1609 NNAATN

-1664 GKMISSIAKGVK
+1664 GKMISNIAKGVK
-1676 DMADLRIPIYGSD
+1676 DMADLRIPIYGDD

-1704 NAAFNTQLIVSCLG
+1704 NAALNTQLIVSCLG
-1718 NAIMSLGSNS
+1718 NSIMALGSNP
-1728 KTAWMFEDQSLVFK
+1728 KTAWMFEDQSVVFK

-1748 FSQIVTALKGIG
+1748 FAQIVTALKGIG

-1767 KGVKDVADLRIQKYD
+1767 KGVKDAADLRIQKYD
-1782 ANGKLLKG
+1782 SNGKLLKG
-1790 QYEKIPV
+1790 QYEKIPI

-1803 GAVYKNVTA
+1803 GVVYNNVTA

-1817 PAAVMSIYDAHS
+1817 PAAVMAIYNAHS
-1829 KDWFEDAGWFSNDGS
+1829 KDWFEDSGWFNHDGS

-1851 KNCLSGLDK
+1851 KNCLGGLDK

-1874 LKLDP
+1874 LKIDP
-1879 IKMIELS
+1879 LKMIELS
-1886 NIITVMISSVPD
+1886 SIISLMISSVPD
-1898 AVMKATMNENQEELN
+1898 AVMKATMDENQEELK
-1913 PFFEN
+1913 PFFED

-1987 IKDDELSSIQEQFD
+1987 IKDDELSSIQNQFD

-2046 VKGISETFVYLNT
+2046 VRGISETFVNLDS
-2059 KNLSKNILMFGPM
+2059 KGLSKNILTFGPM
-2072 MEDYYSGMKMLF
+2072 MEDYYNGMKMLF
-2084 DVYDEAPKDTSKYD
+2084 EVYDKAPKDTSKYD
-2098 NVINAVKGINVEISK
+2098 NVINAVKGINVEIGK
-2113 VKNTSQFRIET
+2113 VKNIPQFRAET
-2124 QDVSKFTRSINTLDV
+2124 QDVSKFIRSINTLDV

-2224 KQVQDTENST
+2224 KQVQDTENLN

-2240 STPGQNSAERDETPA
+2240 STGNGQNSAERDETQA
-2255 GGNPLNSQT
+2255 GDNPLNSKT
-2264 QQSKE
+2264 QSSE

>member
-1 MVNLIT
+1 
-7 INNFYNKTILQR
+7 
-19 EELKFFPFNFY
+19 
-30 ISKKVINQIINMAKV
+30 MAKI
-45 SDKAVG
+45 SDESVR
-51 RSKGG
+51 RSKGV
-56 NLLPGGSITGN
+56 NLPGGIQQKDNNSITGD
-67 LDEIIDDI
+67 LSSIIENVAKDI
-75 NNSIKNVEA
+75 NKHIDKIYS
-84 GVDLIFHGNVD
+84 G
-95 SQKSFSE
+95 
-102 FIDAFNKTRS
+102 IDAIFDGLVDPS
-112 QASEEFMS
+112 QLLLSESDKSLMS
-120 MMGFVSGGQSISEN
+120 FVSGGQSISKN
-134 TSYDNIKTNIQSFT
+134 QSYSSKQTNIQQFA
-148 KSISENLDKTN
+148 KSISENIKNTN

-177 KLKKEKP
+177 KLEKEK
-184 QNVEVKVPEI
+184 
-194 KPVINIPD
+194 
-202 YSRQL
+202 
-207 DVLRFII
+207 
-214 EKSNKTASDNIIKV
+214 EKYNSN
-228 LTTKN
+228 
-233 EIKEKPQNVE
+233 
-243 VKVPEIKPVI
+243 
-253 NIPDYSRQLDVL
+253 
-265 RFTIEKSNKTA
+265 
-276 SDNIIKVLNSNTNNQ
+276 NTNNNQ
-291 TNPVDLNN
+291 INPVDLNSIK
-299 LHIKIDDLNLSKESK
+299 IKIDDLNFGEDSLK
-314 DVLKDLSNALNSVAK
+314 VLKTLSDALNSVAK

-335 DQNIVKYLTG
+335 DQNIVQYLTG
-345 IDKSISKID
+345 IDKSISKIN
-354 IDNLKKKISKVNK
+354 IDKLKKKISKVNK

-374 KLCNTINSASIDS
+374 GLCNAINSVSIYS
-387 KKNMSQLSS
+387 KKTISQLSS

-419 KNLHSIYWMTSK
+419 KNLRSIYWMTTDF
-431 SNILT
+431 NILT

-441 SKGIISAIIEN
+441 SKGLISAIIKN
-452 IVARS
+452 IVDRS

-467 IGALAKFIESLVSLG
+467 VGALAKFIESLVSLG
-482 EDTNVDR
+482 ENTNVDR

-502 LRIYDVK
+502 LRIYDTK
-509 GPIAYLTLQI
+509 GPIAYLTLQV
-519 KELGDNILK
+519 KELGDEIFKN
-528 DNVVGKNNSSLSA
+528 NVVGKNNSSIRA
-541 IEDMIEDISTI
+541 IEDMIEDISTV
-552 GNHIKF
+552 GNNIKF
-558 KDVVYN
+558 KDIAYTK
-564 QLLATY
+564 LIATY
-570 ALGSAWIYM
+570 ALGTTWLYM
-579 GIVKFLSKI
+579 NIVKSLSKI
-588 DDTELKKLIGD
+588 NNDELTKLIGD
-599 NGKLAFVMQVVQR
+599 NGKLSFIMQVVQR

-626 TKTLVQLTIMMSVA
+626 TKTLIQLTIMMSVA
-640 NMISKVS
+640 NIISKVS

-652 GVSDA
+652 GISDA

-699 KIAVVSTIAGMFV
+699 KIAIVSTIAGMFV

-734 NINNKKNPLI
+734 NINNKKNPLT

-756 QKIVESLTKLSILA
+756 QKIVESLSKLSILA
-770 AVGGLFAVKGQDGIR
+770 AIGGLFASKGQEGIR

-790 LTKLKSLIKRIQ
+790 LTNLKSLIKRIQ
-802 SDGLDV
+802 SDGLDIN
-808 KQEDL
+808 QEDL
-813 KKIDNIEKLIEKL
+813 NKIDNIEKLVEKL
-826 TIVSMW
+826 TIVSML
-832 GSVMGITAPLSIIGF
+832 GSVMGITAPLSILGF
-847 KSMQLSGVAVGK
+847 KSMQLSAVAVGK
-859 MIDTLSKIEINDDFF
+859 MIDTLNGIEINDDFF
-874 DKLKNIGIVV
+874 NRLKNIGIVV

-892 AGAVIGKIVLQRMP
+892 TGAVIGKIVLQRMP

-934 EALEQSKKVALLIYM
+934 EALEQTEKVTRLVYL
-949 SGATLLLGA
+949 SGATLLIGA
-958 AIMMIPGI
+958 AVMMIPGI

-975 SLAAFIG
+975 SLATFIG

-1027 TGSVLGFA
+1027 TGSVIGFA
-1035 FSLTLLISGVITAYS
+1035 FSLTMLITGVIGAYT
-1050 IASNMMEDTM
+1050 IASNMVEDTI
-1060 SSAEEFAWL
+1060 SSAKEFAWL
-1069 IGIAGLT
+1069 IGIAGFT
-1076 LLLPTIYMTKHPV
+1076 LLLPTVYMTKHPIL
-1089 MFATALWFAFELGVF
+1089 FATALLFALELGIFIFGVIS
-1104 VFLMKLAYSSGDFA
+1104 AYNFA
-1118 ANYIGAKLGAKLG
+1118 AKRMNE
-1131 VVQSTDKAIDDAK
+1131 AIDDAK

-1165 IDGMFWS
+1165 IDGMFLS
-1172 AIGFTLT
+1172 ALGFTLT
-1179 LGAFL
+1179 LGLFL
-1184 LGISAA
+1184 VGISAA
-1190 YWGANKMLGGQKG
+1190 YWGASNILGGQKG

-1209 FSNLVA
+1209 FSNLVV

-1225 LFMMIPNM
+1225 LFMLIPNM
-1233 GVATV
+1233 KDATI
-1238 SFAGILCGFVAGITL
+1238 SFALTLGGFIAGITL
-1253 AYGFAGK
+1253 AYGFAGR

-1282 ALLNGGMLMMN
+1282 ALLTGGMLLMN

-1299 YILQFLGLELLLV
+1299 YIIQFLGLELLLV
-1312 GGTAVILGIL
+1312 GGMSLILGIL
-1322 SVVKGKL
+1322 SIVKGNL
-1329 KTGALALI
+1329 KTGALALL
-1337 GVIAC
+1337 GVIVC
-1342 VRLAGYAMMEI
+1342 IGLSGYAMMEI
-1353 MNLRKEIGDDW
+1353 VKLRDKIGGDW

-1372 TTIAVLI
+1372 TTIAVLGV
-1379 AFAAGLRYL
+1379 FAAGVIGLGYL
-1388 SAGTGGL
+1388 SAGTGL
-1395 GALALAA
+1395 GGLALAA

-1447 AMLSII
+1447 AMLSIV

-1458 FMNPLIDMLIVA
+1458 FMNPLLDMMIVA

-1517 TDAAENIKTIITILG
+1517 TDAAENIKTIVTIIG
-1532 GTILDTYKENPD
+1532 GTILDIYKENPS

-1571 GKMIDKIAEGVKDM
+1571 GKMIAKIAEGVKEM
-1585 ADLKIAI
+1585 AELKIPI

-1599 GYRRLIDDDF
+1599 GYRSLTETDF
-1609 NSAAAN
+1609 NNAATN

-1676 DMADLRIPIYGSD
+1676 DMADLRIPIYGDD

-1704 NAAFNTQLIVSCLG
+1704 NAALNTQLIVSCLG
-1718 NAIMSLGSNS
+1718 NSIMALGSNP
-1728 KTAWMFEDQSLVFK
+1728 KTAWMFEDQSVVFK

-1748 FSQIVTALKGIG
+1748 FAQIVTALKGIG

-1767 KGVKDVADLRIQKYD
+1767 KGVKDAADLRIQKYD
-1782 ANGKLLKG
+1782 SNGKLLKG
-1790 QYEKIPV
+1790 QYEKIPI
-1797 ESLRPK
+1797 ESLRPR
-1803 GAVYKNVTA
+1803 GTVYNNVTA

-1817 PAAVMSIYDAHS
+1817 PAAVMAIYNAHS
-1829 KDWFEDAGWFSNDGS
+1829 KDWFKDSGWFNHDGS

-1851 KNCLSGLDK
+1851 KNCLGGLDK

-1874 LKLDP
+1874 LKIDP
-1879 IKMIELS
+1879 LKMIELS
-1886 NIITVMISSVPD
+1886 SIISLMISSVPN
-1898 AVMKATMNENQEELN
+1898 AVIKATMDENQEELK
-1913 PFFEN
+1913 PFFED

-1923 KKISSSYSSYTK
+1923 KKISSSYGSYTK

-1950 KSKFGKEDDIHGLN
+1950 KSKFGKEDDIHDLN

-1969 VLTQL
+1969 ILTQL
-1974 PFSMSR
+1974 PYSMSR

-1987 IKDDELSSIQEQFD
+1987 LKDDEFSSIQKQFD

-2021 QKLEKETKDNAA
+2021 QKLEKETKDNA
-2033 SIVISLSDIPKEM
+2033 SNIVISLSDIPKEM
-2046 VKGISETFVYLNT
+2046 VKGISETFVHLDS
-2059 KNLSKNILMFGPM
+2059 KGLSKNILMFGPM
-2072 MEDYYSGMKMLF
+2072 MMDYYNGMKMLF
-2084 DVYDEAPKDTSKYD
+2084 EVYDKAPKDTSKYD

-2113 VKNTSQFRIET
+2113 VKNTSEFRTET

-2224 KQVQDTENST
+2224 KQVQDTENPN
-2234 MQYSDT
+2234 MQYDDT
-2240 STPGQNSAERDETPA
+2240 PTPGQNSAERDETPA
-2255 GGNPLNSQT
+2255 GDNPLNSKT
-2264 QQSKE
+2264 PQSSE

>member
-1 MVNLIT
+1 M
-7 INNFYNKTILQR
+7 
-19 EELKFFPFNFY
+19 E
-30 ISKKVINQIINMAKV
+30 KV

-56 NLLPGGSITGN
+56 NLLPGGLITGN
-67 LDEIIDDI
+67 LDEIVNSI
-75 NNSIKNVEA
+75 NDSIKNVEA
-84 GVDLIFHGNVD
+84 GVDLIFNGNVD

-120 MMGFVSGGQSISEN
+120 MMGFVSGGQSISKN

-177 KLKKEKP
+177 KLEKEK
-184 QNVEVKVPEI
+184 EK
-194 KPVINIPD
+194 
-202 YSRQL
+202 Y
-207 DVLRFII
+207 
-214 EKSNKTASDNIIKV
+214 KSN
-228 LTTKN
+228 
-233 EIKEKPQNVE
+233 
-243 VKVPEIKPVI
+243 
-253 NIPDYSRQLDVL
+253 
-265 RFTIEKSNKTA
+265 
-276 SDNIIKVLNSNTNNQ
+276 NTNDNQ
-291 TNPVDLNN
+291 VNPVDLNSLN
-299 LHIKIDDLNLSKESK
+299 VKIDDLNLGQDSLK
-314 DVLKDLSNALNSVAK
+314 VLKDLSNALNSVAK

-335 DQNIVKYLTG
+335 DQNIVQYLTG

-367 LLTNDFL
+367 LLTNDFH
-374 KLCNTINSASIDS
+374 KLCGAINSASIDS

-467 IGALAKFIESLVSLG
+467 VVALAKFIESLVSLG

-552 GNHIKF
+552 GNYIKF
-558 KDVVYN
+558 KDVVHS

-570 ALGSAWIYM
+570 ALGSAWLYM
-579 GIVKFLSKI
+579 GIVKSLSKI

-652 GVSDA
+652 GISDA

-670 IFTMQDSAINDESV
+670 IFTMQDSAINDESI

-734 NINNKKNPLI
+734 NINNKKNPLT

-770 AVGGLFAVKGQDGIR
+770 VVGGLFAVKGQDGIR

-808 KQEDL
+808 KQEDI

-826 TIVSMW
+826 TIVSMF
-832 GSVMGITAPLSIIGF
+832 GSVMSITAPLSIIGF
-847 KSMQLSGVAVGK
+847 KSMQLSAVAVGK

-934 EALEQSKKVALLIYM
+934 EALKQTKKVALLIYM

-1014 ILAFGAAVNAFLP
+1014 ILAFGAAINAFLP

-1060 SSAEEFAWL
+1060 SSAKEFAWL

-1076 LLLPTIYMTKHPV
+1076 LLLPTVYMTKHPV
-1089 MFATALWFAFELGVF
+1089 LFATALLFALELGTF
-1104 VFLMKLAYSSGDFA
+1104 ILLMKLAYSGGDFI
-1118 ANYIGAKLGAKLG
+1118 ANMIGAKLG

-1172 AIGFTLT
+1172 ALGFTLT

-1190 YWGANKMLGGQKG
+1190 YWGANKILGGQKG
-1203 MMIAHE
+1203 IIIAHE
-1209 FSNLVA
+1209 FSNLVV

-1233 GVATV
+1233 KDATI
-1238 SFAGILCGFVAGITL
+1238 SFAWTLGGFITVITL
-1253 AYGFAGK
+1253 AYGVAGR

-1282 ALLNGGMLMMN
+1282 ALLTGGMLMMN
-1293 YPDLGS
+1293 YPDLGN

-1312 GGTAVILGIL
+1312 GGTAVILGVL

-1342 VRLAGYAMMEI
+1342 VGLSGYAMMEI
-1353 MNLRKEIGDDW
+1353 VKLRDKIGGDW

-1372 TTIAVLI
+1372 TTIAVLGV
-1379 AFAAGLRYL
+1379 FAAGVIGLGYL
-1388 SAGTGGL
+1388 SAGTGL
-1395 GALALAA
+1395 GGLALAA

-1447 AMLSII
+1447 AMLSMI

-1517 TDAAENIKTIITILG
+1517 TDAAENIRTIVTIIG
-1532 GTILDTYKENPD
+1532 GTILDIYKENPT

-1571 GKMIDKIAEGVKDM
+1571 GKMIAKIAEGVKDM

-1599 GYRRLIDDDF
+1599 GYRRLTDADF

-1631 DKAPEGMFDSGWL
+1631 DNAPEGMFDSGWL

-1676 DMADLRIPIYGSD
+1676 DMADLRIPIYGDD

-1718 NAIMSLGSNS
+1718 NAIMSLGSNP

-1748 FSQIVTALKGIG
+1748 FAQIVTALKGIG

-1767 KGVKDVADLRIQKYD
+1767 KGVKDAADLRIQKYD

-1817 PAAVMSIYDAHS
+1817 PAAVMAIYNAHS
-1829 KDWFEDAGWFSNDGS
+1829 KDWFEDSGWFNHDGS

-1851 KNCLSGLDK
+1851 KNCLGGLDK

-1879 IKMIELS
+1879 LKMIELS
-1886 NIITVMISSVPD
+1886 NIITVMISSVPN
-1898 AVMKATMNENQEELN
+1898 AVIKATMDDKQEELK
-1913 PFFEN
+1913 PFFED

-1923 KKISSSYSSYTK
+1923 KKISSSYSSYTE

-1987 IKDDELSSIQEQFD
+1987 IKDDELSSIQNQFD

-2046 VKGISETFVYLNT
+2046 VRGISETFVYLNT

-2113 VKNTSQFRIET
+2113 VKNTSQFRTET

-2234 MQYSDT
+2234 MQYGDT

>member
-1 MVNLIT
+1 MT
-7 INNFYNKTILQR
+7 
-19 EELKFFPFNFY
+19 
-30 ISKKVINQIINMAKV
+30 KV
-45 SDKAVG
+45 SDEAVS

-56 NLLPGGSITGN
+56 NLLPGGIPQKENNSITGK
-67 LDEIIDDI
+67 LSSIVEEVSKDIIKHIDKVY
-75 NNSIKNVEA
+75 S
-84 GVDLIFHGNVD
+84 GVDLIFDGLLD
-95 SQKSFSE
+95 PSQYRLSQSDMALMSF
-102 FIDAFNKTRS
+102 I
-112 QASEEFMS
+112 
-120 MMGFVSGGQSISEN
+120 SGGQSISKDQ
-134 TSYDNIKTNIQSFT
+134 SYSSRQTNIEQFA
-148 KSISENLDKTN
+148 KSISENLNKTN

-177 KLKKEKP
+177 KLEKEK
-184 QNVEVKVPEI
+184 EK
-194 KPVINIPD
+194 
-202 YSRQL
+202 Y
-207 DVLRFII
+207 
-214 EKSNKTASDNIIKV
+214 KSN
-228 LTTKN
+228 
-233 EIKEKPQNVE
+233 
-243 VKVPEIKPVI
+243 
-253 NIPDYSRQLDVL
+253 
-265 RFTIEKSNKTA
+265 
-276 SDNIIKVLNSNTNNQ
+276 NTNDNQ
-291 TNPVDLNN
+291 VNPVDLNSLN
-299 LHIKIDDLNLSKESK
+299 IKIDDLNFGQDSLN
-314 DVLKDLSNALNSVAK
+314 VLRDLSNALNSVAK

-335 DQNIVKYLTG
+335 DQNIVQYLTG

-367 LLTNDFL
+367 LLTNNFL
-374 KLCNTINSASIDS
+374 KLCNAINSASIDS
-387 KKNMSQLSS
+387 KKTMSQLSS

-419 KNLHSIYWMTSK
+419 KNLRSIYWITTK

-436 GLGIT
+436 GIGIT
-441 SKGIISAIIEN
+441 SKGLISAIIEN
-452 IVARS
+452 IIDRS

-467 IGALAKFIESLVSLG
+467 VGALAKFIESLVSLG

-502 LRIYDVK
+502 LRIYDTK
-509 GPIAYLTLQI
+509 GPIAYLTLQV

-552 GNHIKF
+552 GNRIKF
-558 KDVVYN
+558 KDVVYT

-570 ALGSAWIYM
+570 ALGSAWLYM
-579 GIVKFLSKI
+579 SIVKSLSKI

-652 GVSDA
+652 GISDA

-684 PNIMKNCEDVILSLG
+684 PNIMKNCEDMILSLG
-699 KIAVVSTIAGMFV
+699 KVAVVSTIAGMFV

-734 NINNKKNPLI
+734 NINNKKNPLT

-756 QKIVESLTKLSILA
+756 QKIVESLSKLSILTA
-770 AVGGLFAVKGQDGIR
+770 IGGLFASKGQDGIK
-785 EYKKV
+785 EYKKLV
-790 LTKLKSLIKRIQ
+790 TKLKSLIKGIQ
-802 SDGLDV
+802 SDGFDV

-832 GSVMGITAPLSIIGF
+832 GSVMSITAPLSIIGF
-847 KSMQLSGVAVGK
+847 KSMQMSAVAVGK
-859 MIDTLSKIEINDDFF
+859 MIDALNGIQIDDDFF
-874 DKLKNIGIVV
+874 DRLKNIGIVV

-934 EALEQSKKVALLIYM
+934 EALEQTKKVALLIYM

-1027 TGSVLGFA
+1027 TGSVIGFA
-1035 FSLTLLISGVITAYS
+1035 FSLTLLITGVIGAYT

-1076 LLLPTIYMTKHPV
+1076 LLLPTVYMTKHP
-1089 MFATALWFAFELGVF
+1089 MLFATALLFAFDLGVF
-1104 VFLMKLAYSSGDFA
+1104 ILLMKLAYSGGDFI
-1118 ANYIGAKLGAKLG
+1118 ANKIGVKLGI
-1131 VVQSTDKAIDDAK
+1131 VQNTDKAIDDAK

-1152 SGAILLLGAAIMN
+1152 SGAILLLGAKIMN

-1172 AIGFTLT
+1172 AMGFTLT
-1179 LGAFL
+1179 LGTFL
-1184 LGISAA
+1184 LGISLA
-1190 YWGANKMLGGQKG
+1190 YYGANKILKG
-1203 MMIAHE
+1203 EKGLIIAHE

-1233 GVATV
+1233 GLATV
-1238 SFAGILCGFVAGITL
+1238 SFARILGGFIAGITL

-1282 ALLNGGMLMMN
+1282 ALLTAGMLMMN
-1293 YPDLGS
+1293 YPDLDIN
-1299 YILQFLGLELLLV
+1299 ILKFLGLELLLV
-1312 GGTAVILGIL
+1312 GGTAAILGIL
-1322 SVVKGKL
+1322 SKVKGKL

-1342 VRLAGYAMMEI
+1342 VGLAGYAMMEI

-1364 GGIWATIG
+1364 GGIWG
-1372 TTIAVLI
+1372 TVFVTVTVLF
-1379 AFAAGLRYL
+1379 AFASGVIGLGYL

-1402 GEAALAGIIGCV
+1402 GEAALVGIIGCV

-1458 FMNPLIDMLIVA
+1458 FMNPLLDMMIVT

-1501 EGGKIV
+1501 EGGKII

-1517 TDAAENIKTIITILG
+1517 TDAAENIKTIITILC
-1532 GTILDTYKENPD
+1532 GTILDKYKENPD
-1544 IFSNGMLGDFLGMDT
+1544 IFSNGMLGNFLGIDT

-1571 GKMIDKIAEGVKDM
+1571 GKMISKIAEGVKDM
-1585 ADLKIAI
+1585 AELKIPI
-1592 YKGTDKV
+1592 YRGTDKV
-1599 GYRRLIDDDF
+1599 GYRRLTEPDF
-1609 NSAAAN
+1609 SNAAEN
-1615 ISTIVT
+1615 ISKIVT
-1621 CLGYA
+1621 TLGYA
-1626 ILDLY
+1626 LLDLY
-1631 DKAPEGMFDSGWL
+1631 YKAPEGMFDSGWL
-1644 GNMIGVKTPFGRVV
+1644 GNMIGVKTPFGRIV

-1676 DMADLRIPIYGSD
+1676 DMADLRIPIYGAD
-1689 GKQKGTRPLDFKDFI
+1689 GKQKGTRPLSFNDFE
-1704 NAAFNTQLIVSCLG
+1704 NAATNTQHIVSCLG
-1718 NAIMSLGSNS
+1718 NSILALKDNPN
-1728 KTAWMFEDQSLVFK
+1728 ADWMFEDQSIVFK

-1782 ANGKLLKG
+1782 SNGKLLKG
-1790 QYEKIPV
+1790 QYEKIPI
-1797 ESLRPK
+1797 ESLRP
-1803 GAVYKNVTA
+1803 GGTVYNNVTA

-1817 PAAVMSIYDAHS
+1817 PAAVMAIYNDPHN
-1829 KDWFEDAGWFSNDGS
+1829 KVWFEDSGWFNHDGS

-1851 KNCLSGLDK
+1851 KNCLGGLDK
-1860 LVAANVKSIKSILD
+1860 LIAENIKSIKSILD
-1874 LKLDP
+1874 LKLDKT
-1879 IKMIELS
+1879 KMNNLS
-1886 NIITVMISSVPD
+1886 AIISLMISSVPD
-1898 AVMKATMNENQEELN
+1898 AVIKATMDENQEELK
-1913 PFFEN
+1913 PFFKD
-1918 AEDNI
+1918 AKDNI

-1943 YSDILKL
+1943 YRDILNL

-1964 KIVDA
+1964 KIIDA

-1987 IKDDELSSIQEQFD
+1987 IKDDELSSIQNQFD

-2021 QKLEKETKDNAA
+2021 QKLEKETKDNPA

-2046 VKGISETFVYLNT
+2046 VRGISETFVYLNT

-2072 MEDYYSGMKMLF
+2072 MEDYYNGMKMLF
-2084 DVYDEAPKDTSKYD
+2084 DVYDKAPKDTSKYD

-2113 VKNTSQFRIET
+2113 VKNTSQFRTET
-2124 QDVSKFTRSINTLDV
+2124 QDVSKFIRSINTLDV

-2240 STPGQNSAERDETPA
+2240 STLGQNSAERDETPA
-2255 GGNPLNSQT
+2255 GGNPLNGQT
-2264 QQSKE
+2264 PQSKE

>member
-1 MVNLIT
+1 M
-7 INNFYNKTILQR
+7 
-19 EELKFFPFNFY
+19 P
-30 ISKKVINQIINMAKV
+30 KV
-45 SDKAVG
+45 SDEAVS

-67 LDEIIDDI
+67 LYDIVDDI
-75 NNSIKNVEA
+75 KDSMKNVEA
-84 GVDLIFHGNVD
+84 GIDLIFSGNVD

-102 FIDAFNKTRS
+102 FINAFNETRS

-120 MMGFVSGGQSISEN
+120 MMGFVSGGQTISKN
-134 TSYDNIKTNIQSFT
+134 TNYNSIKTNIQSFT
-148 KSISENLDKTN
+148 KKIQSSLDTIKNIQEIIDPRKGMKVISVNN
-159 KILTSDGMQ
+159 
-168 VIVTNFNEQ
+168 VTDN
-177 KLKKEKP
+177 
-184 QNVEVKVPEI
+184 
-194 KPVINIPD
+194 
-202 YSRQL
+202 SR
-207 DVLRFII
+207 
-214 EKSNKTASDNIIKV
+214 N
-228 LTTKN
+228 
-233 EIKEKPQNVE
+233 
-243 VKVPEIKPVI
+243 
-253 NIPDYSRQLDVL
+253 
-265 RFTIEKSNKTA
+265 
-276 SDNIIKVLNSNTNNQ
+276 
-291 TNPVDLNN
+291 NN
-299 LHIKIDDLNLSKESK
+299 LQKIDDLNFGQDSLN
-314 DVLKDLSNALNSVAK
+314 VLKDLSNALNSVAK

-335 DQNIVKYLTG
+335 DQNIVQYLTG
-345 IDKSISKID
+345 IDKSISEID
-354 IDNLKKKISKVNK
+354 IDKLKKKIYKVNK
-367 LLTNDFL
+367 LLTNDFFD
-374 KLCNTINSASIDS
+374 LCNAINSASIDS
-387 KKNMSQLSS
+387 KKTMSQLSS
-396 VVELMNAIPSIGEI
+396 VVELINAIPSIGEM

-419 KNLHSIYWMTSK
+419 KNLRSIYWMTTD

-441 SKGIISAIIEN
+441 SKGLISAIIKN

-467 IGALAKFIESLVSLG
+467 VGALAKFIESLVTLG
-482 EDTNVDR
+482 ENTNVDR

-502 LRIYDVK
+502 LRIYDTK
-509 GPIAYLTLQI
+509 GPIAYLTLQV
-519 KELGDNILK
+519 KELGDEIFKN
-528 DNVVGKNNSSLSA
+528 NVVGKNNSSLKA
-541 IEDMIEDISTI
+541 IEDMIEDISTV
-552 GNHIKF
+552 GNNIKF
-558 KDVVYN
+558 KDVVYT

-570 ALGSAWIYM
+570 ALGTTWLYM
-579 GIVKFLSKI
+579 NIIKSLSKI

-652 GVSDA
+652 GISDA

-699 KIAVVSTIAGMFV
+699 RIAIVSTIAGMFV

-756 QKIVESLTKLSILA
+756 QKIVESLSKLSILA
-770 AVGGLFAVKGQDGIR
+770 AIGGLFASKGQDGIR

-790 LTKLKSLIKRIQ
+790 LTKLKSLIKGIQ
-802 SDGLDV
+802 SDGLDIN
-808 KQEDL
+808 QEDL
-813 KKIDNIEKLIEKL
+813 KKIDNIEKLVEKL
-826 TIVSMW
+826 TIVSML
-832 GSVMGITAPLSIIGF
+832 GSIMSITAPLSILGF
-847 KSMQLSGVAVGK
+847 KSMQLSAVAVSK
-859 MIDTLSKIEINDDFF
+859 MIDTLNGIQINDDFF
-874 DKLKNIGIVV
+874 DRLKNIGIVV
-884 AIASATML
+884 AISSVTML

-911 TFALGTFILGVIGAY
+911 TFVLGTFILGVISAY

-934 EALEQSKKVALLIYM
+934 EALKQTEKVTRLVYL

-982 AVTFAYTLASER
+982 AVTFAYTLSSER

-1035 FSLTLLISGVITAYS
+1035 FSLTMLITGVIGAYA

-1076 LLLPTIYMTKHPV
+1076 LLLPTVYMTKHPV
-1089 MFATALWFAFELGVF
+1089 LFATALLFALELGTF
-1104 VFLMKLAYSSGDFA
+1104 ILLMKLAYSGGDFI
-1118 ANYIGAKLGAKLG
+1118 ANMIGAKIGAT
-1131 VVQSTDKAIDDAK
+1131 QTTEKAIDDAK

-1152 SGAILLLGAAIMN
+1152 SGTILLLGAAIMN

-1179 LGAFL
+1179 LGVFL

-1215 LSAATLLVGG
+1215 LSAATLLIGG

-1233 GVATV
+1233 KDATI
-1238 SFAGILCGFVAGITL
+1238 SFALTLGGFITVITL

-1260 IINEKTLFLGY
+1260 LINEKTLFLGY

-1282 ALLNGGMLMMN
+1282 ALLTGGMLLMN

-1312 GGTAVILGIL
+1312 GGMSLILGIL
-1322 SVVKGKL
+1322 NIVKGNL
-1329 KTGALALI
+1329 KTGALALL
-1337 GVIAC
+1337 GVIVC
-1342 VRLAGYAMMEI
+1342 IGLSGYAMMEI
-1353 MNLRKEIGDDW
+1353 IKLRDKIGGDW

-1372 TTIAVLI
+1372 TTIAVLSV
-1379 AFAAGLRYL
+1379 FAAGVIGLGYL

-1395 GALALAA
+1395 GGLALAA

-1447 AMLSII
+1447 AMLSIV

-1458 FMNPLIDMLIVA
+1458 FMNPLLDMMIVA
-1470 ASGTITSLG
+1470 ASRNITSLG
-1479 YMMSKLSEGI
+1479 HMMSLLSEGI

-1501 EGGKIV
+1501 EGGKII

-1517 TDAAENIKTIITILG
+1517 TDAAENIGTIVTIIG
-1532 GTILDTYKENPD
+1532 GTILDKYKENPS
-1544 IFSNGMLGDFLGMDT
+1544 IFSNGMLGDFLGIDT

-1571 GKMIDKIAEGVKDM
+1571 GKMIAKIAEGVKEM
-1585 ADLKIAI
+1585 AELKIPI

-1599 GYRRLIDDDF
+1599 GYRSLIENDF
-1609 NSAAAN
+1609 NNAAEN
-1615 ISTIVT
+1615 TSKIVT

-1631 DKAPEGMFDSGWL
+1631 DKAPEGMFGWF

-1676 DMADLRIPIYGSD
+1676 DMADLRIPIYGDD
-1689 GKQKGTRPLDFKDFI
+1689 GKQKGTRQLDFIDFI
-1704 NAAFNTQLIVSCLG
+1704 NAALNTQLIVSCLG
-1718 NAIMSLGSNS
+1718 NSIMALGINHD
-1728 KTAWMFEDQSLVFK
+1728 TAWMFEDQSVVFK
-1742 DGTCSR
+1742 DGTCSK
-1748 FSQIVTALKGIG
+1748 FAQIVTALKGIG

-1782 ANGKLLKG
+1782 SNGKLLKG
-1790 QYEKIPV
+1790 QYEKIPI
-1797 ESLRPK
+1797 ESLGP
-1803 GAVYKNVTA
+1803 GGTVYNNVIA

-1817 PAAVMSIYDAHS
+1817 PAAVMAIYDDPHH
-1829 KDWFEDAGWFSNDGS
+1829 KTWFEDSGWFNHDGS

-1851 KNCLSGLDK
+1851 KNCLGGLDK
-1860 LVAANVKSIKSILD
+1860 LIAENVKSIKSILD
-1874 LKLDP
+1874 LKLDKT
-1879 IKMIELS
+1879 KMNNLS
-1886 NIITVMISSVPD
+1886 AIISLMISSVPN
-1898 AVMKATMNENQEELN
+1898 AVMKATMDENQEELK
-1913 PFFEN
+1913 PFFED

-1923 KKISSSYSSYTK
+1923 EKISSIYSSYNK
-1935 LLNNIVSS
+1935 ILNNIVSS
-1943 YSDILKL
+1943 YRDILNL
-1950 KSKFGKEDDIHGLN
+1950 KSKFGKEDDIHDLN
-1964 KIVDA
+1964 KIVDT

-1974 PFSMSR
+1974 PYSMSR

-1987 IKDDELSSIQEQFD
+1987 LKDDEFSSIEKQFD
-2001 IYTDILNDAIKSYK
+2001 AYTGILNDAIKSYK

-2021 QKLEKETKDNAA
+2021 QKLEKETKANAS

-2046 VKGISETFVYLNT
+2046 VRGISETFVHLNT
-2059 KNLSKNILMFGPM
+2059 KGLAKNILMFGPM
-2072 MEDYYSGMKMLF
+2072 MVDYYNGMKMLF

-2113 VKNTSQFRIET
+2113 VKNTSQFRTET
-2124 QDVSKFTRSINTLDV
+2124 QDVSKFIRSINTLDV

-2240 STPGQNSAERDETPA
+2240 FTGGGQNNAERDETPA

-2264 QQSKE
+2264 QQPKE

>member
-1 MVNLIT
+1 M
-7 INNFYNKTILQR
+7 
-19 EELKFFPFNFY
+19 P
-30 ISKKVINQIINMAKV
+30 KV
-45 SDKAVG
+45 SDESVR

-67 LDEIIDDI
+67 LDEIVNSI
-75 NNSIKNVEA
+75 NDSIKNVEA
-84 GVDLIFHGNVD
+84 GVDLIFNGNVD
-95 SQKSFSE
+95 SQKSFSA

-177 KLKKEKP
+177 KLENEK
-184 QNVEVKVPEI
+184 
-194 KPVINIPD
+194 
-202 YSRQL
+202 Y
-207 DVLRFII
+207 
-214 EKSNKTASDNIIKV
+214 KSN
-228 LTTKN
+228 
-233 EIKEKPQNVE
+233 
-243 VKVPEIKPVI
+243 
-253 NIPDYSRQLDVL
+253 
-265 RFTIEKSNKTA
+265 
-276 SDNIIKVLNSNTNNQ
+276 NTNDNQ
-291 TNPVDLNN
+291 VNPVDLNS
-299 LHIKIDDLNLSKESK
+299 LKIKIDDLNFGQESLEALKTLS
-314 DVLKDLSNALNSVAK
+314 DALNSVSK

-335 DQNIVKYLTG
+335 DQNIVQYLTG

-354 IDNLKKKISKVNK
+354 IDKLKKKISKVNK

-374 KLCNTINSASIDS
+374 KLCDAINSASIDS
-387 KKNMSQLSS
+387 KKTMPQLSS

-419 KNLHSIYWMTSK
+419 KNLRSIYWMTTK

-436 GLGIT
+436 GIGIT
-441 SKGIISAIIEN
+441 SNGLISAIIEN

-467 IGALAKFIESLVSLG
+467 VGALAKFIESLVSLG

-502 LRIYDVK
+502 LRIYDTK
-509 GPIAYLTLQI
+509 GPIAYLTLQV
-519 KELGDNILK
+519 KELGDEIFKN
-528 DNVVGKNNSSLSA
+528 NVVGKNNSSLRD
-541 IEDMIEDISTI
+541 IEDMIEGIITVGD
-552 GNHIKF
+552 NIKF
-558 KDVVYN
+558 KDVAYT
-564 QLLATY
+564 QLIATY
-570 ALGSAWIYM
+570 ALGTTWLYIA
-579 GIVKFLSKI
+579 IVKSLSKI
-588 DDTELKKLIGD
+588 NDNSLINLIGD
-599 NGKLAFVMQVVQR
+599 NGKLSFIMQVVQR

-626 TKTLVQLTIMMSVA
+626 TKTLIQLTIMMSVA
-640 NMISKVS
+640 SMISKVS

-652 GVSDA
+652 GISDA

-699 KIAVVSTIAGMFV
+699 KIAIVSTIAGMFV
-712 DKGKEGVS
+712 DKGKKGVS

-734 NINNKKNPLI
+734 NINNKKNPLT

-756 QKIVESLTKLSILA
+756 QKIVESLSKLSFLA
-770 AVGGLFAVKGQDGIR
+770 AIGGLFAIKGQDGIKG
-785 EYKKV
+785 YKKV
-790 LTKLKSLIKRIQ
+790 LTKLKSLIKGIQ
-802 SDGLDV
+802 SDGLDIN
-808 KQEDL
+808 QENL
-813 KKIDNIEKLIEKL
+813 KKIDNIEKLIKKL
-826 TIVSMW
+826 TIVSML
-832 GSVMGITAPLSIIGF
+832 GSVMGITAPLSILGF
-847 KSMQLSGVAVGK
+847 KSMQLSAVAVGK
-859 MIDTLSKIEINDDFF
+859 MIDTLNGIEINDDFF
-874 DKLKNIGIVV
+874 DRLKNIGIVV

-892 AGAVIGKIVLQRMP
+892 AGAVIGKIVLQRIP

-934 EALEQSKKVALLIYM
+934 EALKQTEKVTRLIYL
-949 SGATLLLGA
+949 SGATLLIGA
-958 AIMMIPGI
+958 AVMMIPGI
-966 FTNAVLFTL
+966 FVNSFLFTL

-994 IERTI
+994 IGKTI
-999 EISDSFIKLVVKSGL
+999 EISDSFIKLIVKSGL
-1014 ILAFGAAVNAFLP
+1014 ILAFGAMVNKFLP

-1035 FSLTLLISGVITAYS
+1035 FSLTLLITGVIGAYT
-1050 IASNMMEDTM
+1050 IASNMMKDTM

-1076 LLLPTIYMTKHPV
+1076 LLIPTIYMTKHPIL
-1089 MFATALWFAFELGVF
+1089 FATALLFALELGIF
-1104 VFLMKLAYSSGDFA
+1104 IFLMKLAYSGGDLI
-1118 ANYIGAKLGAKLG
+1118 ANMIGAKLGAK
-1131 VVQSTDKAIDDAK
+1131 QTTDKAIDDAK
-1144 NFAILVGI
+1144 QFAILVGI
-1152 SGAILLLGAAIMN
+1152 SGAILMLGAAIMN
-1165 IDGMFWS
+1165 IDGMFLS
-1172 AIGFTLT
+1172 ALEFTLT
-1179 LGAFL
+1179 LGVFL

-1190 YWGANKMLGGQKG
+1190 YWGASKMLGGRKG

-1209 FSNLVA
+1209 FSNLVV

-1225 LFMMIPNM
+1225 LFMLIPNM

-1238 SFAGILCGFVAGITL
+1238 SFAGILGGFVAGITI

-1260 IINEKTLFLGY
+1260 IINKKTLFLGY

-1282 ALLNGGMLMMN
+1282 ALLTGGMLLMN

-1312 GGTAVILGIL
+1312 GGMSLILGIL
-1322 SVVKGKL
+1322 SIVKGKL

-1342 VRLAGYAMMEI
+1342 VGLAGYAMMEI
-1353 MNLRKEIGDDW
+1353 VKLRDKIGGDW

-1372 TTIAVLI
+1372 TTIAVLGV
-1379 AFAAGLRYL
+1379 FAIGAIGLGQL
-1388 SAGTGGL
+1388 SLGGL
-1395 GALALAA
+1395 GLAA
-1402 GEAALAGIIGCV
+1402 GEAALAGILGCV

-1427 MDMASKLERV
+1427 MDMASKLERI

-1447 AMLSII
+1447 AMLSMI

-1458 FMNPLIDMLIVA
+1458 FMNPLLDMMIVA
-1470 ASGTITSLG
+1470 ASGTIANLG
-1479 YMMSKLSEGI
+1479 YMMSMLSEGI

-1517 TDAAENIKTIITILG
+1517 TDAAENIRTIVTIIG
-1532 GTILDTYKENPD
+1532 GTILDIYKENPT

-1571 GKMIDKIAEGVKDM
+1571 GKMIAKIAEGVKEM
-1585 ADLKIAI
+1585 AELKIPI

-1599 GYRRLIDDDF
+1599 GYRSLTETDF
-1609 NSAAAN
+1609 NNAATN

-1664 GKMISSIAKGVK
+1664 GKMISNIAKGVK
-1676 DMADLRIPIYGSD
+1676 DMADLRIPIYGDD

-1704 NAAFNTQLIVSCLG
+1704 NAALNTQLIVSCLG
-1718 NAIMSLGSNS
+1718 NSIMALGSNP
-1728 KTAWMFEDQSLVFK
+1728 KTAWMFEDQSVVFK

-1748 FSQIVTALKGIG
+1748 FAQIVTALKGIG

-1767 KGVKDVADLRIQKYD
+1767 KGVKDAADLRIQKYD
-1782 ANGKLLKG
+1782 SNGKLLKG
-1790 QYEKIPV
+1790 QYEKIPI
-1797 ESLRPK
+1797 ESLRRK
-1803 GAVYKNVTA
+1803 GTVYNNVTA

-1817 PAAVMSIYDAHS
+1817 PAAVMAIYKAHS
-1829 KDWFEDAGWFSNDGS
+1829 KDWFEDSGWFNHDGS

-1851 KNCLSGLDK
+1851 KNCLGGLDK

-1874 LKLDP
+1874 LKIDP
-1879 IKMIELS
+1879 LKMIELS
-1886 NIITVMISSVPD
+1886 SIISLMISSVPN
-1898 AVMKATMNENQEELN
+1898 AIMKVTMDENQEELK
-1913 PFFEN
+1913 PFFED

-1974 PFSMSR
+1974 PFSMDR

-1987 IKDDELSSIQEQFD
+1987 IKDDELSSIQGQFD
-2001 IYTDILNDAIKSYK
+2001 IYTDILNDAIESYK

-2021 QKLEKETKDNAA
+2021 QKLEKEAKDNAA

-2046 VKGISETFVYLNT
+2046 VRGISETFVNLDS
-2059 KNLSKNILMFGPM
+2059 KGLSKNILTFGPM
-2072 MEDYYSGMKMLF
+2072 MEDYYNGMNMLF
-2084 DVYDEAPKDTSKYD
+2084 EVYDKAPKDTSKYD
-2098 NVINAVKGINVEISK
+2098 NVINAVKGINVEIAK
-2113 VKNTSQFRIET
+2113 VKNIPQFRAET
-2124 QDVSKFTRSINTLDV
+2124 QDVSKFIRSINTLD
-2139 AKAQTMTNL
+2139 ATKAQTMTNL
-2148 ITALDQMAR
+2148 ITALGQMAR

-2224 KQVQDTENST
+2224 KQVQDMENSN

-2240 STPGQNSAERDETPA
+2240 FTGNGQNGAERDETQA
-2255 GGNPLNSQT
+2255 GDNPLNSKT
-2264 QQSKE
+2264 QSSE

>member
-1 MVNLIT
+1 
-7 INNFYNKTILQR
+7 
-19 EELKFFPFNFY
+19 
-30 ISKKVINQIINMAKV
+30 MAKV
-45 SDKAVG
+45 SDESVR
-51 RSKGG
+51 RSKGV
-56 NLLPGGSITGN
+56 NLPGGIQQKDNNSITGD
-67 LDEIIDDI
+67 LSSIIENVAKDI
-75 NNSIKNVEA
+75 NKNIDKIYS
-84 GVDLIFHGNVD
+84 G
-95 SQKSFSE
+95 
-102 FIDAFNKTRS
+102 IDAIFDGLVDPS
-112 QASEEFMS
+112 QLLLSESDKSLMS
-120 MMGFVSGGQSISEN
+120 FVSGGQSISKN
-134 TSYDNIKTNIQSFT
+134 QSYSSKQTNIQQFA
-148 KSISENLDKTN
+148 KSISENIKNTN

-177 KLKKEKP
+177 KLEKEK
-184 QNVEVKVPEI
+184 
-194 KPVINIPD
+194 
-202 YSRQL
+202 Y
-207 DVLRFII
+207 
-214 EKSNKTASDNIIKV
+214 KSN
-228 LTTKN
+228 
-233 EIKEKPQNVE
+233 
-243 VKVPEIKPVI
+243 
-253 NIPDYSRQLDVL
+253 
-265 RFTIEKSNKTA
+265 
-276 SDNIIKVLNSNTNNQ
+276 NTNDNQ
-291 TNPVDLNN
+291 VNPVDLNSLN
-299 LHIKIDDLNLSKESK
+299 IKIDDLNLGQDSLEA
-314 DVLKDLSNALNSVAK
+314 LKTLSDALNSVSK

-335 DQNIVKYLTG
+335 DQNIVQYLTG

-354 IDNLKKKISKVNK
+354 IDGLKKKISKVNK

-374 KLCNTINSASIDS
+374 GLCNAINSASINF
-387 KKNMSQLSS
+387 KKTMSQLSS

-419 KNLHSIYWMTSK
+419 KNLRSIYWMTTK

-436 GLGIT
+436 GIGIT
-441 SKGIISAIIEN
+441 SKGLISAIIEN

-467 IGALAKFIESLVSLG
+467 VGALAKFIESLVSLG

-502 LRIYDVK
+502 LRIYDTK
-509 GPIAYLTLQI
+509 GPIAYLTLQV
-519 KELGDNILK
+519 KELGDEIFKN
-528 DNVVGKNNSSLSA
+528 NVVGKNNSSLRA
-541 IEDMIEDISTI
+541 IEDMIEDISTV
-552 GNHIKF
+552 GNNIKF
-558 KDVVYN
+558 KDVAYT
-564 QLLATY
+564 QLIATY
-570 ALGSAWIYM
+570 TLGTTWLYRNIIKS
-579 GIVKFLSKI
+579 LSKI
-588 DDTELKKLIGD
+588 NTDELAKLIGD
-599 NGKLAFVMQVVQR
+599 NGKLSFIMQVVQR

-626 TKTLVQLTIMMSVA
+626 TKTLIQLTIMMSVA
-640 NMISKVS
+640 NIISKVS

-652 GVSDA
+652 GISDA

-684 PNIMKNCEDVILSLG
+684 PKIMKNCEDVILSLG
-699 KIAVVSTIAGMFV
+699 KIAIVSTIAGMFV

-734 NINNKKNPLI
+734 NINNKKNPLT

-756 QKIVESLTKLSILA
+756 QKIVESLSKLSILA
-770 AVGGLFAVKGQDGIR
+770 AIGGLFASKGQEGIR

-802 SDGLDV
+802 SDGLDIN
-808 KQEDL
+808 QEDL
-813 KKIDNIEKLIEKL
+813 KKIDNIEKLVEKL
-826 TIVSMW
+826 TIVSML
-832 GSVMGITAPLSIIGF
+832 GSVMGITAPLSILGF
-847 KSMQLSGVAVGK
+847 KSMQLSAVAVGK
-859 MIDTLSKIEINDDFF
+859 MIDTLNGIEINDDFF
-874 DKLKNIGIVV
+874 DRLKNIGIVV

-892 AGAVIGKIVLQRMP
+892 AGAVIGKLVLQRMP

-934 EALEQSKKVALLIYM
+934 EALKQTEKVAMLVSL
-949 SGATLLLGA
+949 SGATLLIGA
-958 AIMMIPGI
+958 AVMMIPGI
-966 FTNAVLFTL
+966 FTNAILFTI

-994 IERTI
+994 IDKTI
-999 EISDSFIKLVVKSGL
+999 EISDSFIKLIVKSGL
-1014 ILAFGAAVNAFLP
+1014 ILAFGAMVNKFLP

-1035 FSLTLLISGVITAYS
+1035 FSLTLLITGVIGAYT
-1050 IASNMMEDTM
+1050 IASNMMKDTM

-1076 LLLPTIYMTKHPV
+1076 LLIPTV
-1089 MFATALWFAFELGVF
+1089 
-1104 VFLMKLAYSSGDFA
+1104 
-1118 ANYIGAKLGAKLG
+1118 
-1131 VVQSTDKAIDDAK
+1131 
-1144 NFAILVGI
+1144 
-1152 SGAILLLGAAIMN
+1152 MN
-1165 IDGMFWS
+1165 IDGMFLS
-1172 AIGFTLT
+1172 ALGFTLT
-1179 LGAFL
+1179 LGVFL
-1184 LGISAA
+1184 LGISVA
-1190 YWGANKMLGGQKG
+1190 YWGASKILGGQKG
-1203 MMIAHE
+1203 MIIAHE
-1209 FSNLVA
+1209 FSNLVV

-1225 LFMMIPNM
+1225 LFMLIPNM
-1233 GVATV
+1233 KDATI
-1238 SFAGILCGFVAGITL
+1238 SFALTLGGFIAVITL
-1253 AYGFAGK
+1253 AYGFAGR

-1282 ALLNGGMLMMN
+1282 ALLTGGMLLMN

-1312 GGTAVILGIL
+1312 GGMSLILGIL

-1342 VRLAGYAMMEI
+1342 VGLAGYAMMEI
-1353 MNLRKEIGDDW
+1353 VKLRDKIGGDW

-1372 TTIAVLI
+1372 TTVAVLGV
-1379 AFAAGLRYL
+1379 FAIGVIGLGQLSLAG
-1388 SAGTGGL
+1388 GGL
-1395 GALALAA
+1395 GGLGLAA

-1447 AMLSII
+1447 AMLSMV

-1458 FMNPLIDMLIVA
+1458 FMNPLLDMMIVA
-1470 ASGTITSLG
+1470 ASGTIASLG
-1479 YMMSKLSEGI
+1479 HMMSMLSEGI

-1517 TDAAENIKTIITILG
+1517 TDAAENIRTIVTIIG
-1532 GTILDTYKENPD
+1532 GTILDIYKENPT

-1571 GKMIDKIAEGVKDM
+1571 GKMIAKIAEGVKEM
-1585 ADLKIAI
+1585 AELKIPI

-1599 GYRRLIDDDF
+1599 GYRSLTETDF
-1609 NSAAAN
+1609 NNAATN

-1664 GKMISSIAKGVK
+1664 GKMISNIAKGVK
-1676 DMADLRIPIYGSD
+1676 DMADLRIPIYGDD

-1704 NAAFNTQLIVSCLG
+1704 NAALNTQLIVSCLG
-1718 NAIMSLGSNS
+1718 NSIMALGSNP
-1728 KTAWMFEDQSLVFK
+1728 KTAWMFEDQSVVFK

-1748 FSQIVTALKGIG
+1748 FAQIVTALKGIG

-1767 KGVKDVADLRIQKYD
+1767 KGVKDAADLRIQKYD
-1782 ANGKLLKG
+1782 SNGKLLKG
-1790 QYEKIPV
+1790 QYEKIPI

-1803 GAVYKNVTA
+1803 GTVYNNVTA

-1817 PAAVMSIYDAHS
+1817 PAAVMAIYNAHS
-1829 KDWFEDAGWFSNDGS
+1829 KDWFEDSGWFNHDGS

-1851 KNCLSGLDK
+1851 KNCLGGLDK

-1874 LKLDP
+1874 LKIDP
-1879 IKMIELS
+1879 LKMIELS
-1886 NIITVMISSVPD
+1886 SIISLMISSVPN
-1898 AVMKATMNENQEELN
+1898 AVMKATMDENQEELK
-1913 PFFEN
+1913 PFFED

-1923 KKISSSYSSYTK
+1923 KNISSSYSSYTK

-1943 YSDILKL
+1943 YSDILNL

-1980 AIQKMPN
+1980 AIKKMPN
-1987 IKDDELSSIQEQFD
+1987 IKDDELSSIQGQFD

-2021 QKLEKETKDNAA
+2021 HKLEKETKDNAA

-2046 VKGISETFVYLNT
+2046 VKGISETFVSLDS
-2059 KNLSKNILMFGPM
+2059 KDLSKKILTFGPM
-2072 MEDYYSGMKMLF
+2072 MVDYYNGMKMLF

-2098 NVINAVKGINVEISK
+2098 NVINAVKGINVEIGK
-2113 VKNTSQFRIET
+2113 VKNIPEFRAET
-2124 QDVSKFTRSINTLDV
+2124 QDVSKFIRSINTLDV

-2240 STPGQNSAERDETPA
+2240 STGNGQNSAERDETQA
-2255 GGNPLNSQT
+2255 GDNPLNIKT
-2264 QQSKE
+2264 PQSSE

>member
-1 MVNLIT
+1 M
-7 INNFYNKTILQR
+7 
-19 EELKFFPFNFY
+19 E
-30 ISKKVINQIINMAKV
+30 KV

-67 LDEIIDDI
+67 LDEIVNSI
-75 NNSIKNVEA
+75 NDSIKNVEA
-84 GVDLIFHGNVD
+84 GIDLIFNGNVD

-134 TSYDNIKTNIQSFT
+134 TGYENIKTNIQSFT

-177 KLKKEKP
+177 KLEKEK
-184 QNVEVKVPEI
+184 EK
-194 KPVINIPD
+194 
-202 YSRQL
+202 Y
-207 DVLRFII
+207 
-214 EKSNKTASDNIIKV
+214 KSN
-228 LTTKN
+228 
-233 EIKEKPQNVE
+233 
-243 VKVPEIKPVI
+243 
-253 NIPDYSRQLDVL
+253 
-265 RFTIEKSNKTA
+265 
-276 SDNIIKVLNSNTNNQ
+276 NTNDNQ
-291 TNPVDLNN
+291 VNPVDLNSIN
-299 LHIKIDDLNLSKESK
+299 IKIDDLNLGQDSLN
-314 DVLKDLSNALNSVAK
+314 VLRDLSNALNSVAK

-335 DQNIVKYLTG
+335 DQNIVQYLTG

-374 KLCNTINSASIDS
+374 KLCDAINSASIDS
-387 KKNMSQLSS
+387 KKTMSQLSS

-419 KNLHSIYWMTSK
+419 KNLRSIYWMTTK

-436 GLGIT
+436 GIGIT
-441 SKGIISAIIEN
+441 SKGLISAIIKN

-457 KEAGQGGFKS
+457 KEAEQGGFKS
-467 IGALAKFIESLVSLG
+467 VGALAKFIESLVSLG

-502 LRIYDVK
+502 LRIYDTK
-509 GPIAYLTLQI
+509 GPIAYLTLQV

-552 GNHIKF
+552 GNRIKF
-558 KDVVYN
+558 KDVVYT

-570 ALGSAWIYM
+570 ALGSAWLYM
-579 GIVKFLSKI
+579 SIVKSLSKI

-652 GVSDA
+652 GISDA

-684 PNIMKNCEDVILSLG
+684 PNIMKNCEDMILSLG
-699 KIAVVSTIAGMFV
+699 KVAVVSTIAGMFV

-734 NINNKKNPLI
+734 NINNKKNPLT

-756 QKIVESLTKLSILA
+756 QKIVESLSKLSFLA
-770 AVGGLFAVKGQDGIR
+770 AIGGLFASKGQDGIK

-790 LTKLKSLIKRIQ
+790 VTKLKSLIKGIQ
-802 SDGLDV
+802 SDGLDIN
-808 KQEDL
+808 QEDL

-826 TIVSMW
+826 TIVSML
-832 GSVMGITAPLSIIGF
+832 GSVMGITAPLSILGF
-847 KSMQLSGVAVGK
+847 KSMQLSAVAVGK
-859 MIDTLSKIEINDDFF
+859 MIDTLNGIQINDDFF
-874 DKLKNIGIVV
+874 DRLKNIGIVV

-934 EALEQSKKVALLIYM
+934 EALEQTKKVALLIYM

-1027 TGSVLGFA
+1027 TGSVIGFA
-1035 FSLTLLISGVITAYS
+1035 FSLTLLITGVIGAYT

-1076 LLLPTIYMTKHPV
+1076 LLLPTVYMTKHP
-1089 MFATALWFAFELGVF
+1089 MLFATALLFAFDLGVF
-1104 VFLMKLAYSSGDFA
+1104 ILLMKLAYSGGDFI
-1118 ANYIGAKLGAKLG
+1118 ANKIGVKLGI
-1131 VVQSTDKAIDDAK
+1131 VQSTDKAIDDAK

-1152 SGAILLLGAAIMN
+1152 SGAILLLGAKIMN

-1179 LGAFL
+1179 LGTFL
-1184 LGISAA
+1184 LGISLA
-1190 YWGANKMLGGQKG
+1190 YYGANKILKG
-1203 MMIAHE
+1203 EKGLIIAHE

-1215 LSAATLLVGG
+1215 LSAATLLIGG

-1233 GVATV
+1233 EDATK
-1238 SFAGILCGFVAGITL
+1238 SFAWTLGGFIAGITL
-1253 AYGFAGK
+1253 AYGFAGR

-1282 ALLNGGMLMMN
+1282 ALLTAGMLMMN
-1293 YPDLGS
+1293 YPDLDVN
-1299 YILQFLGLELLLV
+1299 ILKFLGLELLLV

-1322 SVVKGKL
+1322 SKVKGKL

-1342 VRLAGYAMMEI
+1342 VGLAGYAMMEI

-1364 GGIWATIG
+1364 GGIWG
-1372 TTIAVLI
+1372 TVFVTVTVLG
-1379 AFAAGLRYL
+1379 AFAAGVIGLGYL

-1402 GEAALAGIIGCV
+1402 GEAALVGIIGCV

-1458 FMNPLIDMLIVA
+1458 FMNPLLDMMIVT

-1501 EGGKIV
+1501 EGGKII

-1517 TDAAENIKTIITILG
+1517 TDAAENIKTIVTIIG

-1571 GKMIDKIAEGVKDM
+1571 GKMISKIAEGVKDM
-1585 ADLKIAI
+1585 AELKIPI
-1592 YKGTDKV
+1592 YRGTDKV
-1599 GYRRLIDDDF
+1599 GYRRLTEPDF
-1609 NSAAAN
+1609 SNAAEN
-1615 ISTIVT
+1615 ISKIVT
-1621 CLGYA
+1621 TLGYA
-1626 ILDLY
+1626 LLDLY

-1644 GNMIGVKTPFGRVV
+1644 GNMIGVKTPFGRIV

-1676 DMADLRIPIYGSD
+1676 DMADLRIPIYGAD
-1689 GKQKGTRPLDFKDFI
+1689 GKQKGTRPLDFKDFE
-1704 NAAFNTQLIVSCLG
+1704 NAATNTQHIVSCLG
-1718 NAIMSLGSNS
+1718 NAIMSLGSNP
-1728 KTAWMFEDQSLVFK
+1728 KTAWMFEDQSVVFK

-1760 SLISETA
+1760 SLISETT

-1782 ANGKLLKG
+1782 SNGKLLKG
-1790 QYEKIPV
+1790 QYEKIPI
-1797 ESLRPK
+1797 ESLRP
-1803 GAVYKNVTA
+1803 GGTVYNNVTA

-1817 PAAVMSIYDAHS
+1817 PAAVMAIYNDPHN
-1829 KDWFEDAGWFSNDGS
+1829 KVWFEDSGWFNHDGS

-1851 KNCLSGLDK
+1851 KNCLGGLDK
-1860 LVAANVKSIKSILD
+1860 LIAENIKSIKSILD
-1874 LKLDP
+1874 LKLDKT
-1879 IKMIELS
+1879 KMNNLS
-1886 NIITVMISSVPD
+1886 AIISLMISSVPD
-1898 AVMKATMNENQEELN
+1898 AVIKATMDENQEELK
-1913 PFFEN
+1913 PFFED
-1918 AEDNI
+1918 AKDNI

-1943 YSDILKL
+1943 YSDILNL

-1964 KIVDA
+1964 KIIDA

-1987 IKDDELSSIQEQFD
+1987 IKDDELSSIQNQFD

-2046 VKGISETFVYLNT
+2046 VRGISETFVYLNT

-2072 MEDYYSGMKMLF
+2072 MEDYYNGMKMLF

-2113 VKNTSQFRIET
+2113 VKNTSQFRTET
-2124 QDVSKFTRSINTLDV
+2124 QDVSKFIRSINTLDV

-2255 GGNPLNSQT
+2255 GDNPLNGQT
-2264 QQSKE
+2264 PQSKE

>member
-1 MVNLIT
+1 
-7 INNFYNKTILQR
+7 
-19 EELKFFPFNFY
+19 
-30 ISKKVINQIINMAKV
+30 MAKV

-67 LDEIIDDI
+67 LDEIVNDI

-84 GVDLIFHGNVD
+84 RVDMIFSGNVD

-102 FIDAFNKTRS
+102 FIDAFNKTRN

-120 MMGFVSGGQSISEN
+120 MMGFVSGGQAISEN

-177 KLKKEKP
+177 KLEKEK
-184 QNVEVKVPEI
+184 
-194 KPVINIPD
+194 
-202 YSRQL
+202 Y
-207 DVLRFII
+207 
-214 EKSNKTASDNIIKV
+214 KSN
-228 LTTKN
+228 
-233 EIKEKPQNVE
+233 
-243 VKVPEIKPVI
+243 
-253 NIPDYSRQLDVL
+253 
-265 RFTIEKSNKTA
+265 
-276 SDNIIKVLNSNTNNQ
+276 NTNDNQ
-291 TNPVDLNN
+291 INPVDLSN
-299 LHIKIDDLNLSKESK
+299 LQIKIDDLNFGQDSLN
-314 DVLKDLSNALNSVAK
+314 VLKDLSNALNSVAK

-335 DQNIVKYLTG
+335 DQNIVQYLIG

-374 KLCNTINSASIDS
+374 KLCNAINSASIDS
-387 KKNMSQLSS
+387 KKTMSQLSS
-396 VVELMNAIPSIGEI
+396 VVELMNAIPSIGEM

-436 GLGIT
+436 GFGIT
-441 SKGIISAIIEN
+441 SKGLISAIIKN

-457 KEAGQGGFKS
+457 KEAEQGGFKS
-467 IGALAKFIESLVSLG
+467 VGALAKFIESLVSLG

-502 LRIYDVK
+502 LRIYDTK

-552 GNHIKF
+552 GNRIKF
-558 KDVVYN
+558 KDVVYT

-570 ALGSAWIYM
+570 ALGSAWLYM
-579 GIVKFLSKI
+579 SIVKSLSKI

-652 GVSDA
+652 GISDA

-684 PNIMKNCEDVILSLG
+684 PNIMKNCEDMILSLG
-699 KIAVVSTIAGMFV
+699 KVAVVSTIAGMFV

-734 NINNKKNPLI
+734 NINNKKNPLT

-756 QKIVESLTKLSILA
+756 QKIVESLSKLSILA
-770 AVGGLFAVKGQDGIR
+770 AIGGLFASKGQDGIK

-790 LTKLKSLIKRIQ
+790 LTKLKSLIKGIQ
-802 SDGLDV
+802 SDGFDV

-826 TIVSMW
+826 TIVSML
-832 GSVMGITAPLSIIGF
+832 GSVMSITAPLSIIGF
-847 KSMQLSGVAVGK
+847 KSMQLSAVAVGK
-859 MIDTLSKIEINDDFF
+859 MIDTLNGIQIDDDFF
-874 DKLKNIGIVV
+874 DRLKNIGIVV

-934 EALEQSKKVALLIYM
+934 EALEQTKKVALLIYM
-949 SGATLLLGA
+949 SGATLLFGA

-1027 TGSVLGFA
+1027 TGSVIGFA
-1035 FSLTLLISGVITAYS
+1035 FSLTLLITGVIGAYT

-1076 LLLPTIYMTKHPV
+1076 LLLPTVYMTKHP
-1089 MFATALWFAFELGVF
+1089 MLFATALLFAFDLGVF
-1104 VFLMKLAYSSGDFA
+1104 ILLMKLAYSGGDFI
-1118 ANYIGAKLGAKLG
+1118 ANKIGVKLGI
-1131 VVQSTDKAIDDAK
+1131 VQSTDKAIDDAK

-1152 SGAILLLGAAIMN
+1152 SGAILLLGAKIMN

-1179 LGAFL
+1179 LGTFL
-1184 LGISAA
+1184 LGISLA
-1190 YWGANKMLGGQKG
+1190 YYGANNILDGQKG

-1233 GVATV
+1233 EDATK
-1238 SFAGILCGFVAGITL
+1238 SFAWTLGGFIAGITL
-1253 AYGFAGK
+1253 AYGFAGR

-1282 ALLNGGMLMMN
+1282 ALLTGGMLMMN
-1293 YPDLGS
+1293 YPDLDVN
-1299 YILQFLGLELLLV
+1299 ILKFLGLELLLV
-1312 GGTAVILGIL
+1312 GGTAVILGVL
-1322 SVVKGKL
+1322 GAVKSKL

-1342 VRLAGYAMMEI
+1342 VGLAGYAMMEI
-1353 MNLRKEIGDDW
+1353 MNLRKEIGNDW
-1364 GGIWATIG
+1364 GGIWG
-1372 TTIAVLI
+1372 TVFVTVTVLG
-1379 AFAAGLRYL
+1379 AFAAGVIGLGYL

-1395 GALALAA
+1395 GALSLAA

-1414 LLAGKAMQEIIKV
+1414 LLAGKAMHEIIKV

-1447 AMLSII
+1447 AMLSIV

-1458 FMNPLIDMLIVA
+1458 FMNPLLDMMIVA

-1501 EGGKIV
+1501 EGGKII

-1517 TDAAENIKTIITILG
+1517 TDAAENIGTIVNIIG
-1532 GTILDTYKENPD
+1532 GTILGIYKENSD

-1571 GKMIDKIAEGVKDM
+1571 GKMISKIAEGVKDI
-1585 ADLKIAI
+1585 AELKIPI
-1592 YKGTDKV
+1592 YRGTDKV
-1599 GYRRLIDDDF
+1599 GYRRLTEPDF
-1609 NSAAAN
+1609 SNAAEN
-1615 ISTIVT
+1615 ISKIVT
-1621 CLGYA
+1621 TLGYA
-1626 ILDLY
+1626 LLELY

-1644 GNMIGVKTPFGRVV
+1644 GNMIGVKTPFGRIV

-1676 DMADLRIPIYGSD
+1676 DMADLRIPIYGAD
-1689 GKQKGTRPLDFKDFI
+1689 GKQKGTRPLDFKDFE
-1704 NAAFNTQLIVSCLG
+1704 NAATNTQHIVSCIG
-1718 NAIMSLGSNS
+1718 NSILALKDNPNA
-1728 KTAWMFEDQSLVFK
+1728 AWMFEDQSIVFK

-1782 ANGKLLKG
+1782 SNGKLLKG
-1790 QYEKIPV
+1790 QYEKIPI
-1797 ESLRPK
+1797 ESLRP
-1803 GAVYKNVTA
+1803 GGTVYNNVTA

-1817 PAAVMSIYDAHS
+1817 PAAVMAIYDDPHN
-1829 KDWFEDAGWFSNDGS
+1829 KVWFEDSGWFNHDGS

-1851 KNCLSGLDK
+1851 KNCLGGLDK
-1860 LVAANVKSIKSILD
+1860 LIAENIKSIKSILD
-1874 LKLDP
+1874 LKLDKT
-1879 IKMIELS
+1879 KMNNLS
-1886 NIITVMISSVPD
+1886 AIISLMISSVPD
-1898 AVMKATMNENQEELN
+1898 AVIKATMDENQEDLK
-1913 PFFEN
+1913 PFFED
-1918 AEDNI
+1918 AKDNI

-1943 YSDILKL
+1943 YSNILKL

-1964 KIVDA
+1964 KIVDV

-1987 IKDDELSSIQEQFD
+1987 IKDDELSSIQNQFD

-2021 QKLEKETKDNAA
+2021 QKLEKETKDNAS

-2046 VKGISETFVYLNT
+2046 VRGISETFVSLNT

-2072 MEDYYSGMKMLF
+2072 MEDYYNGMKMLF

-2113 VKNTSQFRIET
+2113 VKNTSQFRTET
-2124 QDVSKFTRSINTLDV
+2124 QDVSKFIRSINTLDV

-2182 ELKISAKT
+2182 ELKISART

-2224 KQVQDTENST
+2224 KQVQDIENST
-2234 MQYSDT
+2234 MQYSDNFT
-2240 STPGQNSAERDETPA
+2240 SGGQNSAERDETPA
-2255 GGNPLNSQT
+2255 GDNPLNGQT
-2264 QQSKE
+2264 PQSKE

>member
-1 MVNLIT
+1 
-7 INNFYNKTILQR
+7 
-19 EELKFFPFNFY
+19 
-30 ISKKVINQIINMAKV
+30 MAKV
-45 SDKAVG
+45 SDEAVD
-51 RSKGG
+51 RSKGVNLPGVISG
-56 NLLPGGSITGN
+56 NLYDKVEDIEKLIKKEVVSGVE
-67 LDEIIDDI
+67 LIIDGNI
-75 NNSIKNVEA
+75 ESQKKLS
-84 GVDLIFHGNVD
+84 DLIN
-95 SQKSFSE
+95 SFNE
-102 FIDAFNKTRS
+102 TES

-120 MMGFVSGGQSISEN
+120 VMGFVSGGQTISKN
-134 TSYDNIKTNIQSFT
+134 TRYENIKTNIQSFT
-148 KSISENLDKTN
+148 KSISENLNKTN

-168 VIVTNFNEQ
+168 VIVTNFNER
-177 KLKKEKP
+177 KLEKEK
-184 QNVEVKVPEI
+184 EK
-194 KPVINIPD
+194 
-202 YSRQL
+202 Y
-207 DVLRFII
+207 
-214 EKSNKTASDNIIKV
+214 KSN
-228 LTTKN
+228 
-233 EIKEKPQNVE
+233 
-243 VKVPEIKPVI
+243 
-253 NIPDYSRQLDVL
+253 
-265 RFTIEKSNKTA
+265 
-276 SDNIIKVLNSNTNNQ
+276 NTNNQ
-291 TNPVDLNN
+291 INPVDLNSLN
-299 LHIKIDDLNLSKESK
+299 IKIDDLNFGEDSLEALENLS
-314 DVLKDLSNALNSVAK
+314 DALNSVAK

-335 DQNIVKYLTG
+335 DQNIVQYLTG

-374 KLCNTINSASIDS
+374 KLCNAINSASIDS
-387 KKNMSQLSS
+387 KKTMSQLSS

-419 KNLHSIYWMTSK
+419 KNLRSIYWMTTK

-436 GLGIT
+436 GIGIT
-441 SKGIISAIIEN
+441 SKGLISAIIEN
-452 IVARS
+452 IIVRS

-467 IGALAKFIESLVSLG
+467 VGALAKFIESLVSLG

-502 LRIYDVK
+502 LRIYDTK
-509 GPIAYLTLQI
+509 GPIAYLTLQV

-552 GNHIKF
+552 GNRIKF
-558 KDVVYN
+558 KDVVYT
-564 QLLATY
+564 QLLAAY
-570 ALGSAWIYM
+570 ALGSAWLYM
-579 GIVKFLSKI
+579 SIVKSLSKI

-599 NGKLAFVMQVVQR
+599 NGKLTFVMQVVQR

-652 GVSDA
+652 GISDA

-684 PNIMKNCEDVILSLG
+684 PNIMKNCEDIILSLG
-699 KIAVVSTIAGMFV
+699 KVAVVSTIAGMFV
-712 DKGKEGVS
+712 DKGKEGVL

-734 NINNKKNPLI
+734 NINNKKNPLT

-756 QKIVESLTKLSILA
+756 QKIVESLSKLSILTA
-770 AVGGLFAVKGQDGIR
+770 IGGLFASKGQDGIK
-785 EYKKV
+785 EYKKLV
-790 LTKLKSLIKRIQ
+790 TKLKSLIKGIQ

-808 KQEDL
+808 KQEDI

-832 GSVMGITAPLSIIGF
+832 GSVMSITAPLSIIGF
-847 KSMQLSGVAVGK
+847 KSMQLSAVAVGK
-859 MIDTLSKIEINDDFF
+859 MIDALNGIQIDDDFF
-874 DKLKNIGIVV
+874 DRLKNIGIVV

-934 EALEQSKKVALLIYM
+934 EALEQTKKVALLIYM

-1027 TGSVLGFA
+1027 TGSVIGFA
-1035 FSLTLLISGVITAYS
+1035 FSLTLLITGVIGAYT

-1076 LLLPTIYMTKHPV
+1076 LLLPTVYMTKHP
-1089 MFATALWFAFELGVF
+1089 MLFATALLFAFDLGVF
-1104 VFLMKLAYSSGDFA
+1104 ILLMKLAYSGGDFI
-1118 ANYIGAKLGAKLG
+1118 ANKIGVKLGI
-1131 VVQSTDKAIDDAK
+1131 VQSTDKAIDDAK

-1152 SGAILLLGAAIMN
+1152 SGAILLLGAKIMN

-1179 LGAFL
+1179 LGTFL
-1184 LGISAA
+1184 LGISLA
-1190 YWGANKMLGGQKG
+1190 YYGANKILKG
-1203 MMIAHE
+1203 EKGLIIAHE

-1233 GVATV
+1233 EDATK
-1238 SFAGILCGFVAGITL
+1238 SFAWTLGGFIAGITL

-1260 IINEKTLFLGY
+1260 LINEKTLFLGY

-1282 ALLNGGMLMMN
+1282 ALLTGGMLMMN
-1293 YPDLGS
+1293 YPDLDIN
-1299 YILQFLGLELLLV
+1299 ILKFLGLEFALV
-1312 GGTAVILGIL
+1312 GGMSFILWML
-1322 SVVKGKL
+1322 SKVKRNL
-1329 KTGALALI
+1329 KTGTLALLGI
-1337 GVIAC
+1337 IAC
-1342 VRLAGYAMMEI
+1342 IGLSGYAMMEI
-1353 MNLRKEIGDDW
+1353 VKLRDKIGDDW
-1364 GGIWATIG
+1364 GGIWG
-1372 TTIAVLI
+1372 TVFVTVTVLG
-1379 AFAAGLRYL
+1379 AFAAGVIGLGKL
-1388 SAGTGGL
+1388 SLAGGGL
-1395 GALALAA
+1395 GALGLAA

-1447 AMLSII
+1447 AMLSIV

-1458 FMNPLIDMLIVA
+1458 FMNPLLDMMIVT

-1501 EGGKIV
+1501 EGGKII

-1517 TDAAENIKTIITILG
+1517 TDAAENIGTIVTIIG
-1532 GTILDTYKENPD
+1532 GTILGIYKDNSD
-1544 IFSNGMLGDFLGMDT
+1544 MFSNGMLGDFLGIDT
-1559 PFTRVVKSCTGM
+1559 PFTRVVNSCTGM
-1571 GKMIDKIAEGVKDM
+1571 GKMISNIAEGIKDM
-1585 ADLKIAI
+1585 AELKIPI
-1592 YKGTDKV
+1592 YRGTDKV
-1599 GYRRLIDDDF
+1599 GYRRLTEPDF
-1609 NSAAAN
+1609 SNAAEN
-1615 ISTIVT
+1615 ISKIVT
-1621 CLGYA
+1621 TLGYA
-1626 ILDLY
+1626 LLDLY

-1644 GNMIGVKTPFGRVV
+1644 GNMIGVKTPFGRIV

-1676 DMADLRIPIYGSD
+1676 DMADLRIPIYGAD
-1689 GKQKGTRPLDFKDFI
+1689 GKQKGTRPLIFKDFE
-1704 NAAFNTQLIVSCLG
+1704 NAATNTQHIVSCLG
-1718 NAIMSLGSNS
+1718 NSILALKDNPNA
-1728 KTAWMFEDQSLVFK
+1728 AWMFEDQSIVFK

-1782 ANGKLLKG
+1782 SNGKLLKG
-1790 QYEKIPV
+1790 QYEKIPI
-1797 ESLRPK
+1797 ESLRP
-1803 GAVYKNVTA
+1803 GGTVYNNVTA

-1817 PAAVMSIYDAHS
+1817 PAAVMAIYDAHS
-1829 KDWFEDAGWFSNDGS
+1829 KDWFEDSGWFNHDGS

-1851 KNCLSGLDK
+1851 KNCLGGLDK
-1860 LVAANVKSIKSILD
+1860 LIAENIKSIKSILD
-1874 LKLDP
+1874 LKLDKT
-1879 IKMIELS
+1879 KMNNLS
-1886 NIITVMISSVPD
+1886 AIISLMISSVPD
-1898 AVMKATMNENQEELN
+1898 AVIKATMDENQEDLK
-1913 PFFEN
+1913 PFFED
-1918 AEDNI
+1918 AKDNI

-1987 IKDDELSSIQEQFD
+1987 IKDDELSSIQSQFD

-2046 VKGISETFVYLNT
+2046 VRGISETFVGLNT

-2072 MEDYYSGMKMLF
+2072 MEDYYNGMKMLF

-2113 VKNTSQFRIET
+2113 VKNTSQFRTET
-2124 QDVSKFTRSINTLDV
+2124 QDVSKFIRSINTLDV

-2255 GGNPLNSQT
+2255 GGNPLNGQT
-2264 QQSKE
+2264 PQSKE

>member
-1 MVNLIT
+1 
-7 INNFYNKTILQR
+7 
-19 EELKFFPFNFY
+19 
-30 ISKKVINQIINMAKV
+30 MAKI
-45 SDKAVG
+45 SDESVR

-56 NLLPGGSITGN
+56 NLLPGGLITGN
-67 LDEIIDDI
+67 LDEIVNDI
-75 NNSIKNVEA
+75 NDSIKNVEA
-84 GVDLIFHGNVD
+84 GIDLIFNGNVD

-134 TSYDNIKTNIQSFT
+134 TSYDNIKTNIKSFT

-177 KLKKEKP
+177 KLEKEK
-184 QNVEVKVPEI
+184 
-194 KPVINIPD
+194 
-202 YSRQL
+202 Y
-207 DVLRFII
+207 
-214 EKSNKTASDNIIKV
+214 KSN
-228 LTTKN
+228 
-233 EIKEKPQNVE
+233 
-243 VKVPEIKPVI
+243 
-253 NIPDYSRQLDVL
+253 
-265 RFTIEKSNKTA
+265 
-276 SDNIIKVLNSNTNNQ
+276 NTNDNQ
-291 TNPVDLNN
+291 VNPVDLNSLN
-299 LHIKIDDLNLSKESK
+299 IKIDDLNLGQDSLK
-314 DVLKDLSNALNSVAK
+314 VLKDLSNALNSVAK
-329 VKYEVK
+329 VKYEIK
-335 DQNIVKYLTG
+335 DQNIVQYLTG

-374 KLCNTINSASIDS
+374 GLCNAINSASIDS
-387 KKNMSQLSS
+387 KKTMSQLSS

-419 KNLHSIYWMTSK
+419 KNLRSIYWMTTK

-436 GLGIT
+436 GIGIT
-441 SKGIISAIIEN
+441 SKGLISAIIEN

-467 IGALAKFIESLVSLG
+467 VGALAKFIESLVSLG

-502 LRIYDVK
+502 LRIYDTK
-509 GPIAYLTLQI
+509 GPIAYLTLQV
-519 KELGDNILK
+519 KELGDEIFKN
-528 DNVVGKNNSSLSA
+528 NVVGKNNSSLGA
-541 IEDMIEDISTI
+541 IEDMVEGISTI
-552 GNHIKF
+552 GNDVKF
-558 KDVVYN
+558 KDVAYT
-564 QLLATY
+564 QLIATY
-570 ALGSAWIYM
+570 ALGTTWLYRNIIKS
-579 GIVKFLSKI
+579 LSKI
-588 DDTELKKLIGD
+588 NTDEVAKLIGY
-599 NGKLAFVMQVVQR
+599 NGNLRFIMQVVQR

-626 TKTLVQLTIMMSVA
+626 TKTLIQLTIMMSVA
-640 NMISKVS
+640 NIISKVS

-652 GVSDA
+652 GISDA

-684 PNIMKNCEDVILSLG
+684 PKIMKNCEDVILSLG
-699 KIAVVSTIAGMFV
+699 KIAIVSTIAGMFV
-712 DKGKEGVS
+712 DKGKEGVA

-734 NINNKKNPLI
+734 NINNKKNPLT

-756 QKIVESLTKLSILA
+756 QKIVESLSKLSILA
-770 AVGGLFAVKGQDGIR
+770 AIGGLFASKGQDGIKG
-785 EYKKV
+785 YKKV
-790 LTKLKSLIKRIQ
+790 LTKLKSLIKGIQ
-802 SDGLDV
+802 SDGLDIN
-808 KQEDL
+808 QEDL

-826 TIVSMW
+826 TIVSML
-832 GSVMGITAPLSIIGF
+832 GSVMGITAPLSILGF
-847 KSMQLSGVAVGK
+847 KSMQLSAVAVGK
-859 MIDTLSKIEINDDFF
+859 MIDTLNGIEINDDFF
-874 DKLKNIGIVV
+874 DRLKNIGIVV

-934 EALEQSKKVALLIYM
+934 EALKQTKNVARLVYL
-949 SGATLLLGA
+949 SGATLLIGA
-958 AIMMIPGI
+958 AVMMIPGI
-966 FTNAVLFTL
+966 FQNAVLFTL
-975 SLAAFIG
+975 SLAVFIG

-999 EISDSFIKLVVKSGL
+999 EISDSFIKLIVKSGL
-1014 ILAFGAAVNAFLP
+1014 ILAFGAMVNKFLP
-1027 TGSVLGFA
+1027 TGSVIGFA
-1035 FSLTLLISGVITAYS
+1035 FSLTLLITGVIGAYT
-1050 IASNMMEDTM
+1050 IASNMIEETM

-1076 LLLPTIYMTKHPV
+1076 LLLPTVYMTKHPIL
-1089 MFATALWFAFELGVF
+1089 FATALLFALELGVF
-1104 VFLMKLAYSSGDFA
+1104 IFLMKLAYSGGDFA
-1118 ANYIGAKLGAKLG
+1118 ANYIGGKLGGKLD
-1131 VVQSTDKAIDDAK
+1131 VTQTTEKAIDDAK

-1152 SGAILLLGAAIMN
+1152 SGAILLLGAKIMN

-1179 LGAFL
+1179 LGLFL
-1184 LGISAA
+1184 GGISLA
-1190 YWGANKMLGGQKG
+1190 YYGANKILKG
-1203 MMIAHE
+1203 EKGLIMAHE
-1209 FSNLVA
+1209 FSNLVV

-1225 LFMMIPNM
+1225 LFMLIPNM
-1233 GVATV
+1233 KDATI
-1238 SFAGILCGFVAGITL
+1238 SFAWTLGGFITVITL
-1253 AYGFAGK
+1253 AYGFAGR

-1282 ALLNGGMLMMN
+1282 ALLTGGMLMMN
-1293 YPDLGS
+1293 YPDLDIN
-1299 YILQFLGLELLLV
+1299 ILKFLALEFSLV
-1312 GGTAVILGIL
+1312 GGMSFILWML
-1322 SVVKGKL
+1322 SKVKRNL
-1329 KTGALALI
+1329 KTGALALL
-1337 GVIAC
+1337 GVIVC
-1342 VRLAGYAMMEI
+1342 IGLSGYAMMEI
-1353 MNLRKEIGDDW
+1353 VKLRDNIGSDW
-1364 GGIWATIG
+1364 GGIWSTVFV
-1372 TTIAVLI
+1372 TVTVLG
-1379 AFAAGLRYL
+1379 AFAAGVIGLGYL

-1395 GALALAA
+1395 GGLALAA

-1447 AMLSII
+1447 AMLSMI

-1458 FMNPLIDMLIVA
+1458 FMNPLLDMMIVA
-1470 ASGTITSLG
+1470 ASGTIASLG
-1479 YMMSKLSEGI
+1479 HMMSMLSEGI

-1501 EGGKIV
+1501 EGGKII

-1517 TDAAENIKTIITILG
+1517 TDAAENIKTIVTIIG
-1532 GTILDTYKENPD
+1532 GTILDTYKDNANL
-1544 IFSNGMLGDFLGMDT
+1544 FSNGMLGDFLGMDT

-1571 GKMIDKIAEGVKDM
+1571 GKMISKIAEGVKDM
-1585 ADLKIAI
+1585 AELKIPI
-1592 YKGTDKV
+1592 YKGTYKV
-1599 GYRRLIDDDF
+1599 GYRNLTEPDF
-1609 NSAAAN
+1609 KNAAKN
-1615 ISTIVT
+1615 ISKIVT
-1621 CLGYA
+1621 TLGYA
-1626 ILDLY
+1626 LLDLY

-1644 GNMIGVKTPFGRVV
+1644 GNMIGVKTPFGRIV

-1676 DMADLRIPIYGSD
+1676 DMAELRIPIYGAD
-1689 GKQKGTRPLDFKDFI
+1689 GKQKGTRPLGYKDFI
-1704 NAAFNTQLIVSCLG
+1704 NAKLNTKRIVSCLG
-1718 NAIMSLGSNS
+1718 NAIMDLKNNPN
-1728 KTAWMFEDQSLVFK
+1728 AEWMFEDQSVVFK

-1782 ANGKLLKG
+1782 SNGKLLKG
-1790 QYEKIPV
+1790 QYEKIPI
-1797 ESLRPK
+1797 ESLRPN
-1803 GAVYKNVTA
+1803 GTVYNNVTA

-1817 PAAVMSIYDAHS
+1817 PAAVMAIYDDPNN
-1829 KDWFEDAGWFSNDGS
+1829 KDWFEDSGWFNNDGS

-1851 KNCLSGLDK
+1851 KNCLGGLDK
-1860 LVAANVKSIKSILD
+1860 LVAENVKSIKSILD
-1874 LKLDP
+1874 LKLDKT
-1879 IKMIELS
+1879 KMNNLS
-1886 NIITVMISSVPD
+1886 AIISLMISSVPN
-1898 AVMKATMNENQEELN
+1898 AVMKATMDENQEELR

-1987 IKDDELSSIQEQFD
+1987 LKDDEFSSIQKQFD

-2021 QKLEKETKDNAA
+2021 QKLEKETKANAA

-2046 VKGISETFVYLNT
+2046 VRGISETFVNLDS
-2059 KNLSKNILMFGPM
+2059 KGLSKNILMFGPM
-2072 MEDYYSGMKMLF
+2072 MVDYYNGMKMLF
-2084 DVYDEAPKDTSKYD
+2084 DVYDKAPKDTSKYD

-2113 VKNTSQFRIET
+2113 VKNTSQFRTET

-2224 KQVQDTENST
+2224 KQVQDTENSN

-2240 STPGQNSAERDETPA
+2240 SIGNGQNSAERDETPA
-2255 GGNPLNSQT
+2255 GDNPLNSKT
-2264 QQSKE
+2264 QSTE

>member
-1 MVNLIT
+1 M
-7 INNFYNKTILQR
+7 
-19 EELKFFPFNFY
+19 E
-30 ISKKVINQIINMAKV
+30 KV

-177 KLKKEKP
+177 KLEKEK
-184 QNVEVKVPEI
+184 
-194 KPVINIPD
+194 
-202 YSRQL
+202 Y
-207 DVLRFII
+207 
-214 EKSNKTASDNIIKV
+214 KSN
-228 LTTKN
+228 
-233 EIKEKPQNVE
+233 
-243 VKVPEIKPVI
+243 
-253 NIPDYSRQLDVL
+253 
-265 RFTIEKSNKTA
+265 
-276 SDNIIKVLNSNTNNQ
+276 NTNDNQ
-291 TNPVDLNN
+291 VNPVDLNSIN
-299 LHIKIDDLNLSKESK
+299 IKIDDLNLGQDS
-314 DVLKDLSNALNSVAK
+314 LKALENLSDALNSVSK

-335 DQNIVKYLTG
+335 DQNIVQYLTG

-354 IDNLKKKISKVNK
+354 IDELKKKISKVNK

-374 KLCNTINSASIDS
+374 KLCKAINSASIDS
-387 KKNMSQLSS
+387 KKTMSQLPS
-396 VVELMNAIPSIGEI
+396 VVGLMNAIPSIGEI

-419 KNLHSIYWMTSK
+419 KNLRSIYWMTTK

-436 GLGIT
+436 GIGIT
-441 SKGIISAIIEN
+441 SKGLISAIIEN

-467 IGALAKFIESLVSLG
+467 VGALAKFIESLVSLG

-502 LRIYDVK
+502 LRIYDTK
-509 GPIAYLTLQI
+509 GPIAYLTLQV
-519 KELGDNILK
+519 KELGDEIFKN
-528 DNVVGKNNSSLSA
+528 NVVGKNNSSLRG

-552 GNHIKF
+552 GNDVKF
-558 KDVVYN
+558 KDVAYT
-564 QLLATY
+564 QLIATY
-570 ALGSAWIYM
+570 ALGTTWLYRNIIKS
-579 GIVKFLSKI
+579 LSKI
-588 DDTELKKLIGD
+588 NTDELAKLIGD
-599 NGKLAFVMQVVQR
+599 NGNLRFIMQVVQR

-626 TKTLVQLTIMMSVA
+626 TKTLIQLTIMMSVA
-640 NMISKVS
+640 NIISKVS

-652 GVSDA
+652 GISDA

-699 KIAVVSTIAGMFV
+699 KIAVVSTIAGIFV

-734 NINNKKNPLI
+734 NINNKKNPLT
-744 ASKDDVSKIESC
+744 ASKDDVYKIESC
-756 QKIVESLTKLSILA
+756 QKIVESLGKLSILA
-770 AVGGLFAVKGQDGIR
+770 AIGGLFAIKGQDGIR

-802 SDGLDV
+802 SDGLDI

-826 TIVSMW
+826 TIVSMF
-832 GSVMGITAPLSIIGF
+832 GSVMGITAPLSILGF
-847 KSMQLSGVAVGK
+847 KSMQLSVIAVGK
-859 MIDTLSKIEINDDFF
+859 MIDTLNGIEINDDFF
-874 DKLKNIGIVV
+874 DRLKNIGIVV

-892 AGAVIGKIVLQRMP
+892 VGAVIGKIVLQRMP

-934 EALEQSKKVALLIYM
+934 EALKQTKNVALLVYL
-949 SGATLLLGA
+949 SGATLLIGA
-958 AIMMIPGI
+958 AVMMIPGI
-966 FTNAVLFTL
+966 FQNAMVFTI

-999 EISDSFIKLVVKSGL
+999 EISDSFIELVVKSGL
-1014 ILAFGAAVNAFLP
+1014 ILAFGAMVNKFLP
-1027 TGSVLGFA
+1027 TGSVIGFA
-1035 FSLTLLISGVITAYS
+1035 FSLTLLITGVIGAYT
-1050 IASNMMEDTM
+1050 IASNMMKETM

-1076 LLLPTIYMTKHPV
+1076 LLLPTVYMTKHPIL
-1089 MFATALWFAFELGVF
+1089 FATALLFALELGTF
-1104 VFLMKLAYSSGDFA
+1104 ILLMKLAYSGGDFL
-1118 ANYIGAKLGAKLG
+1118 ANMIGAKLGAKLG
-1131 VVQSTDKAIDDAK
+1131 VTQTTEKAIDDAK

-1152 SGAILLLGAAIMN
+1152 SGAILLLGAKIMN

-1179 LGAFL
+1179 LGLFL
-1184 LGISAA
+1184 GGISLA
-1190 YWGANKMLGGQKG
+1190 YYGANKILKG
-1203 MMIAHE
+1203 EKGLIMAHE
-1209 FSNLVA
+1209 FSNLVV

-1225 LFMMIPNM
+1225 LFMLIPNM
-1233 GVATV
+1233 KDATI
-1238 SFAGILCGFVAGITL
+1238 SFAWTLGGFITVITL
-1253 AYGFAGK
+1253 AYGFAGR

-1282 ALLNGGMLMMN
+1282 ALLTGGMLMMN
-1293 YPDLGS
+1293 YPDLDIN
-1299 YILQFLGLELLLV
+1299 ILKFLGLELLLV
-1312 GGTAVILGIL
+1312 GGMSFILWMLGK
-1322 SVVKGKL
+1322 VKGNL
-1329 KTGALALI
+1329 KTGALALL
-1337 GVIAC
+1337 GVIVC
-1342 VRLAGYAMMEI
+1342 IGLSGYAMMEI
-1353 MNLRKEIGDDW
+1353 VKLRDKIGGDW

-1372 TTIAVLI
+1372 TTIAVLSV
-1379 AFAAGLRYL
+1379 FAAGVIGLGYL
-1388 SAGTGGL
+1388 SAGTGI

-1447 AMLSII
+1447 AMLSMI

-1458 FMNPLIDMLIVA
+1458 FMNPLLDMMIVA
-1470 ASGTITSLG
+1470 ASGTIASLG
-1479 YMMSKLSEGI
+1479 HMMSMLSEGI

-1517 TDAAENIKTIITILG
+1517 TDAAENIRTIVTIIG
-1532 GTILDTYKENPD
+1532 GTILDIYKENPT

-1571 GKMIDKIAEGVKDM
+1571 GKMISKIAEGVKDM
-1585 ADLKIAI
+1585 AELKIPI

-1599 GYRRLIDDDF
+1599 GYRNLTEPDF
-1609 NSAAAN
+1609 KNAAKN
-1615 ISTIVT
+1615 ISKIVT
-1621 CLGYA
+1621 TLGQA

-1644 GNMIGVKTPFGRVV
+1644 GNMIGVKTPFGRIV

-1676 DMADLRIPIYGSD
+1676 DMADLRIPIYGAD
-1689 GKQKGTRPLDFKDFI
+1689 GKQKGTRPLGFKDFK
-1704 NAAFNTQLIVSCLG
+1704 NAAENTQRIVSCLG
-1718 NAIMSLGSNS
+1718 NSILALKDNPN
-1728 KTAWMFEDQSLVFK
+1728 AEWMFEDQSIVFK

-1782 ANGKLLKG
+1782 SNGKLLKG
-1790 QYEKIPV
+1790 QYEKIPI
-1797 ESLRPK
+1797 ESLRPN
-1803 GAVYKNVTA
+1803 GTVYNNVTA

-1817 PAAVMSIYDAHS
+1817 PAAVMAIYNNPDN
-1829 KDWFEDAGWFSNDGS
+1829 KDWFVDSGWFNHDGS

-1860 LVAANVKSIKSILD
+1860 LVAENVKSIKSILD
-1874 LKLDP
+1874 LKLDKT
-1879 IKMIELS
+1879 KMNNLS
-1886 NIITVMISSVPD
+1886 AIISLMISSVPN
-1898 AVMKATMNENQEELN
+1898 AVMKATMDENQEELK
-1913 PFFEN
+1913 PFFED
-1918 AEDNI
+1918 AKDNI

-1987 IKDDELSSIQEQFD
+1987 LKDDEFSSIQKQFD

-2021 QKLEKETKDNAA
+2021 QKLEKETKANAA

-2046 VKGISETFVYLNT
+2046 VRGISETFVYLNT

-2072 MEDYYSGMKMLF
+2072 MVDYYNGMKMLF
-2084 DVYDEAPKDTSKYD
+2084 DVYDKAPKDTSKYD

-2113 VKNTSQFRIET
+2113 VKNTSQFRTET

-2224 KQVQDTENST
+2224 KQVQDTENSN

-2240 STPGQNSAERDETPA
+2240 STGNGQNTAERDETQA
-2255 GGNPLNSQT
+2255 GDNPLNSKT
-2264 QQSKE
+2264 QSTE

>member
-1 MVNLIT
+1 
-7 INNFYNKTILQR
+7 
-19 EELKFFPFNFY
+19 
-30 ISKKVINQIINMAKV
+30 MAKI
-45 SDKAVG
+45 SDEAVH
-51 RSKGG
+51 RSKGV
-56 NLLPGGSITGN
+56 NLPGGIPQKANNSITGD
-67 LDEIIDDI
+67 LSSIIENVAKDI
-75 NNSIKNVEA
+75 NKHIDKIYS
-84 GVDLIFHGNVD
+84 G
-95 SQKSFSE
+95 
-102 FIDAFNKTRS
+102 IDAIFDSLVDPS
-112 QASEEFMS
+112 QLLLSESDKSLMS
-120 MMGFVSGGQSISEN
+120 FVSGGQSISKN
-134 TSYDNIKTNIQSFT
+134 QSYSSKQTNIQQFA
-148 KSISENLDKTN
+148 KSISENLNKTN

-177 KLKKEKP
+177 KSKKENPK
-184 QNVEVKVPEI
+184 NVEVKVPEI

-202 YSRQL
+202 YSKQL
-207 DVLRFII
+207 DLLRDTI
-214 EKSNKTASDNIIKV
+214 EKSSKIASDNIIKV
-228 LTTKN
+228 LT
-233 EIKEKPQNVE
+233 
-243 VKVPEIKPVI
+243 
-253 NIPDYSRQLDVL
+253 
-265 RFTIEKSNKTA
+265 
-276 SDNIIKVLNSNTNNQ
+276 SNTNNQ
-291 TNPVDLNN
+291 VNSVDLNN
-299 LHIKIDDLNLSKESK
+299 IKIDDLNFGKDSLGALKNLS
-314 DVLKDLSNALNSVAK
+314 DALNSVSK

-335 DQNIVKYLTG
+335 DQNIVQYLTG

-354 IDNLKKKISKVNK
+354 IDKLKKKISKVNK

-374 KLCNTINSASIDS
+374 GLCNAINSASIDS
-387 KKNMSQLSS
+387 KKTMSQLSS

-419 KNLHSIYWMTSK
+419 KNLRSIYLMTTK

-436 GLGIT
+436 GIGIT
-441 SKGIISAIIEN
+441 SNGLISAIIEN

-467 IGALAKFIESLVSLG
+467 VGALSKFIESLVSLG
-482 EDTNVDR
+482 ENTNVDR

-502 LRIYDVK
+502 LRIYDTK

-519 KELGDNILK
+519 KELGDEIFKN
-528 DNVVGKNNSSLSA
+528 NVVGKNNSSFGA
-541 IEDMIEDISTI
+541 IEDMVEGISTI
-552 GNHIKF
+552 GNDVKF
-558 KDVVYN
+558 KDVAYT
-564 QLLATY
+564 QLIATY
-570 ALGSAWIYM
+570 ALGTTLLYKNIIKS
-579 GIVKFLSKI
+579 LSKI
-588 DDTELKKLIGD
+588 NTDELAKLIGD
-599 NGKLAFVMQVVQR
+599 NGKLSFIMQVVQR

-626 TKTLVQLTIMMSVA
+626 TKTLIQLTIMMSVA
-640 NMISKVS
+640 NTMSKIS

-652 GVSDA
+652 GISGA
-657 LVFLDKLDFLGQK
+657 LVFLDKLDFLGQN

-684 PNIMKNCEDVILSLG
+684 PKIMKNCEDIILSLG

-734 NINNKKNPLI
+734 NINNKKNPLT

-756 QKIVESLTKLSILA
+756 QKIVESLSKLSILA
-770 AVGGLFAVKGQDGIR
+770 AIGGLFASKGQDGIR

-790 LTKLKSLIKRIQ
+790 LTNLKSLIKRIQ
-802 SDGLDV
+802 SDGLDIN
-808 KQEDL
+808 QEDL
-813 KKIDNIEKLIEKL
+813 KKIDNIEKLVEKL
-826 TIVSMW
+826 TIVSML
-832 GSVMGITAPLSIIGF
+832 GSVMGITAPLSILGF
-847 KSMQLSGVAVGK
+847 KSMQLSAVAVGK
-859 MIDTLSKIEINDDFF
+859 MIDTLNGIEINDDFF
-874 DKLKNIGIVV
+874 DRLKNIGIVV

-934 EALEQSKKVALLIYM
+934 EALKQTEKVALLVYL
-949 SGATLLLGA
+949 SGATLLIGA
-958 AIMMIPGI
+958 AVMMIPGI

-975 SLAAFIG
+975 SLAVFIG

-994 IERTI
+994 IDKTI
-999 EISDSFIKLVVKSGL
+999 EISDSFIKLIVKSGL
-1014 ILAFGAAVNAFLP
+1014 ILAFGAMVNKFLP
-1027 TGSVLGFA
+1027 TGSVIGFA
-1035 FSLTLLISGVITAYS
+1035 FSLTLLITGVIGAYT
-1050 IASNMMEDTM
+1050 IASNMMKDTM

-1076 LLLPTIYMTKHPV
+1076 LLLPTVYMTKHPIL
-1089 MFATALWFAFELGVF
+1089 FATALLFALELGTF
-1104 VFLMKLAYSSGDFA
+1104 ILLMKLAYAGGDFI
-1118 ANYIGAKLGAKLG
+1118 ANMIGAKLG
-1131 VVQSTDKAIDDAK
+1131 VSQTTDKSIDDAK
-1144 NFAILVGI
+1144 QFAILVGI

-1165 IDGMFWS
+1165 IDGMFLS
-1172 AIGFTLT
+1172 ALGFTLT
-1179 LGAFL
+1179 LGLFL
-1184 LGISAA
+1184 VGISAA
-1190 YWGANKMLGGQKG
+1190 YWGASKILGGQKG

-1209 FSNLVA
+1209 FSNLVV

-1225 LFMMIPNM
+1225 LFMLIPNM
-1233 GVATV
+1233 KDATI
-1238 SFAGILCGFVAGITL
+1238 SFALTLGGFIAGITL
-1253 AYGFAGK
+1253 AYGFAGR

-1282 ALLNGGMLMMN
+1282 ALLTGGMLLMN

-1312 GGTAVILGIL
+1312 GGMSLILGIL
-1322 SVVKGKL
+1322 SIVKGNL
-1329 KTGALALI
+1329 KTGALALL
-1337 GVIAC
+1337 GVIVC
-1342 VRLAGYAMMEI
+1342 IGLSGYAMMEI
-1353 MNLRKEIGDDW
+1353 VKLRDKIGGGW

-1372 TTIAVLI
+1372 TTIAVLGV
-1379 AFAAGLRYL
+1379 FAAGVIGLGYL
-1388 SAGTGGL
+1388 SAGTGI

-1447 AMLSII
+1447 AMLSIV

-1458 FMNPLIDMLIVA
+1458 FMNPLLDMMIVA
-1470 ASGTITSLG
+1470 ASGTIASLG
-1479 YMMSKLSEGI
+1479 HMMSMLSEGI

-1507 GRRNLTDADF
+1507 GRRNLTDTDF
-1517 TDAAENIKTIITILG
+1517 TDAAENIRTIVTIIG
-1532 GTILDTYKENPD
+1532 GTILDIYKENPT
-1544 IFSNGMLGDFLGMDT
+1544 IFSNGMLGDFLSMDT

-1571 GKMIDKIAEGVKDM
+1571 GKMISKIAEGVKDM
-1585 ADLKIAI
+1585 ADLKIPI

-1599 GYRRLIDDDF
+1599 GYRNLTEPDF
-1609 NSAAAN
+1609 TNAAEN
-1615 ISTIVT
+1615 TSKIVT
-1621 CLGYA
+1621 TLGYA
-1626 ILDLY
+1626 LLDLY

-1644 GNMIGVKTPFGRVV
+1644 GNMIGVKTPFGRIV

-1676 DMADLRIPIYGSD
+1676 DMADLRIPIYGAD
-1689 GKQKGTRPLDFKDFI
+1689 GKQKGTRPLGFKDFK
-1704 NAAFNTQLIVSCLG
+1704 NAAENTQRIVSCLG
-1718 NAIMSLGSNS
+1718 NSILALKDNPN
-1728 KTAWMFEDQSLVFK
+1728 AEWMFEDQSIVFK

-1782 ANGKLLKG
+1782 SNGKLLKG
-1790 QYEKIPV
+1790 QYEKIPI
-1797 ESLRPK
+1797 ESLRPN
-1803 GAVYKNVTA
+1803 GPVYNNVTA

-1817 PAAVMSIYDAHS
+1817 PAAVMTIYNAHS
-1829 KDWFEDAGWFSNDGS
+1829 KDWFKDSGWFNHDGS
-1844 TSPFAKV
+1844 TSSFAKV

-1860 LVAANVKSIKSILD
+1860 LVAENIKSIKSILD
-1874 LKLDP
+1874 LKLDKT
-1879 IKMIELS
+1879 KMNNLS
-1886 NIITVMISSVPD
+1886 TIISLMISSVPD
-1898 AVMKATMNENQEELN
+1898 AVMKATMDENQEELR
-1913 PFFEN
+1913 PFFED

-1969 VLTQL
+1969 VLIQL

-1987 IKDDELSSIQEQFD
+1987 IKDDELSSIQNQFD

-2046 VKGISETFVYLNT
+2046 VRGISETFVELNT

-2072 MEDYYSGMKMLF
+2072 MEDYYNGMKMLF
-2084 DVYDEAPKDTSKYD
+2084 DVYDKAPKDTSKYD
-2098 NVINAVKGINVEISK
+2098 NVINAVKGINVEIGK
-2113 VKNTSQFRIET
+2113 VKNTSQFSTET

-2224 KQVQDTENST
+2224 KQVQDTENLN

-2240 STPGQNSAERDETPA
+2240 STGNGQNTAERDETQA

-2264 QQSKE
+2264 QQSSK

>member
-1 MVNLIT
+1 M
-7 INNFYNKTILQR
+7 
-19 EELKFFPFNFY
+19 E
-30 ISKKVINQIINMAKV
+30 KV
-45 SDKAVG
+45 SDESVRK
-51 RSKGG
+51 SNGG
-56 NLLPGGSITGN
+56 NLLPSGQNVIFGNLYDDVDIIKGSIKEVESGIH
-67 LDEIIDDI
+67 LIIDGNI
-75 NNSIKNVEA
+75 N
-84 GVDLIFHGNVD
+84 
-95 SQKSFSE
+95 SQKGFSD
-102 FIDAFNKTRS
+102 FIKIFNETKN

-120 MMGFVSGGQSISEN
+120 VMGFVSGGQNISKDTNYSSIKS
-134 TSYDNIKTNIQSFT
+134 NIQSFT
-148 KSISENLDKTN
+148 KLISENLDKTN

-177 KLKKEKP
+177 KLEKEK
-184 QNVEVKVPEI
+184 
-194 KPVINIPD
+194 
-202 YSRQL
+202 Y
-207 DVLRFII
+207 
-214 EKSNKTASDNIIKV
+214 KSN
-228 LTTKN
+228 
-233 EIKEKPQNVE
+233 
-243 VKVPEIKPVI
+243 
-253 NIPDYSRQLDVL
+253 
-265 RFTIEKSNKTA
+265 
-276 SDNIIKVLNSNTNNQ
+276 NTNDNQ
-291 TNPVDLNN
+291 VNPVDLNSLN
-299 LHIKIDDLNLSKESK
+299 IKIDDLNLGQDSLEA
-314 DVLKDLSNALNSVAK
+314 LKNLSDALNSVAK
-329 VKYEVK
+329 VKYEIK
-335 DQNIVKYLTG
+335 DQNIVQYLTG

-354 IDNLKKKISKVNK
+354 IDKLKKKISKVNK

-374 KLCNTINSASIDS
+374 KLCGAINSASIDS
-387 KKNMSQLSS
+387 KKTMSQLSS

-419 KNLHSIYWMTSK
+419 KNLRSIYWMTTK

-436 GLGIT
+436 GIGIT
-441 SKGIISAIIEN
+441 SKGLISAIIEN

-467 IGALAKFIESLVSLG
+467 VGALAKFIESLVSLG

-502 LRIYDVK
+502 LRIYDTK
-509 GPIAYLTLQI
+509 GPIAYLTLQV
-519 KELGDNILK
+519 KELGDEIFKN
-528 DNVVGKNNSSLSA
+528 NVVGKNNSSIRA
-541 IEDMIEDISTI
+541 IEDMIEDISTV
-552 GNHIKF
+552 GNNIKF
-558 KDVVYN
+558 KDVAYT
-564 QLLATY
+564 QLIATY
-570 ALGSAWIYM
+570 ALGTTWLYRNIIKS
-579 GIVKFLSKI
+579 LSKI
-588 DDTELKKLIGD
+588 NTDELAKLIGD
-599 NGKLAFVMQVVQR
+599 NGKLSFIMQVVQR

-626 TKTLVQLTIMMSVA
+626 TKTLIQLTIMMSVA
-640 NMISKVS
+640 NIMSKIS

-652 GVSDA
+652 GISNA
-657 LVFLDKLDFLGQK
+657 LVFLDKLDFLGQN

-684 PNIMKNCEDVILSLG
+684 PKIMKNCEDVILSLG

-734 NINNKKNPLI
+734 NINNKKNPLT

-756 QKIVESLTKLSILA
+756 QKIVESLSKLSILA
-770 AVGGLFAVKGQDGIR
+770 AIGGLFASKGQDGIKG
-785 EYKKV
+785 YKKV

-802 SDGLDV
+802 SDGLDI

-813 KKIDNIEKLIEKL
+813 KKIDNIEKLVEKL
-826 TIVSMW
+826 TIVSML
-832 GSVMGITAPLSIIGF
+832 GSVMGITAPLSILGF
-847 KSMQLSGVAVGK
+847 KSMQLSAVAVGK
-859 MIDTLSKIEINDDFF
+859 MIDTLNGIEINDDFF
-874 DKLKNIGIVV
+874 DRLKNIGIVV

-934 EALEQSKKVALLIYM
+934 EALKQTKNVARLVYL
-949 SGATLLLGA
+949 SGATLLIGA
-958 AIMMIPGI
+958 AVMMIPGI

-999 EISDSFIKLVVKSGL
+999 EISDSFIKLIVKSGL
-1014 ILAFGAAVNAFLP
+1014 ILAFGAMVNKFLP

-1035 FSLTLLISGVITAYS
+1035 FSLTLLITGVIGAYT
-1050 IASNMMEDTM
+1050 IASNMMKGTM

-1076 LLLPTIYMTKHPV
+1076 LLLPTVYMTKHPIL
-1089 MFATALWFAFELGVF
+1089 FATALLFALELGTF
-1104 VFLMKLAYSSGDFA
+1104 ILLMKLAYAGGDFI
-1118 ANYIGAKLGAKLG
+1118 ANMIGAKLG
-1131 VVQSTDKAIDDAK
+1131 VSQTTDKSIDDAK
-1144 NFAILVGI
+1144 QFAILVGI

-1165 IDGMFWS
+1165 IDGMFLS
-1172 AIGFTLT
+1172 ALGFTLT
-1179 LGAFL
+1179 LGLFL
-1184 LGISAA
+1184 VGISAA
-1190 YWGANKMLGGQKG
+1190 YWGASKVLGGQKG

-1209 FSNLVA
+1209 FSNLVV

-1225 LFMMIPNM
+1225 LFMLIPNM
-1233 GVATV
+1233 KDATI
-1238 SFAGILCGFVAGITL
+1238 SFALTLGGFIAGITL
-1253 AYGFAGK
+1253 AYGFAGR

-1282 ALLNGGMLMMN
+1282 ALLTGGMLLMN

-1312 GGTAVILGIL
+1312 GGMSLILGIL
-1322 SVVKGKL
+1322 SIVKGNL
-1329 KTGALALI
+1329 KTGALALL
-1337 GVIAC
+1337 GVIVC
-1342 VRLAGYAMMEI
+1342 VGLSGYAMMEI
-1353 MNLRKEIGDDW
+1353 VKLRDKIGGDW

-1372 TTIAVLI
+1372 TTVAVLGV
-1379 AFAAGLRYL
+1379 FAIGVIGLGQLSLAG
-1388 SAGTGGL
+1388 GGL
-1395 GALALAA
+1395 GGLGLAA

-1447 AMLSII
+1447 AMLSIV

-1458 FMNPLIDMLIVA
+1458 FMNPLLDMMIVA
-1470 ASGTITSLG
+1470 ASGTIVSLG
-1479 YMMSKLSEGI
+1479 HMMSMLSEGI

-1517 TDAAENIKTIITILG
+1517 TDAAENIRTIVTIIG
-1532 GTILDTYKENPD
+1532 GTILDIYKENPT

-1571 GKMIDKIAEGVKDM
+1571 GKMIAKIAEGVKEM
-1585 ADLKIAI
+1585 AELKIPI

-1599 GYRRLIDDDF
+1599 GYRSLTETDF
-1609 NSAAAN
+1609 NNAATN

-1664 GKMISSIAKGVK
+1664 GKMISNIAKGVK
-1676 DMADLRIPIYGSD
+1676 DMADLRIPIYGDD

-1704 NAAFNTQLIVSCLG
+1704 NAALNTQLIVSCLG
-1718 NAIMSLGSNS
+1718 NSIMALGSNP
-1728 KTAWMFEDQSLVFK
+1728 KTAWMFEDQSVVFK

-1748 FSQIVTALKGIG
+1748 FAQIVTALKGIG

-1767 KGVKDVADLRIQKYD
+1767 KGVKDAADLRIQKYD
-1782 ANGKLLKG
+1782 SNGKLLKG
-1790 QYEKIPV
+1790 QYEKIPI

-1803 GAVYKNVTA
+1803 GAVYNNVTA

-1817 PAAVMSIYDAHS
+1817 PAAVMAIYNAHS
-1829 KDWFEDAGWFSNDGS
+1829 KDWFEDSGWFNHDGS

-1851 KNCLSGLDK
+1851 KNCLGGLDK

-1874 LKLDP
+1874 LKIDP
-1879 IKMIELS
+1879 LKMIELS
-1886 NIITVMISSVPD
+1886 SIISLMISSVPE
-1898 AVMKATMNENQEELN
+1898 AVMKATMDENQEELR
-1913 PFFEN
+1913 PFFED

-1980 AIQKMPN
+1980 VIQKMPN
-1987 IKDDELSSIQEQFD
+1987 IKDDELSSIQNQFD

-2046 VKGISETFVYLNT
+2046 VRGISETFFYLNT

-2072 MEDYYSGMKMLF
+2072 MVDYYNGMKMLF
-2084 DVYDEAPKDTSKYD
+2084 DVYDKAPKDTSKYD

-2113 VKNTSQFRIET
+2113 VKNISQFRAET

-2224 KQVQDTENST
+2224 KQVQDTENSN

-2240 STPGQNSAERDETPA
+2240 STGNGQNSAERDETPA

-2264 QQSKE
+2264 QQSSE

>member
-1 MVNLIT
+1 M
-7 INNFYNKTILQR
+7 
-19 EELKFFPFNFY
+19 P
-30 ISKKVINQIINMAKV
+30 KV
-45 SDKAVG
+45 SDNSVS
-51 RSKGG
+51 RSNGG
-56 NLLPGGSITGN
+56 NLLPSGQNAISGN
-67 LDEIIDDI
+67 LYNIVDDI
-75 NNSIKNVEA
+75 KHSMETVAA
-84 GVDLIFHGNVD
+84 GIDLIFSGNVD

-184 QNVEVKVPEI
+184 QNIKVPEI

-202 YSRQL
+202 YSKQL
-207 DVLRFII
+207 DLLRYTI
-214 EKSNKTASDNIIKV
+214 ENSNKIASDNIIKV
-228 LTTKN
+228 LT
-233 EIKEKPQNVE
+233 
-243 VKVPEIKPVI
+243 
-253 NIPDYSRQLDVL
+253 
-265 RFTIEKSNKTA
+265 
-276 SDNIIKVLNSNTNNQ
+276 SNTNNQ
-291 TNPVDLNN
+291 VNSVDLNN
-299 LHIKIDDLNLSKESK
+299 IKIDDLNFGQDSLK
-314 DVLKDLSNALNSVAK
+314 VLKDLSDALNSVSK
-329 VKYEVK
+329 IKYEVK
-335 DQNIVKYLTG
+335 DQNIVQYLTG

-354 IDNLKKKISKVNK
+354 IDKLKKKISKVNK

-374 KLCNTINSASIDS
+374 GLCNAINSASIDS
-387 KKNMSQLSS
+387 KKTMSQLSS

-419 KNLHSIYWMTSK
+419 KNLRSIYWMTTK

-436 GLGIT
+436 GIGIT
-441 SKGIISAIIEN
+441 SKGLISAIIEN

-467 IGALAKFIESLVSLG
+467 VGALAKFIESLVSLG

-502 LRIYDVK
+502 LRIYDTK
-509 GPIAYLTLQI
+509 GPIAYLTLQV
-519 KELGDNILK
+519 KELGDEIFKN
-528 DNVVGKNNSSLSA
+528 NVVGKNNSSLRA
-541 IEDMIEDISTI
+541 IEDMIEGIISV
-552 GNHIKF
+552 GYNIKF
-558 KDVVYN
+558 KDVAYT
-564 QLLATY
+564 QLIATY
-570 ALGSAWIYM
+570 ALGTTWLYRNIIKS
-579 GIVKFLSKI
+579 LSKI
-588 DDTELKKLIGD
+588 NTDEVAKLIGY
-599 NGKLAFVMQVVQR
+599 NGNLRFIMQVVQR

-626 TKTLVQLTIMMSVA
+626 TKTLIQLTIMMGVA
-640 NMISKVS
+640 NIMSKIS

-652 GVSDA
+652 GISGA

-684 PNIMKNCEDVILSLG
+684 PKIMKNCEDVILSLG

-734 NINNKKNPLI
+734 NINNKKNPLT

-756 QKIVESLTKLSILA
+756 QKIVESLSKLSILA
-770 AVGGLFAVKGQDGIR
+770 AIGGLFASKGQDGIK

-790 LTKLKSLIKRIQ
+790 LTNLKSLIKRIQ
-802 SDGLDV
+802 SDGLDIN
-808 KQEDL
+808 QEDL
-813 KKIDNIEKLIEKL
+813 KKIDNIEKLVEKL
-826 TIVSMW
+826 TIVSML
-832 GSVMGITAPLSIIGF
+832 GSVMGITAPLSILGF
-847 KSMQLSGVAVGK
+847 KFMQLSAVAVGK
-859 MIDTLSKIEINDDFF
+859 MIDTLNGIEINDDFF
-874 DKLKNIGIVV
+874 DRLKNIGIVV

-892 AGAVIGKIVLQRMP
+892 TGAVIGKIVLQRMP

-934 EALEQSKKVALLIYM
+934 EALKQTEKVTRLIYL
-949 SGATLLLGA
+949 SGATLLIGA
-958 AIMMIPGI
+958 AVMMIPGI
-966 FTNAVLFTL
+966 FENSFLFTL

-999 EISDSFIKLVVKSGL
+999 EISDSFINLIVKSGL
-1014 ILAFGAAVNAFLP
+1014 ILAFGAMVNKFLP
-1027 TGSVLGFA
+1027 TGSVIGFA
-1035 FSLTLLISGVITAYS
+1035 FSLTLLITGVIGAYT
-1050 IASNMMEDTM
+1050 IASNKIEETI

-1069 IGIAGLT
+1069 IGITGLT
-1076 LLLPTIYMTKHPV
+1076 LLLPTVYMTKNPIL
-1089 MFATALWFAFELGVF
+1089 FGTALLFAFELGVF
-1104 VFLMKLAYSSGDFA
+1104 IFLMKLAYSGGDFA
-1118 ANYIGAKLGAKLG
+1118 ANYIAGKLGGKLG
-1131 VVQSTDKAIDDAK
+1131 GKLDVTQTTEKSIDDAK

-1152 SGAILLLGAAIMN
+1152 SGAILLLGAKIMN

-1172 AIGFTLT
+1172 ALGFTLT
-1179 LGAFL
+1179 LGLFL
-1184 LGISAA
+1184 GGISLA
-1190 YWGANKMLGGQKG
+1190 YYGANKILKG
-1203 MMIAHE
+1203 EKGLIMAHE

-1225 LFMMIPNM
+1225 LFMLIPNM
-1233 GVATV
+1233 KDATI
-1238 SFAGILCGFVAGITL
+1238 SFAWTLGGFIAGITL
-1253 AYGFAGK
+1253 AYGFAGR

-1282 ALLNGGMLMMN
+1282 ALLTGGMLMMN
-1293 YPDLGS
+1293 YPDLDIN
-1299 YILQFLGLELLLV
+1299 ILKFLGLELLLV

-1322 SVVKGKL
+1322 GAVKSKL

-1337 GVIAC
+1337 GIIAC
-1342 VRLAGYAMMEI
+1342 VGLAGYAMMEI

-1364 GGIWATIG
+1364 DGIWG
-1372 TTIAVLI
+1372 TVFVTVTVLG
-1379 AFAAGLRYL
+1379 AFAAGVIGLGYL
-1388 SAGTGGL
+1388 SAGTAGL

-1447 AMLSII
+1447 AMLSMI

-1458 FMNPLIDMLIVA
+1458 FMNPLLDMMIVA
-1470 ASGTITSLG
+1470 ASGTIVSLG
-1479 YMMSKLSEGI
+1479 HMMSMLSEGI

-1501 EGGKIV
+1501 EGGKII

-1517 TDAAENIKTIITILG
+1517 TDAAENIGTIVTIIG
-1532 GTILDTYKENPD
+1532 GTILGIYKDNSD
-1544 IFSNGMLGDFLGMDT
+1544 MFSNGMLGDFLGMDT

-1571 GKMIDKIAEGVKDM
+1571 SKMIAKIAEGVKDM

-1592 YKGTDKV
+1592 YNGTNKV
-1599 GYRRLIDDDF
+1599 GYRRLTYPDF
-1609 NSAAAN
+1609 KNAAKN
-1615 ISTIVT
+1615 ISKIVT

-1631 DKAPEGMFDSGWL
+1631 NKAPEGMFDSGWL

-1676 DMADLRIPIYGSD
+1676 DMADLRIPIYGDD
-1689 GKQKGTRPLDFKDFI
+1689 GKQKGTRPLDFNDFK
-1704 NAAFNTQLIVSCLG
+1704 AAATNTQKIVSCLG
-1718 NAIMSLGSNS
+1718 NSILDLKNNPNA
-1728 KTAWMFEDQSLVFK
+1728 AWMFEDQSIVFK

-1760 SLISETA
+1760 SLMSETA
-1767 KGVKDVADLRIQKYD
+1767 KGVKDVADLRVQKYD
-1782 ANGKLLKG
+1782 SNGKLLKG
-1790 QYEKIPV
+1790 QYEKIPI
-1797 ESLRPK
+1797 ESLRP
-1803 GAVYKNVTA
+1803 GGTVYNNVTA

-1817 PAAVMSIYDAHS
+1817 PAAVMAIYDDPNN
-1829 KDWFEDAGWFSNDGS
+1829 KVWFEDSGWFNHDGS

-1851 KNCLSGLDK
+1851 KNCLGGLDK
-1860 LVAANVKSIKSILD
+1860 LIAENVKSIKSILD
-1874 LKLDP
+1874 LKLDKT
-1879 IKMIELS
+1879 KMNNLS
-1886 NIITVMISSVPD
+1886 AIISLMISSVPN
-1898 AVMKATMNENQEELN
+1898 AVMKATMDENQEELK
-1913 PFFEN
+1913 PFFED
-1918 AEDNI
+1918 AKDNI

-1974 PFSMSR
+1974 PYSMSR

-1987 IKDDELSSIQEQFD
+1987 LKDDEFSSIQKQFD

-2021 QKLEKETKDNAA
+2021 QKLEKETKANAA

-2046 VKGISETFVYLNT
+2046 VRGISETFVNLDS
-2059 KNLSKNILMFGPM
+2059 KGLSKNILMFGPM
-2072 MEDYYSGMKMLF
+2072 MVDYYNGMKMLF
-2084 DVYDEAPKDTSKYD
+2084 DVYDKAPKDTSKYD

-2113 VKNTSQFRIET
+2113 VKNTSEFRTET
-2124 QDVSKFTRSINTLDV
+2124 QDVSKFTRSINTLDL

-2224 KQVQDTENST
+2224 KQVQDTENPN

-2240 STPGQNSAERDETPA
+2240 STGNGQNSAERDETPA
-2255 GGNPLNSQT
+2255 GDNPLNSKT
-2264 QQSKE
+2264 QSTE

>member
-1 MVNLIT
+1 M
-7 INNFYNKTILQR
+7 
-19 EELKFFPFNFY
+19 P
-30 ISKKVINQIINMAKV
+30 KV
-45 SDKAVG
+45 SDKSVS
-51 RSKGG
+51 RSNGG
-56 NLLPGGSITGN
+56 NLLPGGQNAISGN
-67 LDEIIDDI
+67 LYNIVDDI
-75 NNSIKNVEA
+75 KDSMKNVAA
-84 GVDLIFHGNVD
+84 GIDLIFSGNVD
-95 SQKSFSE
+95 SQKRFSE

-134 TSYDNIKTNIQSFT
+134 TRYDNIKTNIQSFT
-148 KSISENLDKTN
+148 KSISENLNKTN

-177 KLKKEKP
+177 KLKKENPK
-184 QNVEVKVPEI
+184 NVEVKVPEI

-202 YSRQL
+202 YSKQL
-207 DVLRFII
+207 DLLRFTI
-214 EKSNKTASDNIIKV
+214 ENSSKIASDNIIKV
-228 LTTKN
+228 LT
-233 EIKEKPQNVE
+233 
-243 VKVPEIKPVI
+243 
-253 NIPDYSRQLDVL
+253 
-265 RFTIEKSNKTA
+265 
-276 SDNIIKVLNSNTNNQ
+276 SNTNNKV
-291 TNPVDLNN
+291 NSVDLNN
-299 LHIKIDDLNLSKESK
+299 IKIDELNFGNDSLEALKTLS
-314 DVLKDLSNALNSVAK
+314 DALNSVSK

-335 DQNIVKYLTG
+335 DQNIVQYLTG

-354 IDNLKKKISKVNK
+354 IDKLKKKISKVNK

-374 KLCNTINSASIDS
+374 HLCEAINSASIDS
-387 KKNMSQLSS
+387 KKTMSQLSS

-419 KNLHSIYWMTSK
+419 KNLRSIYWMTTD

-441 SKGIISAIIEN
+441 SKGLISAIIKN
-452 IVARS
+452 IVDRS

-467 IGALAKFIESLVSLG
+467 VGALAKFIESLVYLG
-482 EDTNVDR
+482 ENTNVDR

-502 LRIYDVK
+502 LRIYDTK
-509 GPIAYLTLQI
+509 GPIAYLTLQV
-519 KELGDNILK
+519 KELGDEIFKN
-528 DNVVGKNNSSLSA
+528 NVVGKNNSSLRA
-541 IEDMIEDISTI
+541 IEDMIEDISTV
-552 GNHIKF
+552 GNNIKF
-558 KDVVYN
+558 KDVAYT
-564 QLLATY
+564 QLIATY
-570 ALGSAWIYM
+570 ALGTTRLYRNIIKS
-579 GIVKFLSKI
+579 LSKI
-588 DDTELKKLIGD
+588 NTDELAKIIGY
-599 NGKLAFVMQVVQR
+599 NGNLRFIMQVVQR

-626 TKTLVQLTIMMSVA
+626 TKTLIQLTIMMSVA

-652 GVSDA
+652 GISDA

-699 KIAVVSTIAGMFV
+699 KIAIVSTIAGMFV
-712 DKGKEGVS
+712 DKGKKGVS

-734 NINNKKNPLI
+734 NINNKKNPLT

-756 QKIVESLTKLSILA
+756 QKIVESLSKLSFLA
-770 AVGGLFAVKGQDGIR
+770 AIGGLFASKGQEGIR

-790 LTKLKSLIKRIQ
+790 LTNLKSLIKRIQ
-802 SDGLDV
+802 SDGLDIN
-808 KQEDL
+808 QEDL
-813 KKIDNIEKLIEKL
+813 KKIDNIEKLVEKL
-826 TIVSMW
+826 TIVSML
-832 GSVMGITAPLSIIGF
+832 GSVMGITAPLSILGF
-847 KSMQLSGVAVGK
+847 KSMQLSAVAVGK
-859 MIDTLSKIEINDDFF
+859 MIDTLNGIEINDDFF
-874 DKLKNIGIVV
+874 DRIKNIGIVV

-911 TFALGTFILGVIGAY
+911 TFALGTFILGVIGTY

-934 EALEQSKKVALLIYM
+934 EALEQTEKVARLVYL

-958 AIMMIPGI
+958 AVMMIPGI

-1014 ILAFGAAVNAFLP
+1014 ILAFGAAVNKFLP
-1027 TGSVLGFA
+1027 TGSVIGFA
-1035 FSLTLLISGVITAYS
+1035 FSLTLLITGVIGAYT

-1069 IGIAGLT
+1069 ISIAGLT
-1076 LLLPTIYMTKHPV
+1076 LLLPTVYMTKHPIL
-1089 MFATALWFAFELGVF
+1089 FGTALLFAFELGVF
-1104 VFLMKLAYSSGDFA
+1104 IFLMKLAYSGGDFA
-1118 ANYIGAKLGAKLG
+1118 ANYIGGKLGGKLG
-1131 VVQSTDKAIDDAK
+1131 VTQTTEKAIDDAK

-1152 SGAILLLGAAIMN
+1152 SGAILLLGAKIMN

-1172 AIGFTLT
+1172 ALGFTLT
-1179 LGAFL
+1179 LGLFL
-1184 LGISAA
+1184 GGISLA
-1190 YWGANKMLGGQKG
+1190 YYGANKILKG
-1203 MMIAHE
+1203 EKGLIMAHE

-1215 LSAATLLVGG
+1215 LSAATLLIGG

-1233 GVATV
+1233 AVATV
-1238 SFAGILCGFVAGITL
+1238 SFAGILGGFVAGITI
-1253 AYGFAGK
+1253 AYGFAGR

-1282 ALLNGGMLMMN
+1282 ALLTGGMLLMN

-1312 GGTAVILGIL
+1312 GGMSLILGIL
-1322 SVVKGKL
+1322 SIVKGNL
-1329 KTGALALI
+1329 KTGALALL
-1337 GVIAC
+1337 GVIVC
-1342 VRLAGYAMMEI
+1342 IGLSGYAMMEI
-1353 MNLRKEIGDDW
+1353 VKLRDNIGGDW

-1372 TTIAVLI
+1372 TTIAVLGV
-1379 AFAAGLRYL
+1379 FAAGVIGLGYL
-1388 SAGTGGL
+1388 SAGTGI

-1447 AMLSII
+1447 AMLSIV

-1458 FMNPLIDMLIVA
+1458 FMNPLLDMMIVA
-1470 ASGTITSLG
+1470 ASGTIASLG
-1479 YMMSKLSEGI
+1479 HMMSMLSEGI

-1517 TDAAENIKTIITILG
+1517 TDAAENIRTIVTIIG
-1532 GTILDTYKENPD
+1532 GTILDIYKENPS

-1571 GKMIDKIAEGVKDM
+1571 GKMIAKIAEGVKEM
-1585 ADLKIAI
+1585 AELKIPI

-1599 GYRRLIDDDF
+1599 GYRRLTEPDF
-1609 NSAAAN
+1609 KNAAEN
-1615 ISTIVT
+1615 ISKIVT
-1621 CLGYA
+1621 TLGYA
-1626 ILDLY
+1626 LLDLY
-1631 DKAPEGMFDSGWL
+1631 DKSPEGMFDSGWL

-1676 DMADLRIPIYGSD
+1676 DMADLRIPIYGDD
-1689 GKQKGTRPLDFKDFI
+1689 GKQKGTRPLGFKDFK
-1704 NAAFNTQLIVSCLG
+1704 NAAKNTQKIVSCLG
-1718 NAIMSLGSNS
+1718 NSILALKDNPN
-1728 KTAWMFEDQSLVFK
+1728 AEWMFEDQSIVFK

-1748 FSQIVTALKGIG
+1748 FSQIVTALRGIG
-1760 SLISETA
+1760 SLMSETA

-1782 ANGKLLKG
+1782 SNGKLLKG
-1790 QYEKIPV
+1790 QYEKIPI
-1797 ESLRPK
+1797 ESLRP
-1803 GAVYKNVTA
+1803 GGTVYNNVTA

-1817 PAAVMSIYDAHS
+1817 PAAVMAIYDDPHN
-1829 KDWFEDAGWFSNDGS
+1829 KVWFEDSGWFNHDGS

-1851 KNCLSGLDK
+1851 KNCLGGLDK
-1860 LVAANVKSIKSILD
+1860 LIAENIKSIKSILD
-1874 LKLDP
+1874 LTLDKP
-1879 IKMIELS
+1879 KMNNLS
-1886 NIITVMISSVPD
+1886 AIISLMISSVPN
-1898 AVMKATMNENQEELN
+1898 AVMKATMDENQEELK
-1913 PFFEN
+1913 PFFED
-1918 AEDNI
+1918 AKDNI
-1923 KKISSSYSSYTK
+1923 NKISSSYSSYTK

-1987 IKDDELSSIQEQFD
+1987 IKDDELSSIQGQFD

-2021 QKLEKETKDNAA
+2021 HKLEKETKDNAA

-2046 VKGISETFVYLNT
+2046 VRGISETFVNLDS
-2059 KNLSKNILMFGPM
+2059 KGLSKSIMMFGPM
-2072 MEDYYSGMKMLF
+2072 MVDYYNGMKMLF
-2084 DVYDEAPKDTSKYD
+2084 EVYDKAPKDTSKYD

-2113 VKNTSQFRIET
+2113 VKNTSQFRTET

-2224 KQVQDTENST
+2224 KQVQDTENPN

-2240 STPGQNSAERDETPA
+2240 STGGGQNSAERDETPA
-2255 GGNPLNSQT
+2255 GDNPLNSKT
-2264 QQSKE
+2264 QSSE

>member
-1 MVNLIT
+1 
-7 INNFYNKTILQR
+7 
-19 EELKFFPFNFY
+19 
-30 ISKKVINQIINMAKV
+30 MAKI
-45 SDKAVG
+45 SDESVR
-51 RSKGG
+51 RSKGV
-56 NLLPGGSITGN
+56 NLPGGIPQKANNSITGD
-67 LDEIIDDI
+67 LSSIIENIAKDI
-75 NNSIKNVEA
+75 NKHIDKIYS
-84 GVDLIFHGNVD
+84 G
-95 SQKSFSE
+95 
-102 FIDAFNKTRS
+102 IDAIFDSLVDPS
-112 QASEEFMS
+112 QLLLSESDKSLMS
-120 MMGFVSGGQSISEN
+120 FVSGGQSISKN
-134 TSYDNIKTNIQSFT
+134 QSYSSKQTNIQQFA
-148 KSISENLDKTN
+148 KSISENLKKTN

-177 KLKKEKP
+177 KLEKEK
-184 QNVEVKVPEI
+184 
-194 KPVINIPD
+194 
-202 YSRQL
+202 Y
-207 DVLRFII
+207 
-214 EKSNKTASDNIIKV
+214 KSN
-228 LTTKN
+228 
-233 EIKEKPQNVE
+233 
-243 VKVPEIKPVI
+243 
-253 NIPDYSRQLDVL
+253 
-265 RFTIEKSNKTA
+265 
-276 SDNIIKVLNSNTNNQ
+276 NTNDNKV
-291 TNPVDLNN
+291 NPVDFSN
-299 LHIKIDDLNLSKESK
+299 LQIKIDDLNLGQDSLK
-314 DVLKDLSNALNSVAK
+314 VLKDLSNALNSVSK

-335 DQNIVKYLTG
+335 DQNIVQYLTG
-345 IDKSISKID
+345 IDKSISKIN
-354 IDNLKKKISKVNK
+354 IDKLKKKISKVNK

-374 KLCNTINSASIDS
+374 GLCNAINSASIDS
-387 KKNMSQLSS
+387 KKTMSQLSS

-419 KNLHSIYWMTSK
+419 KNLRSIYWMTTD

-441 SKGIISAIIEN
+441 SKGLISAIIKN
-452 IVARS
+452 IVDRS

-467 IGALAKFIESLVSLG
+467 VGALAKFIESLVSLG
-482 EDTNVDR
+482 ENTNVDR
-489 TKIMKTQ
+489 TKIMKIQ

-502 LRIYDVK
+502 LRIYDTK
-509 GPIAYLTLQI
+509 GPIAYLILQV
-519 KELGDNILK
+519 KELGDEIFKN
-528 DNVVGKNNSSLSA
+528 NVVGKNNSSLRG

-552 GNHIKF
+552 GNNINF
-558 KDVVYN
+558 KDVAYT
-564 QLLATY
+564 QLIATY
-570 ALGSAWIYM
+570 ALGTTWLYM
-579 GIVKFLSKI
+579 NIIKTLSKI
-588 DDTELKKLIGD
+588 DTDELAKLIGD
-599 NGKLAFVMQVVQR
+599 NGKLSFIMQVVQR

-626 TKTLVQLTIMMSVA
+626 TKTLIQLTIMMSVA
-640 NMISKVS
+640 NTMSKIS

-652 GVSDA
+652 GISDA

-734 NINNKKNPLI
+734 NINNKKNPLT

-756 QKIVESLTKLSILA
+756 QKIVESLSKLSILA
-770 AVGGLFAVKGQDGIR
+770 AIGGLFASKGQEGIR

-790 LTKLKSLIKRIQ
+790 LTNLKSLIKRIQ
-802 SDGLDV
+802 SDGLDIN
-808 KQEDL
+808 QEDL
-813 KKIDNIEKLIEKL
+813 KKIDNIEKLVEKL
-826 TIVSMW
+826 TIVSML
-832 GSVMGITAPLSIIGF
+832 GSVMGITAPLSILGF
-847 KSMQLSGVAVGK
+847 KSMQLSAVAVGK
-859 MIDTLSKIEINDDFF
+859 MIDTLNGIEINDDFF
-874 DKLKNIGIVV
+874 DRIKNIGIVV

-892 AGAVIGKIVLQRMP
+892 AGAAIGKIVLQRMP

-934 EALEQSKKVALLIYM
+934 EALEQTEKVARLVYL
-949 SGATLLLGA
+949 SGATLLIGA
-958 AIMMIPGI
+958 AVMMIPDI

-975 SLAAFIG
+975 SLATFIG

-1035 FSLTLLISGVITAYS
+1035 FSLTMLITGVIGAYT

-1076 LLLPTIYMTKHPV
+1076 LLIPTVYMTKHPIL
-1089 MFATALWFAFELGVF
+1089 FATALLFALELGTFILSVIGAY
-1104 VFLMKLAYSSGDFA
+1104 KLATKGM
-1118 ANYIGAKLGAKLG
+1118 NE
-1131 VVQSTDKAIDDAK
+1131 AIDAAK

-1165 IDGMFWS
+1165 IDGMLLS
-1172 AIGFTLT
+1172 ALGFTLT
-1179 LGAFL
+1179 LGVFL

-1190 YWGANKMLGGQKG
+1190 YWGASKILGGQKG

-1209 FSNLVA
+1209 FSNLVV

-1225 LFMMIPNM
+1225 LFMLIPNM
-1233 GVATV
+1233 GVATI
-1238 SFAGILCGFVAGITL
+1238 SFVGILGGFIAGITL

-1271 ALSALV
+1271 ALSTLV

-1282 ALLNGGMLMMN
+1282 ALLTGGMLMIN

-1312 GGTAVILGIL
+1312 GGMSLILGIL
-1322 SVVKGKL
+1322 SIVKGNL
-1329 KTGALALI
+1329 KTGALALL
-1337 GVIAC
+1337 GVIVC
-1342 VRLAGYAMMEI
+1342 IGLSEYAMMEI
-1353 MNLRKEIGDDW
+1353 VKLRDNIGGDW

-1372 TTIAVLI
+1372 TTVSVLGL
-1379 AFAAGLRYL
+1379 FAAGVIGLGQL
-1388 SAGTGGL
+1388 SLAGGGL
-1395 GALALAA
+1395 GGLGLAA

-1447 AMLSII
+1447 AMLSIV

-1458 FMNPLIDMLIVA
+1458 FMNPLLDMMIVA
-1470 ASGTITSLG
+1470 ASGTIVSLG
-1479 YMMSKLSEGI
+1479 HMMSMLSEGI

-1501 EGGKIV
+1501 EGGKII

-1517 TDAAENIKTIITILG
+1517 TDAAENIRTIVTIIG
-1532 GTILDTYKENPD
+1532 GTILDIYKENPA

-1571 GKMIDKIAEGVKDM
+1571 GKMIAKIAEGVKEM
-1585 ADLKIAI
+1585 AELKIPI

-1599 GYRRLIDDDF
+1599 GYRSLTETDF
-1609 NSAAAN
+1609 NNAATN

-1676 DMADLRIPIYGSD
+1676 DMADLRIPIYGDD

-1704 NAAFNTQLIVSCLG
+1704 NAALNTQLIVSCLG
-1718 NAIMSLGSNS
+1718 NSIMALGSNP
-1728 KTAWMFEDQSLVFK
+1728 KTAWMFEDQSVVFK

-1748 FSQIVTALKGIG
+1748 FAQIVTALKGIG

-1767 KGVKDVADLRIQKYD
+1767 KGVKDVADLRVQKYD
-1782 ANGKLLKG
+1782 SNGKLLKG
-1790 QYEKIPV
+1790 QYEKIPI

-1803 GAVYKNVTA
+1803 GTVYNNVTA

-1817 PAAVMSIYDAHS
+1817 PAAVMAIYNAHS
-1829 KDWFEDAGWFSNDGS
+1829 KDWFEDSGWFNHDGS

-1851 KNCLSGLDK
+1851 KNCLGGLDK
-1860 LVAANVKSIKSILD
+1860 LVAENVKSIKSILD
-1874 LKLDP
+1874 LKLDKT
-1879 IKMIELS
+1879 KMNNLS
-1886 NIITVMISSVPD
+1886 AIISLMISSVPN
-1898 AVMKATMNENQEELN
+1898 AVMKATMDEKQEELR
-1913 PFFEN
+1913 PLFED

-1950 KSKFGKEDDIHGLN
+1950 KSKFGNEDDIHGLN

-1987 IKDDELSSIQEQFD
+1987 LKDDEFSYIQKQFD

-2021 QKLEKETKDNAA
+2021 QKLEKETKANAA

-2046 VKGISETFVYLNT
+2046 VRGISETFVYLDT

-2072 MEDYYSGMKMLF
+2072 MVDYYNGMKMLF
-2084 DVYDEAPKDTSKYD
+2084 EVYDKAPKDTSKYD

-2113 VKNTSQFRIET
+2113 VKNTSQFRTET

-2224 KQVQDTENST
+2224 KQVQDTENSN

-2240 STPGQNSAERDETPA
+2240 STGGGQNSAERDETPA
-2255 GGNPLNSQT
+2255 GDNPLNSKT
-2264 QQSKE
+2264 QSSE